1 MGTFNFSNMQQ
12 QEDKMRNVP
21 EEFRGA
27 VESAASEPVGSYGN
41 DKDEINTTTG
51 FLDETGTWNNGTG
64 QDLQKY
70 NPTQKQFNNSIAG
83 QMFNSNAYKK
93 YFYSREDVLQ
103 EAKTISAATH
113 IPENAILSN
122 AENLKNARDIY
133 NYQQRAMDPQAVF
146 KAYPELGELA
156 QKSDTDAAIALHNL
170 KNVRQ
175 TQGIIEA
182 AKTGWELDSLM
193 SERGR
198 IGYAA
203 MNGKELTEENLKRLE
218 EIKKQ
223 QEQAKELPAIFEDP
237 MGAVVGGTV
246 QSGKMML
253 RNALSGQKMGVYGA
267 GFGALAGAL
276 IGGGSTLGAGT
287 GAGAAAGAK
296 IGYSVGSR
304 IGMAQDM
311 YDEIAGNNYLDYKG
325 YKDKSGKQ
333 LLTDNQARTY
343 AAAAA
348 AVETGIEFTNA
359 NKILGIVKGG
369 AGAQSL
375 KNIIASAKDSTEL
388 QSLLAAYVRNGMKNI
403 GEVTLSESAEEGVQ
417 EMSNRIITN
426 FAASNNPGGDIPTY
440 SAKDVI
446 MGGLE
451 ASWQA
456 LPTSL
461 GFGASAHAASTVSYA
476 RRMAAAME
484 LKSEEDRANLRTANG
499 ISMLRSLADDIK
511 SNELFKKS
519 PEIYRD
525 ILGSQLKGTELENV
539 NIDVELVLNQE
550 GGYELLKTVADK
562 AGMSEEQF
570 NNVVETKADI
580 KIDTATYVEKLL
592 PSDIGA
598 KLEEYITFDDIG
610 ECLARNRQ
618 YASRMRR
625 EMDKIL
631 AFEERQREDA
641 LNTFLDKNFPD
652 KEQREVAESVIRR
665 FPDKPAE
672 GVKEIRKALQEKI
685 DAPLREII
693 EQLKA
698 GAGKGVSIV
707 AVDADGKPTSWEYSD
722 HGRGV
727 RVSNNA
733 PWYRKWFKEH
743 GRAPSEREYRDLAY
757 DIYIGD
763 NYYGLEGWEN
773 DSPEE
778 EQWYAENKAAIE
790 ATEQAIARLNT
801 IAPRLEKI
809 DPGELTITKGLSE
822 EAFEVYKELRGQ
834 LERAESKE
842 ARQAAQMNAILFA
855 RLADRMAE
863 WHRQAGQTKYTAKDF
878 ARSVGVEFG
887 GKAAGQKF
895 NQAISNPNI
904 SLDTKVPFIEIEDV
918 FKGQKWWEARDK
930 FPKEIINELIT
941 AVSQD
946 VHEPVINE
954 STGFKV
960 VVSKKGSV
968 EHTLSSET
976 STTKKGTDE
985 AKGRG
990 EKYNNPRHDIDHYN
1004 LVPALIK
1011 IIKKS
1016 VFVEEHPDKHG
1027 KALSVYR
1034 LYCPIKVGD
1043 RKIIAKLT
1051 LKKVKT
1057 FYRLVDGT
1065 FSDILAY
1072 DTSIVKKIEDEG
1084 PRPQKV
1090 ADESVSHEGSYLT
1103 SSSISIR
1110 DMLTDVNDNEAKPFI
1125 NEDGTGNFSIIDK
1138 NGTHD
1143 FSGMSGTQYTDTFN
1157 QKAYHGSGAVF
1168 DKFDLGYL
1176 GKGTGNIMHGWGLYF
1191 AKNKR
1196 IAETYK
1202 KEVSK
1207 KDGTQASLYEV
1218 EVPDN
1223 KHLLD
1228 EQKTFGE
1235 QPKSVQKNFVEAIK
1249 NLDDEQMKLFWSK
1262 LLNFKFGAFDKDY
1275 RVRQEIKSLNNLANT
1290 TIEELPDTGAPK
1302 FIQNMRRR
1310 NLLSRGYTEEQI
1322 ERLITDADYRKQEQE
1337 KIRAKAESLKSE
1349 EEKAEAEDNAGKE
1362 KIIQQAQADPLAE
1375 LSNYAN
1381 RQHFTGEKNYQALA
1395 YALGNKDYEW
1405 RLASEYLNRYGV
1417 KGITYDG
1424 GEEGRCF
1431 VVFDDK
1437 AVDIIE
1443 RYNQSAGE
1451 RAMTANA
1458 EKLKEAKA
1466 MVAKAE
1472 AAEEKPDMKDIYQKT
1487 GWHLGADGKWRFE
1500 IPDNLDEIDAAK
1512 FPEEGYAIP
1521 LGEIYNNPKLYEA
1534 YPWLADVMVQS
1545 EPMEEQTLGVAAGEG
1560 YIAINSN
1567 MLGDGIKQ
1575 EITINGIKYK
1585 RVVSKDGTKAGK
1597 FFSHGDEFVEYALN
1611 HGIKGSAFDKK
1622 AAVNSLKELIQEKE
1636 SVIEKLRSKNNNG
1649 QFNKGILDRQKEL
1662 NKLRGAAEFVGRA
1675 DISFNEIK
1683 KADRDV
1689 EAAHK
1694 NLAETLIHEIQHVI
1708 QHFEGFASGGSVRKV
1723 NEQMEHQLLKY
1734 DEEIKRIH
1742 PKAWEY
1748 QKALLEYD
1756 IADWAHDVEE
1766 VSDEEFQERKD
1777 KIAELEEQ
1785 IPEDKVKRIKKIYE
1799 LRADLQWK
1807 AENEDAT
1814 PFANYN
1820 DLHGEQEARAASMKA
1835 RLYTMGASQER
1846 IDNEVLNGVDSA
1858 SAIIVFAGQSYS
1870 MDAGQKGL
1878 YKIKG
1883 QTAFK
1888 ANGKKVIALFKAADQ
1903 STFMHEMAHVY
1914 LHDML
1919 ELAKL
1924 PNAPKQL
1931 LDDVKT
1937 LSEWA
1942 SWRPETFDKEYKG
1955 TALER
1960 EFRKMHEQI
1969 ADATKYGYLVLDGKE
1984 VTLEQ
1989 LKLQWAQERFARGF
2003 ENYLREGK
2011 APTES
2016 VKTIF
2021 RRFKEWLGTIYKA
2034 FVQIGGAPSKEVRA
2048 VMDRMIASEEE
2059 IDIAMS
2065 KKGVDSFTDA
2075 GGMEYLEGNAK
2086 QIYMRMVERAKAEAK
2101 EKVLKIA
2108 LKDVKE
2114 DYRKQEKE
2122 FFAQE
2127 EAEYR
2132 EKLQAEPVFAVQE
2145 HIKNNPDLSTSA
2157 VCETLGM
2164 SVEDYVAK
2172 LKEYGGSIDAAVK
2185 AHMREFKKSI
2195 DNSGFDAQ
2203 YFREKAEALVEESKY
2218 RKLAS
2223 TMELNIFEQL
2233 AKAQK
2238 KINAQSVKNMTLTN
2252 DEKGVMGTVDK
2263 LNKQSQKIE
2272 KLEAEKK
2279 EEAAKHREEKKEL
2292 REKLEAEKKEGI
2304 AKHREE
2310 KEQIIANVRGLR
2322 DAALKH
2328 YQEFVDYVER
2338 KLETM
2343 PIEDANNYQMWRRKS
2358 AQAQHNS
2365 ERAIVSGK
2373 WELAVKYKRAQVI
2386 YDMFADRAVRNDKKI
2401 KKIEEQ
2407 LTKRRQTIIKNKNI
2421 SANERYA
2428 YNHMLYVFGFVD
2440 ADAPM
2445 PPKYQEENGFMG
2457 VLQKSDAPREVDGLF
2472 LECPFFTPEGFLNLP
2487 EWLVSAAMG
2496 TQQREQG
2503 HKDLS
2508 NEQVK
2513 MLAQVMN
2520 IIYKRG
2526 VDDMK
2531 LHTIESV
2538 DGKSLTVDDVI
2549 AEIEGQVNQRIVA
2562 KTIKD
2567 TTGATKKTWD
2577 EEAARAIND
2586 SNQFLIKPEVILK
2599 KLGDVSLKY
2608 IYEPLKLAADKELR
2622 MAHDMQKKMETL
2634 FKRYTPEELD
2644 EIRNKQRYKF
2654 GTSVLTKEQVIMIAL
2669 NWGTEINAKRVMDG
2683 YHVGEHDVRKVLAEL
2698 TERDWNLVNDIW
2710 SLYDEHWDEVRE
2722 IEARIT
2728 GAVLEKQPN
2737 RAFTIIGSDE
2747 KSYTL
2752 EGGYF
2757 PIKYDPSE
2765 MRTQEQKADAAAMQQ
2780 TAMSNISMS
2789 LGKGFLK
2796 ERSTAKIERRLDL
2809 RFDVISRSVADVIH
2823 LVAFREPVRD
2833 VRRIVLRDD
2842 FKNIVTRFL
2851 GDAEYKELKKWTADC
2866 WAEEPV
2872 AHSDIE
2878 KAIAKLRNAQTIGV
2892 MGYRV
2897 VTAALNIANAP
2908 IVAHYMGTVDMLH
2921 ALKKFYSAP
2930 RQYADFIFQR
2940 SVFMAERAETMDASI
2955 SDAIKEPHFM
2965 DGVPVVGKAKKYLR
2979 ENAFKM
2985 LTWTDLMLAMP
2996 LWQHEYEK
3004 AYNKELEAGHTP
3016 QQAQMAGISA
3026 GDAAVRWCFGSSR
3039 TVDKARVQRKGGE
3052 FMKQLTMFYS
3062 YMSTVYNAMNY
3073 QQWEARMGYKKAV
3086 QWADANKSKELLKA
3100 IAKMGGWLFAWHLMP
3115 AIITAIFKAA
3125 TSGDDD
3131 DLKPEKLLKSIG
3143 KETLSTM
3150 VGGIPALRDIV
3161 PYLLATVF
3169 DDKQFAPQL
3178 PLYRTAE
3185 QTNRV
3190 IQSIVNDKKSF
3201 TDVLRESGKLLSQT
3215 TGAPST
3221 LVDALTTSITYLE
3234 TGFDASVADY
3244 LRALILDK
3252 KLKKDKK

>member
-51 FLDETGTWNNGTG
+51 FLDETGTWNNGMG

-122 AENLKNARDIY
+122 ADNLKNARDIY

-175 TQGIIEA
+175 TQGIVEA
-182 AKTGWELDSLM
+182 AKTGWELDSLT

-203 MNGKELTEENLKRLE
+203 LNGKELSEADLKRLE

-223 QEQAKELPAIFEDP
+223 QENAKELPTLFEDP
-237 MGAVVGGTV
+237 LGAVVGGTV

-253 RNALSGQKMGVYGA
+253 RNMLSGQKMGVYGA
-267 GFGALAGAL
+267 GFGAIAGGL
-276 IGGGSTLGAGT
+276 IGGGATLGAGT
-287 GAGAAAGAK
+287 AAGMAAGAK
-296 IGYSVGSR
+296 IGWSIGSR

-311 YDEIAGNNYLDYKG
+311 YDEIAGNNYLDYKN
-325 YKDKSGKQ
+325 YKDKHGKQ
-333 LLTDNQARTY
+333 LLTDNQARAY

-359 NKILGIVKGG
+359 DKILGIVKGG

-375 KNIIASAKDSTEL
+375 KNIIANAKDSTEL

-403 GEVTLSESAEEGVQ
+403 GEVTLTESAEEGVQ
-417 EMSNRIITN
+417 EMSNRVITN
-426 FAASNNPGGDIPTY
+426 IAASNNPGGDIPTY
-440 SAKDVI
+440 SPKDI
-446 MGGLE
+446 IAGGLE

-476 RRMAAAME
+476 RRMAAALE
-484 LKSEEDRANLRTANG
+484 IKSEEDKANLRTANG
-499 ISMLRSLADDIK
+499 LSLLRSLGEDLK
-511 SNELFKKS
+511 TNELFKKS

-525 ILGSQLKGTELENV
+525 ILKSQLKGTDLETV
-539 NIDVELVLNQE
+539 HIDTEMVLNQE
-550 GGYELLKTVADK
+550 GGYELLKEVADK
-562 AGMSEEQF
+562 AGVSEEQF
-570 NNVVETKADI
+570 NNIVETKADMH
-580 KIDTATYVEKLL
+580 IDVADYAEKVLKYDL
-592 PSDIGA
+592 GA

-610 ECLARNRQ
+610 ESLARNRQ

-631 AFEERQREDA
+631 AFEERRREDA
-641 LNTFLDKNFPD
+641 LNAYLDNNFPEQ
-652 KEQREVAESVIRR
+652 EQREIAEAVIRR
-665 FPDKPAE
+665 FPDNPKE
-672 GVKEIRKALQEKI
+672 GVKVIRQSLQDKI
-685 DAPLREII
+685 DTPLKEII
-693 EQLKA
+693 EQLKE
-698 GAGKGVSIV
+698 GAGKGVSIH
-707 AVDADGKPTSWEYSD
+707 AVDENGNLTSWENSD
-722 HGRGV
+722 HGKGV

-733 PWYRKWFKEH
+733 PWYQKWYKEYGH
-743 GRAPSEREYRDLAY
+743 KPSEKEYRELAR
-757 DIYIGD
+757 DIYTGH
-763 NYYGLEGWEN
+763 NPYGLEGWEN
-773 DSPEE
+773 RSAEE
-778 EQWYAENKAAIE
+778 NQWYEDNKAAME
-790 ATEQAIARLNT
+790 ATEQAIARLDALT
-801 IAPRLEKI
+801 PALEKI
-809 DPGELTITKGLSE
+809 DPGELTITEGLSE
-822 EAFEVYKELRGQ
+822 EAFEVYREMRKKLFEGAGGEKLKKKAR
-834 LERAESKE
+834 EK
-842 ARQAAQMNAILFA
+842 ARQEAQMNAILFA
-855 RLADRMAE
+855 RMADRMAE

-887 GKAAGQKF
+887 GKAGGERY
-895 NQAISNPNI
+895 NQPVTNPKL
-904 SLDTKVPFIEIEDV
+904 SLTSGVP
-918 FKGQKWWEARDK
+918 
-930 FPKEIINELIT
+930 IINIKRRFSGKTFRDIRNNFFKDYPELVKSILT
-941 AVSQD
+941 DPDNKQ
-946 VHEPVINE
+946 VHKPYINE
-954 STGFKV
+954 VSGAGV
-960 VVSKKGSV
+960 IVSKDSIK
-968 EHTLSSET
+968 HILSDET
-976 STTKKGTDE
+976 STTIKNSVERALRQDVDRYELLNSIPELIEKG
-985 AKGRG
+985 
-990 EKYNNPRHDIDHYN
+990 
-1004 LVPALIK
+1004 VM
-1011 IIKKS
+1011 
-1016 VFVEEHPDKHG
+1016 VEEHEDIHG
-1027 KALSVYR
+1027 KAERIYR
-1034 LYCPIKVGD
+1034 IFAPVSINNEPYFV
-1043 RKIIAKLT
+1043 AKLT
-1051 LKKVKT
+1051 LKREKKFYKLIDGDIVKNKL
-1057 FYRLVDGT
+1057 YDASIAIKKELGQQPQDSAAKAGPHAGSSESSSNV
-1065 FSDILAY
+1065 ILA
-1072 DTSIVKKIEDEG
+1072 DLLEGVKDNNGVPYI
-1084 PRPQKV
+1084 
-1090 ADESVSHEGSYLT
+1090 
-1103 SSSISIR
+1103 SS
-1110 DMLTDVNDNEAKPFI
+1110 DGELNVNYELNTE
-1125 NEDGTGNFSIIDK
+1125 
-1138 NGTHD
+1138 
-1143 FSGMSGTQYTDTFN
+1143 TFN
-1157 QKAYHGSGAVF
+1157 QKAYHEKQSNAKIIYPSDFSPYMNNQSYRCTNSSEVMSDYGYAMFGDNAAWVDGYGENLYSVFHDDLEDINNLKKKIAEAWDEDVEMETIPADLEVLAREKTGEQIAEDFDPMDIVDGAGAWDLPELASWAFERGIFEGVPGVKTRDGAVVW
-1168 DKFDLGYL
+1168 DDS
-1176 GKGTGNIMHGWGLYF
+1176 IIH
-1191 AKNKR
+1191 
-1196 IAETYK
+1196 
-1202 KEVSK
+1202 
-1207 KDGTQASLYEV
+1207 KD
-1218 EVPDN
+1218 
-1223 KHLLD
+1223 
-1228 EQKTFGE
+1228 
-1235 QPKSVQKNFVEAIK
+1235 
-1249 NLDDEQMKLFWSK
+1249 
-1262 LLNFKFGAFDKDY
+1262 DKDAD
-1275 RVRQEIKSLNNLANT
+1275 VWGK
-1290 TIEELPDTGAPK
+1290 
-1302 FIQNMRRR
+1302 
-1310 NLLSRGYTEEQI
+1310 
-1322 ERLITDADYRKQEQE
+1322 DA
-1337 KIRAKAESLKSE
+1337 
-1349 EEKAEAEDNAGKE
+1349 
-1362 KIIQQAQADPLAE
+1362 
-1375 LSNYAN
+1375 
-1381 RQHFTGEKNYQALA
+1381 EKNRVGAE
-1395 YALGNKDYEW
+1395 N
-1405 RLASEYLNRYGV
+1405 
-1417 KGITYDG
+1417 
-1424 GEEGRCF
+1424 
-1431 VVFDDK
+1431 
-1437 AVDIIE
+1437 
-1443 RYNQSAGE
+1443 YNQSAGE
-1451 RAMTANA
+1451 RAMTANI

-1472 AAEEKPDMKDIYQKT
+1472 AAEEKPDMKDVYQKT

-1545 EPMEEQTLGVAAGEG
+1545 EPMEEQTLGVATGEG

-1748 QKALLEYD
+1748 QKALLDYD
-1756 IADWAHDVEE
+1756 IADWDHAMGEI
-1766 VSDEEFQERKD
+1766 SDEEFQERKD
-1777 KIAELEEQ
+1777 EVARLEEQ
-1785 IPEDKVKRIKKIYE
+1785 IPKDKVKRIKKIYE

-1835 RLYTMGASQER
+1835 RLYTMGASQKR

-1888 ANGKKVIALFKAADQ
+1888 ANGKKVISLFNAADQ

-1942 SWRPETFDKEYKG
+1942 SWRPETFDKEYKD

-2059 IDIAMS
+2059 IDIAMT
-2065 KKGVDSFTDA
+2065 KKGVDDFTEK
-2075 GGMEYLEGNAK
+2075 GGMDYLADNAK
-2086 QIYMRMVERAKAEAK
+2086 QIYNRMVERAKEDAK

-2114 DYRKQEKE
+2114 DYRQQEKE
-2122 FFAQE
+2122 FFEQE
-2127 EAEYR
+2127 EKDYR
-2132 EKLQAEPVFAVQE
+2132 EKLEREPVFVIQE
-2145 HIKNNPDLSTSA
+2145 HIKNNPDMSTSA
-2157 VCETLGM
+2157 ICQTLGM
-2164 SVEDYVAK
+2164 NVDDYVAK
-2172 LKEYGGSIDAAVK
+2172 LKEYGGSIDAAVQ
-2185 AHMREFKKSI
+2185 AHMKEFKKNI

-2203 YFREKAEALVEESKY
+2203 YFREKAEEIVQESRY
-2218 RKLAS
+2218 RKLAA
-2223 TMELNIFEQL
+2223 TMELNAFEKI
-2233 AKAQK
+2233 ARAQRS
-2238 KINAQSVKNMTLTN
+2238 INKQAVSNMTLTN

-2263 LNKQSQKIE
+2263 LTAQSKKIE
-2272 KLEAEKK
+2272 QLK
-2279 EEAAKHREEKKEL
+2279 
-2292 REKLEAEKKEGI
+2292 AEKKEGI
-2304 AKHREE
+2304 AKERQA

-2328 YQEFVDYVER
+2328 YQEFGEYVEK
-2338 KLETM
+2338 KLEVM
-2343 PIEDANNYQMWRRKS
+2343 PIEEANNYQMWRRKS

-2508 NEQVK
+2508 NEQMK

-2526 VDDMK
+2526 VDDMSLRNIK
-2531 LHTIESV
+2531 SV
-2538 DGKSLTVDDVI
+2538 DGKELTVDAAI
-2549 AEIEGQVNQRIVA
+2549 AEIEGQVRQRIVER
-2562 KTIKD
+2562 TIRD
-2567 TTGATKKTWD
+2567 VTGAGSRTFR
-2577 EEAARAIND
+2577 EEAEHSINEA
-2586 SNQFLIKPEVILK
+2586 NQFLVKPEIILK
-2599 KLGDVSLKY
+2599 KLGSVAVKY

-2622 MAHDMQKKMETL
+2622 MAGEMQKKLEGL
-2634 FKRYTPEELD
+2634 FARYTPEELYAMRH
-2644 EIRNKQRYKF
+2644 EEKYKF
-2654 GTSVLTKEQVIMIAL
+2654 GTSLLTKEKVIMLAL

-2683 YHVGEHDVRKVLAEL
+2683 FHVGEYDVKKVLANL
-2698 TERDWNLVNDIW
+2698 TEKDWNLVNDIW
-2710 SLYDEHWDEVRE
+2710 SLYDDHWDEVRE
-2722 IEARIT
+2722 IEARMT

-2737 RAFTIIGSDE
+2737 RAFTVIGEDQ

-2757 PIKYDPSE
+2757 PIKYDPRDQ
-2765 MRTQEQKADAAAMQQ
+2765 RTQEQKADAAAMQQ
-2780 TAMSNISMS
+2780 SAMSNLSMS

-2796 ERSTAKIERRLDL
+2796 DRTSAKVERRLDL
-2809 RFDVISRSVADVIH
+2809 RFEIISDSLSDVIH

-2842 FKNIVTRFL
+2842 FRNLVNGFL
-2851 GDAEYKELKKWTADC
+2851 GEAEYKQLKKWTADC

-2872 AHSDIE
+2872 AQSKFETIS
-2878 KAIAKLRNAQTIGV
+2878 AKLRNAQT
-2892 MGYRV
+2892 MGTMGFRV
-2897 VTAALNIANAP
+2897 STALLNLANAP

-2921 ALKKFYSAP
+2921 AVKKFYSAP
-2930 RQYADFIFQR
+2930 RQYTDFIFQR
-2940 SVFMAERAETMDASI
+2940 SVFMAERAETMDANI
-2955 SDAIKEPHFM
+2955 HDAIKGPHFM
-2965 DGVPVVGKAKKYLR
+2965 DNVPGVGKTGKVLR
-2979 ENAFKM
+2979 ENAFK
-2985 LTWTDLMLAMP
+2985 LITWTDLMLALP

-3004 AYNKELEAGHTP
+3004 AYNKALEDGHSPQLAQDAGV
-3016 QQAQMAGISA
+3016 AA
-3026 GDAAVRWCFGSSR
+3026 GDAAVRYCFGSGR
-3039 TVDKARVQRKGGE
+3039 NIDKAAVQRNRSE
-3052 FMKQLTMFYS
+3052 YMKQLTMYYS

-3073 QQWEARMGYKKAV
+3073 EMWEARMGYKKAMT
-3086 QWADANKSKELLKA
+3086 WADTNKSKELLKFV
-3100 IAKMGGWLFAWHLMP
+3100 AKTGTTLLAWQLLP
-3115 AIITAIFKAA
+3115 AVITVLLKAA
-3125 TSGDDD
+3125 TGGDDD
-3131 DLKPEKLLKSIG
+3131 DWKADKLLKSVG
-3143 KETLSTM
+3143 KETLSTL
-3150 VGGIPALRDIV
+3150 VGGIPVLRDAV
-3161 PYLLATVF
+3161 PYLLAKAF
-3169 DDKQFAPQL
+3169 DERQFAPKIPVQN
-3178 PLYRTAE
+3178 TIE

-3190 IQSIVNDKKSF
+3190 IQSITNDKKSF
-3201 TDVLRESGKLLSQT
+3201 GDVMRESGKLLSQT

>member
-27 VESAASEPVGSYGN
+27 VEKAASEPVGSYSNN
-41 DKDEINTTTG
+41 DDNEIDTNTG
-51 FLDETGTWNNGTG
+51 FLDETGTWNNGKG

-70 NPTQKQFNNSIAG
+70 NPTQKQFNNSAAG

-122 AENLKNARDIY
+122 ADNLKNARDIY

-175 TQGIIEA
+175 TQGIVEA
-182 AKTGWELDSLM
+182 AKTGWELDSLT

-203 MNGKELTEENLKRLE
+203 LNGKELSEADLKRLE

-223 QEQAKELPAIFEDP
+223 QEQAKELPTIFEDP
-237 MGAVVGGTV
+237 LGAVVGGTV

-253 RNALSGQKMGVYGA
+253 RNMLSGQKMGVYGA
-267 GFGALAGAL
+267 GFGAIAGGL
-276 IGGGSTLGAGT
+276 IGGGATLGAGT
-287 GAGAAAGAK
+287 AAGMAAGAK
-296 IGYSVGSR
+296 IGWSIGSR

-311 YDEIAGNNYLDYKG
+311 YDEIAGNNYLDYKN
-325 YKDKSGKQ
+325 YKDKHGKQ
-333 LLTDNQARTY
+333 LLTDNQARAY

-359 NKILGIVKGG
+359 DKILGIVKGG

-417 EMSNRIITN
+417 EMSNRVITN
-426 FAASNNPGGDIPTY
+426 IAASNNPGGDIPTY
-440 SAKDVI
+440 SAEDVI

-461 GFGASAHAASTVSYA
+461 GFGASAHAGSTIGYA

-484 LKSEEDRANLRTANG
+484 IKSEEDKANLRTANG
-499 ISMLRSLADDIK
+499 LSLLRSLGEDLET
-511 SNELFKKS
+511 NELFKKS
-519 PEIYRD
+519 PEIYHD
-525 ILGSQLKGTELENV
+525 VLKSQLKGTDLETV
-539 NIDVELVLNQE
+539 HIDTEMVLNQE
-550 GGYELLKTVADK
+550 GGYELLKDVADK
-562 AGMSEEQF
+562 AGVSEEQF
-570 NNVVETKADI
+570 NNIVETKADLR
-580 KIDTATYVEKLL
+580 IDVADYAEKVLKH
-592 PSDIGA
+592 DIGA

-641 LNTFLDKNFPD
+641 LNTFLDQNFPD
-652 KEQREVAESVIRR
+652 AAQREVAEAVIRR
-665 FPDKPAE
+665 FPDNPKE
-672 GVKEIRKALQEKI
+672 GVKVIRQSLQDKI
-685 DAPLREII
+685 DTPLKEII
-693 EQLKA
+693 EQLKE
-698 GAGKGVSIV
+698 GAGKGVSIH
-707 AVDADGKPTSWEYSD
+707 AVDENGNLTSWENSD
-722 HGRGV
+722 HGKGV

-733 PWYRKWFKEH
+733 PWYQKWYKEYGH
-743 GRAPSEREYRDLAY
+743 KPSEKEYRELAR
-757 DIYIGD
+757 DIYTGH
-763 NYYGLEGWEN
+763 NPYGLEGWEN
-773 DSPEE
+773 RSAEE
-778 EQWYAENKAAIE
+778 NQWYEDNKAAME
-790 ATEQAIARLNT
+790 ATEQAIARLDALT
-801 IAPRLEKI
+801 PALEKI
-809 DPGELTITKGLSE
+809 DPGELTITEGLSE
-822 EAFEVYKELRGQ
+822 EAFEVYREMRKKLFEGAGGEKLKKKAR
-834 LERAESKE
+834 EK
-842 ARQAAQMNAILFA
+842 ARQEAQMNAILFA
-855 RLADRMAE
+855 RMADRMAE
-863 WHRQAGQTKYTAKDF
+863 WHQKAGQTKYTAKNF

-887 GKAAGQKF
+887 GKAGGERY
-895 NQAISNPNI
+895 NQPVTNPGL
-904 SLDTKVPFIEIEDV
+904 SLTSSVP
-918 FKGQKWWEARDK
+918 
-930 FPKEIINELIT
+930 IINIKRRFSGKTFRDIRNNFFKDYPELVKSILT
-941 AVSQD
+941 DPDNKQ
-946 VHEPVINE
+946 VHKPYINE
-954 STGFKV
+954 VSGAGV
-960 VVSKKGSV
+960 IVSKDSIK
-968 EHTLSSET
+968 HILSDET
-976 STTKKGTDE
+976 STTIKNPDERALRQDVDRYELLNSIPELIEKG
-985 AKGRG
+985 
-990 EKYNNPRHDIDHYN
+990 
-1004 LVPALIK
+1004 VM
-1011 IIKKS
+1011 
-1016 VFVEEHPDKHG
+1016 VEEHEDIHG
-1027 KALSVYR
+1027 KAERIYR
-1034 LYCPIKVGD
+1034 IFAPVSIDNEPYFV
-1043 RKIIAKLT
+1043 AKLT
-1051 LKKVKT
+1051 LKREKKFYKLLDGDIVKNKL
-1057 FYRLVDGT
+1057 YDASIAIKKEPGQQPQDSAAKAGPHAGSSESSSNV
-1065 FSDILAY
+1065 ILA
-1072 DTSIVKKIEDEG
+1072 
-1084 PRPQKV
+1084 
-1090 ADESVSHEGSYLT
+1090 
-1103 SSSISIR
+1103 
-1110 DMLTDVNDNEAKPFI
+1110 DMLEGVKDNNGVPYIGSDGELNVNYELNTE
-1125 NEDGTGNFSIIDK
+1125 
-1138 NGTHD
+1138 
-1143 FSGMSGTQYTDTFN
+1143 TFN
-1157 QKAYHGSGAVF
+1157 QKAYREKQSDAKIIYPSDFSPYMNNQSYRCTNSSKVMSDYGYAMFGDNAAWVDGYGENLYSVFHDDLEDINNLKKKIAEAWDEDVEMETIPADLEVLARERTGEQIAEDFDPTDIVDGAGAWDIPELASWAFERGVFEDIPGVKTRDGAVVW
-1168 DKFDLGYL
+1168 DDSIIH
-1176 GKGTGNIMHGWGLYF
+1176 KG
-1191 AKNKR
+1191 
-1196 IAETYK
+1196 
-1202 KEVSK
+1202 
-1207 KDGTQASLYEV
+1207 
-1218 EVPDN
+1218 
-1223 KHLLD
+1223 
-1228 EQKTFGE
+1228 
-1235 QPKSVQKNFVEAIK
+1235 
-1249 NLDDEQMKLFWSK
+1249 
-1262 LLNFKFGAFDKDY
+1262 DKDAD
-1275 RVRQEIKSLNNLANT
+1275 VWGE
-1290 TIEELPDTGAPK
+1290 
-1302 FIQNMRRR
+1302 
-1310 NLLSRGYTEEQI
+1310 
-1322 ERLITDADYRKQEQE
+1322 DA
-1337 KIRAKAESLKSE
+1337 
-1349 EEKAEAEDNAGKE
+1349 
-1362 KIIQQAQADPLAE
+1362 
-1375 LSNYAN
+1375 
-1381 RQHFTGEKNYQALA
+1381 EKNRVGAE
-1395 YALGNKDYEW
+1395 N
-1405 RLASEYLNRYGV
+1405 
-1417 KGITYDG
+1417 
-1424 GEEGRCF
+1424 
-1431 VVFDDK
+1431 
-1437 AVDIIE
+1437 
-1443 RYNQSAGE
+1443 YNQSAGE
-1451 RAMTANA
+1451 RAMTAN
-1458 EKLKEAKA
+1458 
-1466 MVAKAE
+1466 V
-1472 AAEEKPDMKDIYQKT
+1472 
-1487 GWHLGADGKWRFE
+1487 
-1500 IPDNLDEIDAAK
+1500 
-1512 FPEEGYAIP
+1512 
-1521 LGEIYNNPKLYEA
+1521 
-1534 YPWLADVMVQS
+1534 
-1545 EPMEEQTLGVAAGEG
+1545 
-1560 YIAINSN
+1560 
-1567 MLGDGIKQ
+1567 
-1575 EITINGIKYK
+1575 
-1585 RVVSKDGTKAGK
+1585 
-1597 FFSHGDEFVEYALN
+1597 
-1611 HGIKGSAFDKK
+1611 
-1622 AAVNSLKELIQEKE
+1622 
-1636 SVIEKLRSKNNNG
+1636 
-1649 QFNKGILDRQKEL
+1649 
-1662 NKLRGAAEFVGRA
+1662 
-1675 DISFNEIK
+1675 
-1683 KADRDV
+1683 
-1689 EAAHK
+1689 
-1694 NLAETLIHEIQHVI
+1694 
-1708 QHFEGFASGGSVRKV
+1708 
-1723 NEQMEHQLLKY
+1723 
-1734 DEEIKRIH
+1734 
-1742 PKAWEY
+1742 
-1748 QKALLEYD
+1748 
-1756 IADWAHDVEE
+1756 
-1766 VSDEEFQERKD
+1766 
-1777 KIAELEEQ
+1777 
-1785 IPEDKVKRIKKIYE
+1785 
-1799 LRADLQWK
+1799 
-1807 AENEDAT
+1807 
-1814 PFANYN
+1814 
-1820 DLHGEQEARAASMKA
+1820 
-1835 RLYTMGASQER
+1835 
-1846 IDNEVLNGVDSA
+1846 
-1858 SAIIVFAGQSYS
+1858 
-1870 MDAGQKGL
+1870 DAGQKGL

-1888 ANGKKVIALFKAADQ
+1888 ANGKKVIYLFKAADQ
-1903 STFMHEMAHVY
+1903 STFMHEMAHIY

-1931 LDDVKT
+1931 LDDMKT

-1969 ADATKYGYLVLDGKE
+1969 ADAQKFGYLKIDGRD

-2011 APTES
+2011 APAEAVRT
-2016 VKTIF
+2016 VF
-2021 RRFKEWLGTIYKA
+2021 QRFKKWLSDIYRA
-2034 FVQIGGAPSKEVRA
+2034 FVQIGGTPSKEVRA
-2048 VMDRMIASEEE
+2048 VMDRMIASEDE
-2059 IDIAMS
+2059 IDIAMT
-2065 KKGVDSFTDA
+2065 KKGVDDFTEK
-2075 GGMEYLEGNAK
+2075 GGMDYLADNAK
-2086 QIYMRMVERAKAEAK
+2086 QVYNRMVERAKEDAK

-2114 DYRKQEKE
+2114 DYRQQEKE
-2122 FFAQE
+2122 FFEQE
-2127 EAEYR
+2127 EKDYR
-2132 EKLQAEPVFAVQE
+2132 EKLEREPVFVIQE
-2145 HIKNNPDLSTSA
+2145 HIKNNPDMSTSA
-2157 VCETLGM
+2157 ICRTLGM

-2172 LKEYGGSIDAAVK
+2172 LKEYGGSIDAAVQ
-2185 AHMREFKKSI
+2185 AHMKEFKKNI

-2203 YFREKAEALVEESKY
+2203 YFREKAEEIVQESKY
-2218 RKLAS
+2218 RKLVA
-2223 TMELNIFEQL
+2223 TMELNAFE
-2233 AKAQK
+2233 KIVRAQRS
-2238 KINAQSVKNMTLTN
+2238 INKQAVSSMTLTK

-2263 LNKQSQKIE
+2263 LTAQSKKIE
-2272 KLEAEKK
+2272 QLK
-2279 EEAAKHREEKKEL
+2279 
-2292 REKLEAEKKEGI
+2292 AEKKEGI
-2304 AKHREE
+2304 AKERQA

-2328 YQEFVDYVER
+2328 YQEFGEYVEK
-2338 KLETM
+2338 KLEVM
-2343 PIEDANNYQMWRRKS
+2343 PIEEANNYQMWRRKS
-2358 AQAQHNS
+2358 AEAQHNS

-2549 AEIEGQVNQRIVA
+2549 AEIEGQVNQHIVA

-2599 KLGDVSLKY
+2599 KLGSVSLKY

-2683 YHVGEHDVRKVLAEL
+2683 YHVSEYDVRKVLAEL
-2698 TERDWNLVNDIW
+2698 TEKDWNLINDVW
-2710 SLYDEHWDEVRE
+2710 KLYDEHWDEVRE

-2796 ERSTAKIERRLDL
+2796 ERSNAKIERRLDL

-2833 VRRIVLRDD
+2833 VRHIVLRDD

-2851 GDAEYKELKKWTADC
+2851 GDAEYKQLKKWTADC
-2866 WAEEPV
+2866 WAEEPL
-2872 AHSDIE
+2872 AQSKFE
-2878 KAIAKLRNAQTIGV
+2878 TFAAKLRNAQT
-2892 MGYRV
+2892 MGMMGFRV

-2940 SVFMAERAETMDASI
+2940 SVFMAERAETMDANI
-2955 SDAIKEPHFM
+2955 RDAIKGPHFM
-2965 DGVPVVGKAKKYLR
+2965 DGVPVVGKAKELLR

-2985 LTWTDLMLAMP
+2985 LTWTDLVLAMP

-3016 QQAQMAGISA
+3016 QQAQMTGISA
-3026 GDAAVRWCFGSSR
+3026 GDAAVRWCFGSGR
-3039 TVDKARVQRKGGE
+3039 TVDKAAVQRQSGE
-3052 FMKQLTMFYS
+3052 FMKQLTMYYS

-3073 QQWEARMGYKKAV
+3073 QQWEARMGYKKAM

-3100 IAKMGGWLFAWHLMP
+3100 VTKMGGWLFAWQLMP
-3115 AIITAIFKAA
+3115 AIITALFKAA

-3131 DLKPEKLLKSIG
+3131 DLKAEKLLKSIG
-3143 KETLSTM
+3143 KETLSTL
-3150 VGGIPALRDIV
+3150 VGGIPVLRDAV
-3161 PYLLATVF
+3161 PYLLAKAF
-3169 DDKQFAPQL
+3169 DEKQFAPKIPVQN
-3178 PLYRTAE
+3178 TIE

-3201 TDVLRESGKLLSQT
+3201 TDVLRESGKLISQT

>member
-51 FLDETGTWNNGTG
+51 FLDETGTWNNGMG

-122 AENLKNARDIY
+122 ADNLKNARDIY

-175 TQGIIEA
+175 TQGIVEA
-182 AKTGWELDSLM
+182 AKTGWELDSLT

-203 MNGKELTEENLKRLE
+203 LNGKELSEADLKRLE

-223 QEQAKELPAIFEDP
+223 QENAKELPTLFEDP
-237 MGAVVGGTV
+237 AGAIVGGTV

-253 RNALSGQKMGVYGA
+253 RNMLNGQKMGVYGA
-267 GFGALAGAL
+267 GFGAIAGGL
-276 IGGGSTLGAGT
+276 IGGGATL
-287 GAGAAAGAK
+287 GAGAAAGMAAGAK
-296 IGYSVGSR
+296 IGWSIGSR

-311 YDEIAGNNYLDYKG
+311 YDEIAGNNYLDYKN
-325 YKDKSGKQ
+325 YKDKHGKQ
-333 LLTDNQARTY
+333 LLTDNQARAY

-359 NKILGIVKGG
+359 DKILGIVKGG
-369 AGAQSL
+369 AGAQNL
-375 KNIIASAKDSTEL
+375 KNIIANAKDSTEL

-403 GEVTLSESAEEGVQ
+403 GEVTLTESAEEGVQ
-417 EMSNRIITN
+417 EMSNRVITN
-426 FAASNNPGGDIPTY
+426 IAASNNPGGDIPTY
-440 SAKDVI
+440 SAEDVI

-484 LKSEEDRANLRTANG
+484 IKSEEDKANLRTANG
-499 ISMLRSLADDIK
+499 LSLLRSLGEDLET
-511 SNELFKKS
+511 NELFKKS
-519 PEIYRD
+519 PEIYHD
-525 ILGSQLKGTELENV
+525 VLKSQLKGTDLETV
-539 NIDVELVLNQE
+539 HIDTEMVLNQE
-550 GGYELLKTVADK
+550 GGYELLKEVADK
-562 AGMSEEQF
+562 AGVSEEQF
-570 NNVVETKADI
+570 NNIVETKADMH
-580 KIDTATYVEKLL
+580 IDVADYAEKVLKYDL
-592 PSDIGA
+592 GA

-610 ECLARNRQ
+610 ESLARNRQ

-641 LNTFLDKNFPD
+641 LNTYLDNNFPEQ
-652 KEQREVAESVIRR
+652 EQREIAEAVIRR
-665 FPDKPAE
+665 FPDNPKE
-672 GVKEIRKALQEKI
+672 GVKVIRQSLQDKI
-685 DAPLREII
+685 DTPLKEII
-693 EQLKA
+693 EQLKE
-698 GAGKGVSIV
+698 GAGKGVSIH
-707 AVDADGKPTSWEYSD
+707 AVDENGNLTSWENSD
-722 HGRGV
+722 HGKGV

-733 PWYRKWFKEH
+733 PWYQKWYKEYGH
-743 GRAPSEREYRDLAY
+743 KPSEKEYRELAR
-757 DIYIGD
+757 DIYTGH
-763 NYYGLEGWEN
+763 NPYGLEGWEN
-773 DSPEE
+773 RSAEE
-778 EQWYAENKAAIE
+778 NQWYEENKATME
-790 ATEQAIARLNT
+790 ATEQAIARLDALT
-801 IAPRLEKI
+801 PALEKI
-809 DPGELTITKGLSE
+809 DPGELTITEGLSE
-822 EAFEVYKELRGQ
+822 EAFEVYREMRKKLFEGAGGEKLKKKAR
-834 LERAESKE
+834 EK
-842 ARQAAQMNAILFA
+842 ARQEAQMNAILFA
-855 RLADRMAE
+855 RMADRMAE
-863 WHRQAGQTKYTAKDF
+863 WHQKAGQTKYTAKNF

-887 GKAAGQKF
+887 EKAGEGF
-895 NQAISNPNI
+895 NQAAMRQENKRYVLNENGNVDWGS
-904 SLDTKVPFIEIEDV
+904 
-918 FKGQKWWEARDK
+918 
-930 FPKEIINELIT
+930 INELT
-941 AVSQD
+941 AD
-946 VHEPVINE
+946 DGTTIKKAPVRMQIGYQVGEGDAGAGYIHIKNRHN
-954 STGFKV
+954 GFLKN
-960 VVSKKGSV
+960 KGYKSI
-968 EHTLSSET
+968 SEAVYDILDNADFIVK
-976 STTKKGTDE
+976 STTGD
-985 AKGRG
+985 GRD
-990 EKYNNPRHDIDHYN
+990 R
-1004 LVPALIK
+1004 VALIK
-1011 IIKKS
+1011 DLTPHTSVLLALDYTEENGEGYYTIVSVMPQSKKQ
-1016 VFVEEHPDKHG
+1016 VKAEKE
-1027 KALSVYR
+1027 KALS
-1034 LYCPIKVGD
+1034 
-1043 RKIIAKLT
+1043 
-1051 LKKVKT
+1051 
-1057 FYRLVDGT
+1057 FDGSVRPSSAT
-1065 FSDILAY
+1065 GSGAFFTPTETKAGIEGGSFAGKDNASTVSLADAEQYVNEYTY
-1072 DTSIVKKIEDEG
+1072 D
-1084 PRPQKV
+1084 
-1090 ADESVSHEGSYLT
+1090 
-1103 SSSISIR
+1103 
-1110 DMLTDVNDNEAKPFI
+1110 
-1125 NEDGTGNFSIIDK
+1125 
-1138 NGTHD
+1138 
-1143 FSGMSGTQYTDTFN
+1143 
-1157 QKAYHGSGAVF
+1157 QKAYHGTPYDFERF
-1168 DKFDLGYL
+1168 DI
-1176 GKGTGNIMHGWGLYF
+1176 GK
-1191 AKNKR
+1191 
-1196 IAETYK
+1196 
-1202 KEVSK
+1202 
-1207 KDGTQASLYEV
+1207 
-1218 EVPDN
+1218 
-1223 KHLLD
+1223 
-1228 EQKTFGE
+1228 
-1235 QPKSVQKNFVEAIK
+1235 
-1249 NLDDEQMKLFWSK
+1249 
-1262 LLNFKFGAFDKDY
+1262 
-1275 RVRQEIKSLNNLANT
+1275 
-1290 TIEELPDTGAPK
+1290 
-1302 FIQNMRRR
+1302 
-1310 NLLSRGYTEEQI
+1310 
-1322 ERLITDADYRKQEQE
+1322 
-1337 KIRAKAESLKSE
+1337 
-1349 EEKAEAEDNAGKE
+1349 
-1362 KIIQQAQADPLAE
+1362 
-1375 LSNYAN
+1375 
-1381 RQHFTGEKNYQALA
+1381 
-1395 YALGNKDYEW
+1395 
-1405 RLASEYLNRYGV
+1405 
-1417 KGITYDG
+1417 
-1424 GEEGRCF
+1424 
-1431 VVFDDK
+1431 
-1437 AVDIIE
+1437 IE

-1451 RAMTANA
+1451 RAMTANV

-1472 AAEEKPDMKDIYQKT
+1472 AAEEKPDMKDVYQKT

-1756 IADWAHDVEE
+1756 IADWDHAMGEI
-1766 VSDEEFQERKD
+1766 SDEEFQERKD

-1870 MDAGQKGL
+1870 MDAGQNGL

-1888 ANGKKVIALFKAADQ
+1888 ANGKKVISLFKAADQ

-1942 SWRPETFDKEYKG
+1942 SWRPETFEKEYKG

-2003 ENYLREGK
+2003 ENYLRESK

-2059 IDIAMS
+2059 IDIAMT
-2065 KKGVDSFTDA
+2065 KKGVDDFTEK
-2075 GGMEYLEGNAK
+2075 GGMDYLADNAK
-2086 QIYMRMVERAKAEAK
+2086 QIYNRMVERAKEDAK

-2114 DYRKQEKE
+2114 DYRQQEKE
-2122 FFAQE
+2122 FFEQE
-2127 EAEYR
+2127 GKDYR
-2132 EKLQAEPVFAVQE
+2132 EKLEREPVFVIQE
-2145 HIKNNPDLSTSA
+2145 HIKNNPDMSTSA
-2157 VCETLGM
+2157 ICQTLGM
-2164 SVEDYVAK
+2164 SVDDYVAK
-2172 LKEYGGSIDAAVK
+2172 LKEYGGSIDAAVQ
-2185 AHMREFKKSI
+2185 AHMKEFKKNI

-2203 YFREKAEALVEESKY
+2203 YFREKAEEIVQESRY
-2218 RKLAS
+2218 RKLVA
-2223 TMELNIFEQL
+2223 TMELNAFE
-2233 AKAQK
+2233 
-2238 KINAQSVKNMTLTN
+2238 KIVRVQRSINKQAVSSMTLTK

-2263 LNKQSQKIE
+2263 LTAQSKKIE
-2272 KLEAEKK
+2272 QLK
-2279 EEAAKHREEKKEL
+2279 
-2292 REKLEAEKKEGI
+2292 AEKKEGI
-2304 AKHREE
+2304 AKERQA

-2328 YQEFVDYVER
+2328 YQEFGEYVEK
-2338 KLETM
+2338 KLEVM
-2343 PIEDANNYQMWRRKS
+2343 PIEEANNYQMWRRKS

-2526 VDDMK
+2526 VDDMSLRNIK
-2531 LHTIESV
+2531 SV
-2538 DGKSLTVDDVI
+2538 DGKELTVDAAI
-2549 AEIEGQVNQRIVA
+2549 AEIEGQVRQRIVER
-2562 KTIKD
+2562 TIRD
-2567 TTGATKKTWD
+2567 VTGAGSRTFR
-2577 EEAARAIND
+2577 EEAEHSINEA
-2586 SNQFLIKPEVILK
+2586 NQFLVKPEIILK
-2599 KLGDVSLKY
+2599 KLGSVAVKY

-2622 MAHDMQKKMETL
+2622 MAREMQKKLEGL
-2634 FKRYTPEELD
+2634 FARYTPEELYAMRH
-2644 EIRNKQRYKF
+2644 EEKYKF
-2654 GTSVLTKEQVIMIAL
+2654 GTSLLTKEKVIMLAL

-2683 YHVGEHDVRKVLAEL
+2683 FQVSEYDVKKVLANL
-2698 TERDWNLVNDIW
+2698 TEKDWNLVNDIW
-2710 SLYDEHWDEVRE
+2710 SLYDDHWDEVRE
-2722 IEARIT
+2722 IEARMT

-2737 RAFTIIGSDE
+2737 RAFTVIGEDQ

-2757 PIKYDPSE
+2757 PIKYDPRDQ
-2765 MRTQEQKADAAAMQQ
+2765 RTQEQKADAAAMQQ
-2780 TAMSNISMS
+2780 SAMSNLSMS

-2796 ERSTAKIERRLDL
+2796 DRTSAKVERRLDL
-2809 RFDVISRSVADVIH
+2809 RFEIISGSLSDVIH

-2842 FKNIVTRFL
+2842 FRNLVNGFL
-2851 GDAEYKELKKWTADC
+2851 GEAEYKQLKKWTADC

-2872 AHSDIE
+2872 AQSKFETIS
-2878 KAIAKLRNAQTIGV
+2878 AKLRNAQT
-2892 MGYRV
+2892 MGTMGFRV
-2897 VTAALNIANAP
+2897 STALLNLANAP
-2908 IVAHYMGTVDMLH
+2908 IVAHYMGTIDMLH
-2921 ALKKFYSAP
+2921 AVKKFYYAP
-2930 RQYADFIFQR
+2930 RQYTDFIFQR
-2940 SVFMAERAETMDASI
+2940 SVFMAERAETMDANI
-2955 SDAIKEPHFM
+2955 HDAIKGPHFM
-2965 DGVPVVGKAKKYLR
+2965 DNVPGVGKTGKVLR
-2979 ENAFKM
+2979 ENAFK
-2985 LTWTDLMLAMP
+2985 LITWTDLMLALP

-3004 AYNKELEAGHTP
+3004 AYNKALEDGHSPQLAQDAGV
-3016 QQAQMAGISA
+3016 AA
-3026 GDAAVRWCFGSSR
+3026 GDAAVRYCFGSGR
-3039 TVDKARVQRKGGE
+3039 NIDKAAVQRNRSE
-3052 FMKQLTMFYS
+3052 YMKQLTMYYS

-3073 QQWEARMGYKKAV
+3073 EMWEARMGYKKAMT
-3086 QWADANKSKELLKA
+3086 WADTNKSKELLKFV
-3100 IAKMGGWLFAWHLMP
+3100 AKTGTTLLAWQFLP
-3115 AIITAIFKAA
+3115 AVITVLLKAA
-3125 TSGDDD
+3125 TGGDDD
-3131 DLKPEKLLKSIG
+3131 DWKADKLLKSVG
-3143 KETLSTM
+3143 KETLSTL
-3150 VGGIPALRDIV
+3150 VGGIPVLRDAV
-3161 PYLLATVF
+3161 PYLLAKAF
-3169 DDKQFAPQL
+3169 DERQFAPKIPVQN
-3178 PLYRTAE
+3178 TIE

-3190 IQSIVNDKKSF
+3190 IQSITNDKKSF
-3201 TDVLRESGKLLSQT
+3201 GDVMRESGKLLSQT

>member
-27 VESAASEPVGSYGN
+27 VEKAASEPVGSYSNN
-41 DKDEINTTTG
+41 DDNEIDTNTG
-51 FLDETGTWNNGTG
+51 FLDETGTWNNGRG

-70 NPTQKQFNNSIAG
+70 NPTQKQFNNSAAG

-175 TQGIIEA
+175 TQGIVEA
-182 AKTGWELDSLM
+182 AKTGWELDSLT

-203 MNGKELTEENLKRLE
+203 LNGKELSEADLKRLE

-223 QEQAKELPAIFEDP
+223 QEQAKELPTIFEDP
-237 MGAVVGGTV
+237 LGAVVGGTV

-253 RNALSGQKMGVYGA
+253 RNMLSGQKMGVYGA
-267 GFGALAGAL
+267 GFGAIAGGL
-276 IGGGSTLGAGT
+276 IGGGATLGAGT
-287 GAGAAAGAK
+287 AAGMAAGAK
-296 IGYSVGSR
+296 IGWSIGSR

-311 YDEIAGNNYLDYKG
+311 YDEIAGNNYIDYKN
-325 YKDKSGKQ
+325 YKDKHGKQ
-333 LLTDNQARTY
+333 LLTDNQARAY

-359 NKILGIVKGG
+359 DKILGIVKGG
-369 AGAQSL
+369 AGAQNL
-375 KNIIASAKDSTEL
+375 KNIIANAKDSTEL

-417 EMSNRIITN
+417 EMSNRVITN
-426 FAASNNPGGDIPTY
+426 IAASNNPGGDIPTY
-440 SAKDVI
+440 SAEDVI

-484 LKSEEDRANLRTANG
+484 IKSEEDKANLRTANG
-499 ISMLRSLADDIK
+499 LSLLRSLGEDLET
-511 SNELFKKS
+511 NELFKKS

-525 ILGSQLKGTELENV
+525 ILKSQLKGTDLETV
-539 NIDVELVLNQE
+539 HIDTEMVLNQE
-550 GGYELLKTVADK
+550 GGYELLKEVADK
-562 AGMSEEQF
+562 AGVSEEQF
-570 NNVVETKADI
+570 NNIVETKADMH
-580 KIDTATYVEKLL
+580 IDVADYAEKVLKYDL
-592 PSDIGA
+592 GA
-598 KLEEYITFDDIG
+598 KLEDYITFDDIG
-610 ECLARNRQ
+610 ESLARNRQ

-641 LNTFLDKNFPD
+641 LNTYLDNNFPEQ
-652 KEQREVAESVIRR
+652 EQREIAEAVIRR
-665 FPDKPAE
+665 FPDNPKE
-672 GVKEIRKALQEKI
+672 GVKVIRQSLQDKI
-685 DAPLREII
+685 DTPLKEII
-693 EQLKA
+693 EQLKE
-698 GAGKGVSIV
+698 GAGKGVSIH
-707 AVDADGKPTSWEYSD
+707 AVDENGNLTSWENSD
-722 HGRGV
+722 HGKGV

-733 PWYRKWFKEH
+733 PWYRKWFKEY
-743 GRAPSEREYRDLAY
+743 GRKPSEKEYRDLAR
-757 DIYIGD
+757 DIYTGH
-763 NYYGLEGWEN
+763 NPYGLENWEN
-773 DSPEE
+773 RSAEE
-778 EQWYAENKAAIE
+778 NQWYEENKAAME
-790 ATEQAIARLNT
+790 ATEQAIARLDALT
-801 IAPRLEKI
+801 PALEKI
-809 DPGELTITKGLSE
+809 DPGELTITEGLSE
-822 EAFEVYKELRGQ
+822 EAFEVYREMRKKLFEGAGGEKLKKKAR
-834 LERAESKE
+834 EK
-842 ARQAAQMNAILFA
+842 ARQEAQMNAILFA
-855 RLADRMAE
+855 RMADRMAE
-863 WHRQAGQTKYTAKDF
+863 WHQKAGQTKYTAKNF

-887 GKAAGQKF
+887 EKAGEGF
-895 NQAISNPNI
+895 NQSAMRQENKRYVLNENGNVDWGS
-904 SLDTKVPFIEIEDV
+904 
-918 FKGQKWWEARDK
+918 
-930 FPKEIINELIT
+930 INELT
-941 AVSQD
+941 AD
-946 VHEPVINE
+946 DGTTIKKAPVRMQIGYQVGEGDAGAGYIHIKNRHN
-954 STGFKV
+954 GFLKN
-960 VVSKKGSV
+960 KGYKSI
-968 EHTLSSET
+968 SEAVYDILDNADFIVK
-976 STTKKGTDE
+976 STTGD
-985 AKGRG
+985 GRD
-990 EKYNNPRHDIDHYN
+990 R
-1004 LVPALIK
+1004 VALIK
-1011 IIKKS
+1011 DLTPHTSVLLALDYTEENGEGYYTIVSVMPQSKKQ
-1016 VFVEEHPDKHG
+1016 VKAEKE
-1027 KALSVYR
+1027 KALS
-1034 LYCPIKVGD
+1034 
-1043 RKIIAKLT
+1043 
-1051 LKKVKT
+1051 
-1057 FYRLVDGT
+1057 FDGSVRPSSAT
-1065 FSDILAY
+1065 GSGAFFTPTETKAGIEGGSFAGKDNASTVSLADAEQYVNEYTY
-1072 DTSIVKKIEDEG
+1072 D
-1084 PRPQKV
+1084 
-1090 ADESVSHEGSYLT
+1090 
-1103 SSSISIR
+1103 
-1110 DMLTDVNDNEAKPFI
+1110 
-1125 NEDGTGNFSIIDK
+1125 
-1138 NGTHD
+1138 
-1143 FSGMSGTQYTDTFN
+1143 

-1176 GKGTGNIMHGWGLYF
+1176 GNGTGNIMHGWGLYF
-1191 AKNKR
+1191 AKNKS

-1235 QPKSVQKNFVEAIK
+1235 QPKSVQKNFTEAIK
-1249 NLDDEQMKLFWSK
+1249 NLDDEQMKLFWGK

-1302 FIQNMRRR
+1302 FIQSMRRR

-1349 EEKAEAEDNAGKE
+1349 EEKAKAEDNAGKE

-1451 RAMTANA
+1451 RAMTANV

-1472 AAEEKPDMKDIYQKT
+1472 AAEEQPDMKDVYQKT

-1545 EPMEEQTLGVAAGEG
+1545 EPMEEQTLGVATGEG

-1567 MLGDGIKQ
+1567 MLGDGIEQ
-1575 EITINGIKYK
+1575 EMIINGIKYK

-1675 DISFNEIK
+1675 DISFKEIK

-1723 NEQMEHQLLKY
+1723 NEQMERQLLKY

-1766 VSDEEFQERKD
+1766 VSDEEFQERKN
-1777 KIAELEEQ
+1777 KVAELEEQ

-1807 AENEDAT
+1807 AKNEDAT

-1820 DLHGEQEARAASMKA
+1820 NLHGEQEARLASMKA

-1883 QTAFK
+1883 QTAFR
-1888 ANGKKVIALFKAADQ
+1888 ATGEKVISLFEAADQ

-1919 ELAKL
+1919 ALAKL
-1924 PNAPKQL
+1924 PSAPQQL

-1955 TALER
+1955 TAVER
-1960 EFRKMHEQI
+1960 EFKKLHEQI
-1969 ADATKYGYLVLDGKE
+1969 ADAQKFGYLKINGRD
-1984 VTLEQ
+1984 VTIEQ

-2011 APTES
+2011 APAEAVRT
-2016 VKTIF
+2016 VF
-2021 RRFKEWLGTIYKA
+2021 QRFKRWLSDIYRA

-2048 VMDRMIASEEE
+2048 VMDRMIASEDE
-2059 IDIAMS
+2059 IDIAMT
-2065 KKGVDSFTDA
+2065 KKGVDDFTEK
-2075 GGMEYLEGNAK
+2075 GGMDYLADNAK
-2086 QIYMRMVERAKAEAK
+2086 QIYNRMVERAKEDAK

-2114 DYRKQEKE
+2114 DYRQQEKE
-2122 FFAQE
+2122 FFEQE
-2127 EAEYR
+2127 ERDYR
-2132 EKLQAEPVFAVQE
+2132 EKLEREPVFVIQE

-2157 VCETLGM
+2157 ICQTLGM
-2164 SVEDYVAK
+2164 SVDDYVAK
-2172 LKEYGGSIDAAVK
+2172 LKEYGGSIDAAVQ
-2185 AHMREFKKSI
+2185 AHMKEFKKNI

-2203 YFREKAEALVEESKY
+2203 YFREKAEEIVQESRY
-2218 RKLAS
+2218 RKLAA
-2223 TMELNIFEQL
+2223 TMELNAFE
-2233 AKAQK
+2233 KIVRAQRS
-2238 KINAQSVKNMTLTN
+2238 INKQAVSSMTLTK

-2263 LNKQSQKIE
+2263 LTAQSKKIE
-2272 KLEAEKK
+2272 QLK
-2279 EEAAKHREEKKEL
+2279 
-2292 REKLEAEKKEGI
+2292 AEKKEGI
-2304 AKHREE
+2304 AKERQA

-2328 YQEFVDYVER
+2328 YQEFGEYVEK
-2338 KLETM
+2338 KLEVM
-2343 PIEDANNYQMWRRKS
+2343 PIEEANNYQMWRRKS

-2526 VDDMK
+2526 VDDMSLRNIK
-2531 LHTIESV
+2531 SV
-2538 DGKSLTVDDVI
+2538 DGKELTVDAAI
-2549 AEIEGQVNQRIVA
+2549 AEIEGQVRQRIVER
-2562 KTIKD
+2562 TIRD
-2567 TTGATKKTWD
+2567 VTGAGNRTFR
-2577 EEAARAIND
+2577 EEAENSINEA
-2586 SNQFLIKPEVILK
+2586 NQFLVKPEIILK
-2599 KLGDVSLKY
+2599 KLGSVAVKY

-2622 MAHDMQKKMETL
+2622 MAGEMQKKLEGL
-2634 FKRYTPEELD
+2634 FARYTPEELYAMRH
-2644 EIRNKQRYKF
+2644 EEKYKF
-2654 GTSVLTKEQVIMIAL
+2654 GTSLLTKEKVIMLAL

-2683 YHVGEHDVRKVLAEL
+2683 FHVGEYDVKKVLANL
-2698 TERDWNLVNDIW
+2698 TEKDWNLVNDIW
-2710 SLYDEHWDEVRE
+2710 SLYDDHWDEVRE
-2722 IEARIT
+2722 IEARMT

-2737 RAFTIIGSDE
+2737 RAFTVIGEDQ

-2757 PIKYDPSE
+2757 PIKYDPRDQ
-2765 MRTQEQKADAAAMQQ
+2765 RTQEQKADAAAMQQ
-2780 TAMSNISMS
+2780 SAMSNLSMS

-2796 ERSTAKIERRLDL
+2796 DRTSAKVERRLDL
-2809 RFDVISRSVADVIH
+2809 RFEIISGSLSDVIH

-2842 FKNIVTRFL
+2842 FRNLVNGFL
-2851 GDAEYKELKKWTADC
+2851 GEAEYKQLKKWTADC

-2872 AHSDIE
+2872 AQSKFETIS
-2878 KAIAKLRNAQTIGV
+2878 AKLRNAQT
-2892 MGYRV
+2892 MGTMGFRV
-2897 VTAALNIANAP
+2897 STALLNLANAP

-2921 ALKKFYSAP
+2921 AVKKFYSAP
-2930 RQYADFIFQR
+2930 RQYTDFIFQR
-2940 SVFMAERAETMDASI
+2940 SVFMAERAETMDANI
-2955 SDAIKEPHFM
+2955 HDAIKGPHFM
-2965 DGVPVVGKAKKYLR
+2965 DNVLGVGKAGKVLR
-2979 ENAFKM
+2979 ENAFK
-2985 LTWTDLMLAMP
+2985 LITWTDLMLALP

-3004 AYNKELEAGHTP
+3004 AYNKALEDGHSPQLAQNAGV
-3016 QQAQMAGISA
+3016 AA
-3026 GDAAVRWCFGSSR
+3026 GDAAVRYCFGSGR
-3039 TVDKARVQRKGGE
+3039 NIDKAAVQRNRSE
-3052 FMKQLTMFYS
+3052 YMKQLTMYYS

-3073 QQWEARMGYKKAV
+3073 EMWEARMGYKKAMT
-3086 QWADANKSKELLKA
+3086 WADTNKSKELLKFV
-3100 IAKMGGWLFAWHLMP
+3100 AKTGTTLLAWQLLP
-3115 AIITAIFKAA
+3115 AVITVLLKAA
-3125 TSGDDD
+3125 TGGDDD
-3131 DLKPEKLLKSIG
+3131 DWKADKLLKSVG
-3143 KETLSTM
+3143 KETLSTL
-3150 VGGIPALRDIV
+3150 VGGIPVLRDAV
-3161 PYLLATVF
+3161 PYLLAKAF
-3169 DDKQFAPQL
+3169 DERQFAPKIPVQN
-3178 PLYRTAE
+3178 TIE

-3190 IQSIVNDKKSF
+3190 IQSITNDKKSF
-3201 TDVLRESGKLLSQT
+3201 GDVMRESGKLLSRT

>member
-1 MGTFNFSNMQQ
+1 MM
-12 QEDKMRNVP
+12 
-21 EEFRGA
+21 
-27 VESAASEPVGSYGN
+27 
-41 DKDEINTTTG
+41 
-51 FLDETGTWNNGTG
+51 DETTLNFLKEQMASPYATVRESTWGFHSDPQPNYGVVDESLARDRAKDQAKINAANGIVP
-64 QDLQKY
+64 LSESS
-70 NPTQKQFNNSIAG
+70 NSFTDKIK
-83 QMFNSNAYKK
+83 NTNAYKK
-93 YFYSREDVLQ
+93 YWYNREDVLQ
-103 EAKTISAATH
+103 EVKSISSATH
-113 IPENAILSN
+113 IPENAILSS
-122 AENLKNARDIY
+122 AENLDRARDVY
-133 NYQQRAMDPQAVF
+133 NLQKKLKEPEKIFDY
-146 KAYPELGELA
+146 YPELGELA
-156 QKSDTDAAIALHNL
+156 KKSDTDAAIALHNL

-182 AKTGWELDSLM
+182 AKTGWELDRLM

-198 IGYAA
+198 LGYSA
-203 MNGKELTEENLKRLE
+203 MNGRTLTEADLKRLE
-218 EIKKQ
+218 EIEAAQKNS
-223 QEQAKELPAIFEDP
+223 KELPGLFDDPFGAI
-237 MGAVVGGTV
+237 VGGTV

-253 RNALSGQKMGVYGA
+253 RNMLSGQKMGVYGA
-267 GFGALAGAL
+267 GFGAIAGGL
-276 IGGGSTLGAGT
+276 IGGGATLGAGT
-287 GAGAAAGAK
+287 AAGMAAGAK
-296 IGYSVGSR
+296 IGWSIGSR

-311 YDEIAGNNYLDYKG
+311 YDEIAGNNYLDYKN
-325 YKDKSGKQ
+325 YKDKHGKQ
-333 LLTDNQARTY
+333 LLTDNQARAY

-359 NKILGIVKGG
+359 DKILGIVKGG

-375 KNIIASAKDSTEL
+375 KNIIANAKDSTEL

-403 GEVTLSESAEEGVQ
+403 GEVTLTESAEEGVQ
-417 EMSNRIITN
+417 EMSNRVITN
-426 FAASNNPGGDIPTY
+426 IAASNNPGGDIPTY

-499 ISMLRSLADDIK
+499 ISMLRSLAEDLK

-570 NNVVETKADI
+570 NNIVETKADI

-592 PSDIGA
+592 PGDIGA
-598 KLEEYITFDDIG
+598 KLEDYITFGDIG
-610 ECLARNRQ
+610 ESLARNRM

-625 EMDKIL
+625 EMDRVL
-631 AFEERQREDA
+631 NFEERQREDA
-641 LNTFLDKNFPD
+641 MNNFLDQNFPD
-652 KEQREVAESVIRR
+652 AAQREVAEAVIRR
-665 FPDKPAE
+665 FPDNPKE
-672 GVKEIRKALQEKI
+672 GVKVIRQSLQDKI
-685 DAPLREII
+685 DAPLKEII

-698 GAGKGVSIV
+698 GAGKGVSV
-707 AVDADGKPTSWEYSD
+707 YAVDDNGNLTSWENSD
-722 HGRGV
+722 HGKGV

-733 PWYRKWFKEH
+733 PWYQKWFKEY
-743 GRAPSEREYRDLAY
+743 GRKPSEKQYRELAY
-757 DIYIGD
+757 DIYTGH
-763 NYYGLEGWEN
+763 NPYGLEDWEN
-773 DSPEE
+773 SSAEE
-778 EQWYAENKAAIE
+778 NQWYENNKASIE
-790 ATEQAIARLNT
+790 ATEQAIARLDELT
-801 IAPRLEKI
+801 PRLEKI
-809 DPGELTITKGLSE
+809 DPGELTITEGLSE
-822 EAFEVYKELRGQ
+822 EAFEVYQEMRKTLFNGAGGEKLRKRAR
-834 LERAESKE
+834 ERA
-842 ARQAAQMNAILFA
+842 RQEAQMNAILFA
-855 RLADRMAE
+855 RMADRMAE
-863 WHRQAGQTKYTAKDF
+863 WHQKAGQTKYTAKNF

-887 GKAAGQKF
+887 EKAGEGF
-895 NQAISNPNI
+895 NQAAMRQENKRYVLNENGNVDWGS
-904 SLDTKVPFIEIEDV
+904 
-918 FKGQKWWEARDK
+918 
-930 FPKEIINELIT
+930 INELT
-941 AVSQD
+941 AD
-946 VHEPVINE
+946 DGTTIKKAPVRMQIGYQVGEGDAGAGYIHIKNRHN
-954 STGFKV
+954 GFLKN
-960 VVSKKGSV
+960 KGYKSI
-968 EHTLSSET
+968 SEAVYDILDNADFIVK
-976 STTKKGTDE
+976 STTGD
-985 AKGRG
+985 GRD
-990 EKYNNPRHDIDHYN
+990 R
-1004 LVPALIK
+1004 VALIK
-1011 IIKKS
+1011 DLTPHTSVLLALDYTEENGEGYYTIVSVMPQSKKQ
-1016 VFVEEHPDKHG
+1016 VKAEKE
-1027 KALSVYR
+1027 KALS
-1034 LYCPIKVGD
+1034 
-1043 RKIIAKLT
+1043 
-1051 LKKVKT
+1051 
-1057 FYRLVDGT
+1057 FDGSVRPSSAT
-1065 FSDILAY
+1065 GSGAFFTPTETKAGIEGGSFAGKDNASTVSLADAEQYVNEYTY
-1072 DTSIVKKIEDEG
+1072 D
-1084 PRPQKV
+1084 
-1090 ADESVSHEGSYLT
+1090 
-1103 SSSISIR
+1103 
-1110 DMLTDVNDNEAKPFI
+1110 
-1125 NEDGTGNFSIIDK
+1125 
-1138 NGTHD
+1138 
-1143 FSGMSGTQYTDTFN
+1143 

-1176 GKGTGNIMHGWGLYF
+1176 GNGTGNIMHGWGLYF

-1223 KHLLD
+1223 KYLLD

-1322 ERLITDADYRKQEQE
+1322 ERLITDVDYRKQEQE

-1443 RYNQSAGE
+1443 RYNQSTGE
-1451 RAMTANA
+1451 RAMTAN
-1458 EKLKEAKA
+1458 
-1466 MVAKAE
+1466 
-1472 AAEEKPDMKDIYQKT
+1472 
-1487 GWHLGADGKWRFE
+1487 
-1500 IPDNLDEIDAAK
+1500 
-1512 FPEEGYAIP
+1512 
-1521 LGEIYNNPKLYEA
+1521 
-1534 YPWLADVMVQS
+1534 
-1545 EPMEEQTLGVAAGEG
+1545 
-1560 YIAINSN
+1560 
-1567 MLGDGIKQ
+1567 
-1575 EITINGIKYK
+1575 
-1585 RVVSKDGTKAGK
+1585 
-1597 FFSHGDEFVEYALN
+1597 
-1611 HGIKGSAFDKK
+1611 
-1622 AAVNSLKELIQEKE
+1622 
-1636 SVIEKLRSKNNNG
+1636 IEKL
-1649 QFNKGILDRQKEL
+1649 
-1662 NKLRGAAEFVGRA
+1662 
-1675 DISFNEIK
+1675 NE
-1683 KADRDV
+1683 A
-1689 EAAHK
+1689 
-1694 NLAETLIHEIQHVI
+1694 
-1708 QHFEGFASGGSVRKV
+1708 
-1723 NEQMEHQLLKY
+1723 
-1734 DEEIKRIH
+1734 KRM
-1742 PKAWEY
+1742 
-1748 QKALLEYD
+1748 
-1756 IADWAHDVEE
+1756 
-1766 VSDEEFQERKD
+1766 
-1777 KIAELEEQ
+1777 
-1785 IPEDKVKRIKKIYE
+1785 
-1799 LRADLQWK
+1799 
-1807 AENEDAT
+1807 AT
-1814 PFANYN
+1814 
-1820 DLHGEQEARAASMKA
+1820 
-1835 RLYTMGASQER
+1835 
-1846 IDNEVLNGVDSA
+1846 
-1858 SAIIVFAGQSYS
+1858 
-1870 MDAGQKGL
+1870 GQKGL
-1878 YKIKG
+1878 YNIKG
-1883 QTAFK
+1883 QTTFHAT
-1888 ANGKKVIALFKAADQ
+1888 GEKVISLFEAADQ

-1924 PNAPKQL
+1924 PSAPQQL
-1931 LDDVKT
+1931 LKDVKT
-1937 LSEWA
+1937 LNNWMK
-1942 SWRPETFDKEYKG
+1942 WRPETFGKEYKG
-1955 TALER
+1955 TAVER
-1960 EFRKMHEQI
+1960 EFKKLHEQI
-1969 ADATKYGYLVLDGKE
+1969 TDAQKFGYLKINGKD
-1984 VTLEQ
+1984 VTVEQ
-1989 LKLQWAQERFARGF
+1989 LKMQWAQERFARGF
-2003 ENYLREGK
+2003 ENYLRRGY
-2011 APTES
+2011 APAEA
-2016 VKTIF
+2016 VRTIF
-2021 RRFKEWLGTIYKA
+2021 ERFKEWLSAIYRA

-2048 VMDRMIASEEE
+2048 VMDRMIATEDE
-2059 IDIAMS
+2059 IDIVMS
-2065 KKGVDSFTDA
+2065 KRGVDNFTRN
-2075 GGMEYLEGNAK
+2075 GGMDYLADNAK
-2086 QIYMRMVERAKAEAK
+2086 QVYDNMVRRAKEDAK
-2101 EKVLKIA
+2101 ERVLKIA

-2114 DYRKQEKE
+2114 DYRQQERE
-2122 FFAQE
+2122 FLARE
-2127 EAEYR
+2127 ENEYR
-2132 EKLQAEPVFAVQE
+2132 EKLEQEPVFVVQKHCE
-2145 HIKNNPDLSTSA
+2145 NHPGLSTSS
-2157 VCETLGM
+2157 VCQTVGNISTKEYH
-2164 SVEDYVAK
+2164 DK

-2185 AHMREFKKSI
+2185 KHMKEFKKNI
-2195 DNSGFDAQ
+2195 DSSGFDEQ
-2203 YFREKAEALVEESKY
+2203 YFREKAEEVVQTSKY
-2218 RKLAS
+2218 REKIA
-2223 TMELNIFEQL
+2223 TMELQIFEEI

-2238 KINAQSVKNMTLTN
+2238 RINAQIVRSTSLTK
-2252 DEKGVMGTVDK
+2252 DEKGIMGTVDK
-2263 LNKQSQKIE
+2263 LTAQGKKIE
-2272 KLEAEKK
+2272 KLKTEKK
-2279 EEAAKHREEKKEL
+2279 E
-2292 REKLEAEKKEGI
+2292 
-2304 AKHREE
+2304 
-2310 KEQIIANVRGLR
+2310 IISNVRGLR
-2322 DAALKH
+2322 DAAFRH
-2328 YQEFVDYVER
+2328 YDEFKKYVEK
-2338 KLETM
+2338 KLEVM
-2343 PIEDANNYQMWRRKS
+2343 PIDEANNYRMWRGKS
-2358 AQAQHNS
+2358 AHAQYNS
-2365 ERAIVSGK
+2365 DNAMAKGK

-2401 KKIEEQ
+2401 KKLEEQ
-2407 LTKRRQTIIKNKNI
+2407 LTKRQQSIIKNKNI

-2440 ADAPM
+2440 DDAPM

-2457 VLQKSDAPREVDGLF
+2457 VLQKSDAPREIDGLF

-2526 VDDMK
+2526 VDDMSLRNIK
-2531 LHTIESV
+2531 SV
-2538 DGKSLTVDDVI
+2538 DGKELTVDAAI

-2586 SNQFLIKPEVILK
+2586 ANQFLIKPEVILK
-2599 KLGDVSLKY
+2599 KLGSVSLKY

-2622 MAHDMQKKMETL
+2622 MAHDMQQKMDAL
-2634 FKRYTPEELD
+2634 FKRYTPEELS
-2644 EIRNKQRYKF
+2644 EIRNKQKYKF

-2683 YHVGEHDVRKVLAEL
+2683 YHVSEYDVRKVLAEL
-2698 TERDWNLVNDIW
+2698 TEKDWNLVNDVW
-2710 SLYDEHWDEVRE
+2710 KLYDEHWDEVRE

-2737 RAFTIIGSDE
+2737 REFTIIGNDE

>member
-1 MGTFNFSNMQQ
+1 MIENIKDIRAYHEDEGLKNFSGAQR
-12 QEDKMRNVP
+12 KMIAQNQADIAAGKVAA
-21 EEFRGA
+21 ETKSGFWDGVKNFFSGGDVDTGA
-27 VESAASEPVGSYGN
+27 
-41 DKDEINTTTG
+41 G
-51 FLDETGTWNNGTG
+51 FLDETGTWNSGTT
-64 QDLQKY
+64 QEMQKY
-70 NPTQKQFNNSIAG
+70 NPTERSAEQLAKDRAFAPIPA
-83 QMFNSNAYKK
+83 SNAYKK

-122 AENLKNARDIY
+122 ADNLKNARDVY

-175 TQGIIEA
+175 TQGIVEA
-182 AKTGWELDSLM
+182 AKTGWELDSLT

-203 MNGKELTEENLKRLE
+203 LNGKELTEADLKRLE

-223 QEQAKELPAIFEDP
+223 QENAKELPSLFEDP
-237 MGAVVGGTV
+237 AGAIVGGTV

-253 RNALSGQKMGVYGA
+253 RNMLNGQKMGVYGA
-267 GFGALAGAL
+267 GFGAIAGGL
-276 IGGGSTLGAGT
+276 IGGGATLGAGT
-287 GAGAAAGAK
+287 AAGMAAGAK
-296 IGYSVGSR
+296 IGWSIGSR

-311 YDEIAGNNYLDYKG
+311 YDEIAGNNYLDYKN
-325 YKDKSGKQ
+325 YKDKHGKQ
-333 LLTDNQARTY
+333 LLTDNQARAY

-375 KNIIASAKDSTEL
+375 KNIIANAKDSTEL

-417 EMSNRIITN
+417 EMSNRVITN
-426 FAASNNPGGDIPTY
+426 IAASNNPGGDIPTY
-440 SAKDVI
+440 SPKDI
-446 MGGLE
+446 IAGGLE

-476 RRMAAAME
+476 RRMAAALE
-484 LKSEEDRANLRTANG
+484 IKSEEDKANLRTANG
-499 ISMLRSLADDIK
+499 LSLLRNLSEDLK
-511 SNELFKKS
+511 TNELFKKS

-525 ILGSQLKGTELENV
+525 ILKSQLKGTDLETIH
-539 NIDVELVLNQE
+539 IDTEMVLNQE
-550 GGYELLKTVADK
+550 GGYELLKEVADK
-562 AGMSEEQF
+562 AGVSEEQF
-570 NNVVETKADI
+570 NNIVETKADMH
-580 KIDTATYVEKLL
+580 IDVADYAEKVLKYDL
-592 PSDIGA
+592 GA

-610 ECLARNRQ
+610 ESLARNRQ

-641 LNTFLDKNFPD
+641 LNTYLDNNFPEQ
-652 KEQREVAESVIRR
+652 EQREIAEAVIRR
-665 FPDKPAE
+665 FPDNPKE
-672 GVKEIRKALQEKI
+672 GVKVIRQSLQDKI
-685 DAPLREII
+685 DTPLKEII
-693 EQLKA
+693 EQLKE
-698 GAGKGVSIV
+698 GAGKGVSIH
-707 AVDADGKPTSWEYSD
+707 AVDENGNLTSWENSD
-722 HGRGV
+722 HGKGV

-733 PWYRKWFKEH
+733 PWYRKWFKEY
-743 GRAPSEREYRDLAY
+743 GRKPSEKEYRDLAR
-757 DIYIGD
+757 DIYTGH
-763 NYYGLEGWEN
+763 NPYGLENWEN
-773 DSPEE
+773 RSAEE
-778 EQWYAENKAAIE
+778 NQWYEENKATME
-790 ATEQAIARLNT
+790 ATEQAIARLDALT
-801 IAPRLEKI
+801 PALEKI
-809 DPGELTITKGLSE
+809 DPGELTITEGLSE
-822 EAFEVYKELRGQ
+822 EAFEVYREMRKKLFEGAGGEKLKKKAR
-834 LERAESKE
+834 EK
-842 ARQAAQMNAILFA
+842 ARQEAQMNAILFA
-855 RLADRMAE
+855 RMADRMAE
-863 WHRQAGQTKYTAKDF
+863 WHQKAGQTKYTAKNF

-887 GKAAGQKF
+887 EKAGEGF
-895 NQAISNPNI
+895 NQAAMRQENKRYVLNENGNVDWGS
-904 SLDTKVPFIEIEDV
+904 
-918 FKGQKWWEARDK
+918 
-930 FPKEIINELIT
+930 INELT
-941 AVSQD
+941 AD
-946 VHEPVINE
+946 DGTTIKKAPVRMQIGYQVGEGDAGAGYIHIKNRHN
-954 STGFKV
+954 GFLKN
-960 VVSKKGSV
+960 KGYKSI
-968 EHTLSSET
+968 SEAVYDILDNADFIVK
-976 STTKKGTDE
+976 STTGD
-985 AKGRG
+985 GRD
-990 EKYNNPRHDIDHYN
+990 R
-1004 LVPALIK
+1004 VALIK
-1011 IIKKS
+1011 DLTPHTSVLLALDYTEENGEGYYTIVSVMPQSKKQ
-1016 VFVEEHPDKHG
+1016 VKAEKE
-1027 KALSVYR
+1027 KALS
-1034 LYCPIKVGD
+1034 
-1043 RKIIAKLT
+1043 
-1051 LKKVKT
+1051 
-1057 FYRLVDGT
+1057 FDGSVRPSSAT
-1065 FSDILAY
+1065 GSGAFFTPTETKAGIEGGSFAGKDNASTVSLADAEQYVNEYTY
-1072 DTSIVKKIEDEG
+1072 D
-1084 PRPQKV
+1084 
-1090 ADESVSHEGSYLT
+1090 
-1103 SSSISIR
+1103 
-1110 DMLTDVNDNEAKPFI
+1110 
-1125 NEDGTGNFSIIDK
+1125 
-1138 NGTHD
+1138 
-1143 FSGMSGTQYTDTFN
+1143 

-1176 GKGTGNIMHGWGLYF
+1176 GNGTGNIMHGWGLYF

-1223 KHLLD
+1223 KYLLD

-1322 ERLITDADYRKQEQE
+1322 ERLITDVDYRKQEQE

-1451 RAMTANA
+1451 RAMTAN
-1458 EKLKEAKA
+1458 
-1466 MVAKAE
+1466 
-1472 AAEEKPDMKDIYQKT
+1472 
-1487 GWHLGADGKWRFE
+1487 
-1500 IPDNLDEIDAAK
+1500 
-1512 FPEEGYAIP
+1512 
-1521 LGEIYNNPKLYEA
+1521 
-1534 YPWLADVMVQS
+1534 
-1545 EPMEEQTLGVAAGEG
+1545 
-1560 YIAINSN
+1560 
-1567 MLGDGIKQ
+1567 
-1575 EITINGIKYK
+1575 
-1585 RVVSKDGTKAGK
+1585 
-1597 FFSHGDEFVEYALN
+1597 
-1611 HGIKGSAFDKK
+1611 
-1622 AAVNSLKELIQEKE
+1622 
-1636 SVIEKLRSKNNNG
+1636 IEKL
-1649 QFNKGILDRQKEL
+1649 
-1662 NKLRGAAEFVGRA
+1662 
-1675 DISFNEIK
+1675 NE
-1683 KADRDV
+1683 A
-1689 EAAHK
+1689 
-1694 NLAETLIHEIQHVI
+1694 
-1708 QHFEGFASGGSVRKV
+1708 
-1723 NEQMEHQLLKY
+1723 
-1734 DEEIKRIH
+1734 KRM
-1742 PKAWEY
+1742 
-1748 QKALLEYD
+1748 
-1756 IADWAHDVEE
+1756 V
-1766 VSDEEFQERKD
+1766 
-1777 KIAELEEQ
+1777 
-1785 IPEDKVKRIKKIYE
+1785 
-1799 LRADLQWK
+1799 
-1807 AENEDAT
+1807 
-1814 PFANYN
+1814 
-1820 DLHGEQEARAASMKA
+1820 QEA
-1835 RLYTMGASQER
+1835 
-1846 IDNEVLNGVDSA
+1846 EVAEEDPD
-1858 SAIIVFAGQSYS
+1858 

-1883 QTAFK
+1883 QTAFR
-1888 ANGKKVIALFKAADQ
+1888 ATGEKVISLFEAADQ

-1919 ELAKL
+1919 ALAKL
-1924 PNAPKQL
+1924 PNAPQQL
-1931 LDDVKT
+1931 LKDIETINK
-1937 LSEWA
+1937 WA
-1942 SWRPETFDKEYKG
+1942 AWDEQQYLKEYKG
-1955 TALER
+1955 TAMER
-1960 EFRKMHEQI
+1960 EFKKLNEQMYTAVKNGSVEI
-1969 ADATKYGYLVLDGKE
+1969 DGK
-1984 VTLEQ
+1984 TLT
-1989 LKLQWAQERFARGF
+1989 LKQMQRLWMQERFARGF

-2011 APTES
+2011 APAEAVRT
-2016 VKTIF
+2016 VF
-2021 RRFKEWLGTIYKA
+2021 QRFKKWLSDIYRA
-2034 FVQIGGAPSKEVRA
+2034 FSQIGGAPSKEVRA
-2048 VMDRMIASEEE
+2048 VMDRMIASEDE
-2059 IDIAMS
+2059 IDIAMT
-2065 KKGVDSFTDA
+2065 KKGVDDFTEK
-2075 GGMEYLEGNAK
+2075 GGMDYLADNAK
-2086 QIYMRMVERAKAEAK
+2086 QIYNRMVERAKEDAK

-2108 LKDVKE
+2108 LKNVKE
-2114 DYRKQEKE
+2114 DYRQQEKE
-2122 FFAQE
+2122 FFEQE
-2127 EAEYR
+2127 EKDYR
-2132 EKLQAEPVFAVQE
+2132 EKLEREPVFVIQE
-2145 HIKNNPDLSTSA
+2145 HIKNNPDMSTSA
-2157 VCETLGM
+2157 ICQTLGM
-2164 SVEDYVAK
+2164 SVDDYVAK
-2172 LKEYGGSIDAAVK
+2172 LKEYGGSIDAAVQ
-2185 AHMREFKKSI
+2185 AHMKEFKKNI

-2203 YFREKAEALVEESKY
+2203 YFREKAEEIVQESRY
-2218 RKLAS
+2218 RKLAA
-2223 TMELNIFEQL
+2223 TMELNAFE
-2233 AKAQK
+2233 
-2238 KINAQSVKNMTLTN
+2238 KIVRVQRSINKQAVSSMTLTK

-2263 LNKQSQKIE
+2263 LTAQSKKIE
-2272 KLEAEKK
+2272 QLK
-2279 EEAAKHREEKKEL
+2279 
-2292 REKLEAEKKEGI
+2292 AEKKEGI
-2304 AKHREE
+2304 AKERQA

-2328 YQEFVDYVER
+2328 YQQFSEYVEK
-2338 KLETM
+2338 KLEVM
-2343 PIEDANNYQMWRRKS
+2343 PIEEANNYQMWRRKS
-2358 AQAQHNS
+2358 AEAQHNS

-2508 NEQVK
+2508 NEQMK

-2526 VDDMK
+2526 VDDMSLRNIK
-2531 LHTIESV
+2531 SV
-2538 DGKSLTVDDVI
+2538 DGKELTVDAAI

-2586 SNQFLIKPEVILK
+2586 ANQFLIKPEVILK
-2599 KLGDVSLKY
+2599 KLGSVSLKY

-2622 MAHDMQKKMETL
+2622 MAHDMQQKMDAL
-2634 FKRYTPEELD
+2634 FKRYTPEELS
-2644 EIRNKQRYKF
+2644 EIRNKQKYKF

-2683 YHVGEHDVRKVLAEL
+2683 YHVSEYDVRKVLAEL
-2698 TERDWNLVNDIW
+2698 TEKDWNLVNDVW
-2710 SLYDEHWDEVRE
+2710 KLYDEHWDEVRE

-2737 RAFTIIGSDE
+2737 REFTIIGNDE

-2796 ERSTAKIERRLDL
+2796 ERSNAKIERCLDL

-2897 VTAALNIANAP
+2897 VTSALNIANTS
-2908 IVAHYMGTVDMLH
+2908 IVAHYMGTADMIY

-3115 AIITAIFKAA
+3115 AIITALFKAA

>member
-21 EEFRGA
+21 EEFRSA
-27 VESAASEPVGSYGN
+27 VEQAKTEPVGSFDN
-41 DKDEINTTTG
+41 NKTG
-51 FLDETGTWNNGTG
+51 FWDGVKNFFSGADIDTNAGFIDETGTWNSGKG
-64 QDLQKY
+64 QEMQKY
-70 NPTQKQFNNSIAG
+70 NPTEKQFNNSLAG
-83 QMFNSNAYKK
+83 QVWNSNAYKK

-175 TQGIIEA
+175 TQGIVEA
-182 AKTGWELDSLM
+182 AKTGWELDSLT

-203 MNGKELTEENLKRLE
+203 LNGKELSEADLKRLE

-223 QEQAKELPAIFEDP
+223 QEQAKELPTIFEDP

-253 RNALSGQKMGVYGA
+253 RNMLNGQKMGVYGA
-267 GFGALAGAL
+267 GFGAIAGGL
-276 IGGGSTLGAGT
+276 IGGGATLGAGT
-287 GAGAAAGAK
+287 APGMAAGAK
-296 IGYSVGSR
+296 IGWSIGSR

-311 YDEIAGNNYLDYKG
+311 YDEIAGNNYLDYKN
-325 YKDKSGKQ
+325 YKDKHGKQ
-333 LLTDNQARTY
+333 LLTDNQARAY

-403 GEVTLSESAEEGVQ
+403 GEVTLTESAEEGVQ
-417 EMSNRIITN
+417 EMSNRVITN
-426 FAASNNPGGDIPTY
+426 IAASNNPGGDIPTY
-440 SAKDVI
+440 SAEDVI

-484 LKSEEDRANLRTANG
+484 LKSEEDKANLRTANG
-499 ISMLRSLADDIK
+499 LSLLRNLSEDLK
-511 SNELFKKS
+511 TNELFKKS

-525 ILGSQLKGTELENV
+525 ILKSQLKGTDLETIH
-539 NIDVELVLNQE
+539 IDTEMVLNQE
-550 GGYELLKTVADK
+550 GGYELLKEVADK
-562 AGMSEEQF
+562 AGVSEEQF
-570 NNVVETKADI
+570 NNIVETKADMH
-580 KIDTATYVEKLL
+580 IDVADYAKKVLKYDL
-592 PSDIGA
+592 GA

-610 ECLARNRQ
+610 ESLARNRQ

-641 LNTFLDKNFPD
+641 LNTYLDNNFPEQ
-652 KEQREVAESVIRR
+652 EQREIAEAVIRR
-665 FPDKPAE
+665 FPDNPKE
-672 GVKEIRKALQEKI
+672 GVKVIRQSLQDKI
-685 DAPLREII
+685 DTPLKEII
-693 EQLKA
+693 EQLKE
-698 GAGKGVSIV
+698 GAGKGVSIH
-707 AVDADGKPTSWEYSD
+707 AVDENGNLTSWENSD
-722 HGRGV
+722 HGKSV

-733 PWYRKWFKEH
+733 PWYQKWYKEYGH
-743 GRAPSEREYRDLAY
+743 KPSEKEYRELAR
-757 DIYIGD
+757 DIYTGH
-763 NYYGLEGWEN
+763 NPYGLEGWEN
-773 DSPEE
+773 RSAEE
-778 EQWYAENKAAIE
+778 NQWYEDNKAAME
-790 ATEQAIARLNT
+790 ATEQAIARLDALT
-801 IAPRLEKI
+801 PALEKI
-809 DPGELTITKGLSE
+809 DPGELTITEGLSE
-822 EAFEVYKELRGQ
+822 EAFEVYREMRKKLFEGAGGEKLKKKAR
-834 LERAESKE
+834 EK
-842 ARQAAQMNAILFA
+842 ARQEAQMNAILFA
-855 RLADRMAE
+855 RMADRMAE

-878 ARSVGVEFG
+878 ARSVGVEFRE
-887 GKAAGQKF
+887 KAGEGF
-895 NQAISNPNI
+895 NQAAMRQENKRYVLNENGNVDWGS
-904 SLDTKVPFIEIEDV
+904 
-918 FKGQKWWEARDK
+918 
-930 FPKEIINELIT
+930 INELT
-941 AVSQD
+941 AD
-946 VHEPVINE
+946 DGTTIKKAPVRMQIGYQVGEGDAGAGYIHIKNRHNGFLKNKGYKSISE
-954 STGFKV
+954 AVYDILDNADFVVKSMTG
-960 VVSKKGSV
+960 
-968 EHTLSSET
+968 
-976 STTKKGTDE
+976 D
-985 AKGRG
+985 GRD
-990 EKYNNPRHDIDHYN
+990 R
-1004 LVPALIK
+1004 VALIK
-1011 IIKKS
+1011 DLTPHTSVLLALDYTEENGEGYYTIVSVMPQSKKQ
-1016 VFVEEHPDKHG
+1016 VKAEKE
-1027 KALSVYR
+1027 KALS
-1034 LYCPIKVGD
+1034 
-1043 RKIIAKLT
+1043 
-1051 LKKVKT
+1051 
-1057 FYRLVDGT
+1057 FDGSVRPSSAT
-1065 FSDILAY
+1065 GSGAFFTPTETKAGIEGGSFAGKDNASTVSLADAEQYVNEYTY
-1072 DTSIVKKIEDEG
+1072 D
-1084 PRPQKV
+1084 
-1090 ADESVSHEGSYLT
+1090 
-1103 SSSISIR
+1103 
-1110 DMLTDVNDNEAKPFI
+1110 
-1125 NEDGTGNFSIIDK
+1125 
-1138 NGTHD
+1138 
-1143 FSGMSGTQYTDTFN
+1143 
-1157 QKAYHGSGAVF
+1157 QKAYHGTPYDFERF
-1168 DKFDLGYL
+1168 DI
-1176 GKGTGNIMHGWGLYF
+1176 GKIGDDVGDQVHGWGLYF
-1191 AKNKR
+1191 AQDRQISENYKEVLGAASGEVSIGGKVYTMDDEGDWYTGRSDWSFGEQVEYGEPLSYALDAMDVEKNKTDAIKSLQER
-1196 IAETYK
+1196 IDGVAKKTASTEKYIADLKAAIKILEEGDAEYK
-1202 KEVSK
+1202 NPSR
-1207 KDGTQASLYEV
+1207 LLEV
-1218 EVPDN
+1218 EIPESDVM
-1223 KHLLD
+1223 LD
-1228 EQKTFGE
+1228 EQKKYYD
-1235 QPKSVQKNFVEAIK
+1235 QPEKVQQALNDMFEALFSSGPFSDNIYAEHKAYINDLENFD
-1249 NLDDEQMKLFWSK
+1249 NLSGRGVYE
-1262 LLNFKFGAFDKDY
+1262 
-1275 RVRQEIKSLNNLANT
+1275 
-1290 TIEELPDTGAPK
+1290 
-1302 FIQNMRRR
+1302 
-1310 NLLSRGYTEEQI
+1310 LLSAGLGSDKE
-1322 ERLITDADYRKQEQE
+1322 A
-1337 KIRAKAESLKSE
+1337 SLKL
-1349 EEKAEAEDNAGKE
+1349 KE
-1362 KIIQQAQADPLAE
+1362 
-1375 LSNYAN
+1375 
-1381 RQHFTGEKNYQALA
+1381 
-1395 YALGNKDYEW
+1395 
-1405 RLASEYLNRYGV
+1405 YGIE
-1417 KGITYDG
+1417 GITYVGQKD
-1424 GEEGRCF
+1424 GRCF

-1451 RAMTANA
+1451 HAMTANI

-1472 AAEEKPDMKDIYQKT
+1472 AAEEKPDMKDVYQKT

-1560 YIAINSN
+1560 YITINSN

-1662 NKLRGAAEFVGRA
+1662 NKIREAAEFVGRA

-1723 NEQMEHQLLKY
+1723 NEQMNRQLLKY

-1756 IADWAHDVEE
+1756 IADWDHAMGEI
-1766 VSDEEFQERKD
+1766 SDEEFQERKD
-1777 KIAELEEQ
+1777 EVARLEEQ

-1883 QTAFK
+1883 QTAFR
-1888 ANGKKVIALFKAADQ
+1888 ATGEKVISLFEAADQ

-1919 ELAKL
+1919 ALAKL
-1924 PNAPKQL
+1924 PSAPQQL

-1937 LSEWA
+1937 LNDWV

-1955 TALER
+1955 TAVER
-1960 EFRKMHEQI
+1960 EFKKLHEQI
-1969 ADATKYGYLVLDGKE
+1969 ADAQKFGYLKIDGRD

-2011 APTES
+2011 APAEAVRT
-2016 VKTIF
+2016 VF
-2021 RRFKEWLGTIYKA
+2021 QRFKKWLSDIYRA

-2048 VMDRMIASEEE
+2048 VMDRMIATEDE

-2065 KKGVDSFTDA
+2065 KRGVDNFTRK
-2075 GGMEYLEGNAK
+2075 GGMDYLADNAK
-2086 QIYMRMVERAKAEAK
+2086 QVYNRMVERAKEDAK

-2114 DYRKQEKE
+2114 DYRQQEKE
-2122 FFAQE
+2122 FFEQE
-2127 EAEYR
+2127 EKDYR
-2132 EKLQAEPVFAVQE
+2132 EKLEREPVFVIQE
-2145 HIKNNPDLSTSA
+2145 HIKNNPDMSTSA
-2157 VCETLGM
+2157 ICQTLGM
-2164 SVEDYVAK
+2164 SVDDYVAK
-2172 LKEYGGSIDAAVK
+2172 LKEYGGSIDAAVQ
-2185 AHMREFKKSI
+2185 AHMKEFKKNI

-2203 YFREKAEALVEESKY
+2203 YFREKAEEIVQESKY
-2218 RKLAS
+2218 RKLAA
-2223 TMELNIFEQL
+2223 TMELNAFE
-2233 AKAQK
+2233 KIVRAQRS
-2238 KINAQSVKNMTLTN
+2238 INKQAVQNMTLTN

-2263 LNKQSQKIE
+2263 LTAQSKKIE
-2272 KLEAEKK
+2272 QLK
-2279 EEAAKHREEKKEL
+2279 
-2292 REKLEAEKKEGI
+2292 AEKKEGI
-2304 AKHREE
+2304 AKERQA

-2343 PIEDANNYQMWRRKS
+2343 PIGDANNYQMWRRKS
-2358 AQAQHNS
+2358 AEAQHNS
-2365 ERAIVSGK
+2365 ERAIVTGK

-2407 LTKRRQTIIKNKNI
+2407 LTKRRQSIIKNKNI

-2445 PPKYQEENGFMG
+2445 PPRYQEENGFMG

-2526 VDDMK
+2526 IDDMK
-2531 LHTIESV
+2531 LLSIEK
-2538 DGKSLTVDDVI
+2538 GLTADAVI

-2586 SNQFLIKPEVILK
+2586 ANQFLIKPEVILK
-2599 KLGDVSLKY
+2599 KLGSVSLKY

-2622 MAHDMQKKMETL
+2622 MAHDMQQKMDAL
-2634 FKRYTPEELD
+2634 FKRYTPEELS
-2644 EIRNKQRYKF
+2644 EIRNKQKYKF

-2683 YHVGEHDVRKVLAEL
+2683 YHVSEYDVRKVLAEL
-2698 TERDWNLVNDIW
+2698 TEKDWNLVNDVW
-2710 SLYDEHWDEVRE
+2710 KLYDEHWDEVRE

-2737 RAFTIIGSDE
+2737 REFTIIGNDE

-2851 GDAEYKELKKWTADC
+2851 GDAEYKQLKKWTADC
-2866 WAEEPV
+2866 WAEEPL
-2872 AHSDIE
+2872 AQSKFE
-2878 KAIAKLRNAQTIGV
+2878 TFAAKLRNAQT
-2892 MGYRV
+2892 MGMMGFRV

-2940 SVFMAERAETMDASI
+2940 SVFMAERAETMDANI
-2955 SDAIKEPHFM
+2955 RDAIKGPHFM
-2965 DGVPVVGKAKKYLR
+2965 DGVPVVGKTKELLR

-3004 AYNKELEAGHTP
+3004 AYNKELEAGHMP

-3026 GDAAVRWCFGSSR
+3026 GDAAVRWCFGSGR
-3039 TVDKARVQRKGGE
+3039 TVDKAAVQRQSGE
-3052 FMKQLTMFYS
+3052 FMKQLTMYYS
-3062 YMSTVYNAMNY
+3062 YMSTVYNALNY
-3073 QQWEARMGYKKAV
+3073 ELWSAKMGYKQAMT
-3086 QWADANKSKELLKA
+3086 WADANKNKELLKA
-3100 IAKMGGWLFAWHLMP
+3100 VVKAGSALLAWQLLP
-3115 AIITAIFKAA
+3115 AAITALFRAG

-3131 DLKPEKLLKSIG
+3131 DLEPEKLLKSIAS
-3143 KETLSTM
+3143 ETLSTL
-3150 VGGIPALRDIV
+3150 VGGIPVLRDAV
-3161 PYLLATVF
+3161 PYLLAKAF
-3169 DDKQFAPQL
+3169 DEKQFAPRIPIQN
-3178 PLYRTAE
+3178 TIE

-3190 IQSIVNDKKSF
+3190 IQSITNDKKTF
-3201 TDVLRESGKLLSQT
+3201 GDVMRESGKLLSQT

>member
-1 MGTFNFSNMQQ
+1 MIENIKDIRAYHEDEGLKNFSGAQR
-12 QEDKMRNVP
+12 KMIAQNQADIAAGKVAA
-21 EEFRGA
+21 ETKSGFWDGVKNFFSGGDVDTGA
-27 VESAASEPVGSYGN
+27 
-41 DKDEINTTTG
+41 G
-51 FLDETGTWNNGTG
+51 FLDETGTWNNGKG

-70 NPTQKQFNNSIAG
+70 NPTQKQFNNSAAG

-122 AENLKNARDIY
+122 ADNLKNARDIY

-175 TQGIIEA
+175 TQGIVEA
-182 AKTGWELDSLM
+182 AKTGWELDSLT

-203 MNGKELTEENLKRLE
+203 LNGKELSEADLKRLE

-223 QEQAKELPAIFEDP
+223 QENAKELPTLFEDP
-237 MGAVVGGTV
+237 AGAIVGGTV

-253 RNALSGQKMGVYGA
+253 RNMLNGQKMGVYGA
-267 GFGALAGAL
+267 GFGAIAGGL
-276 IGGGSTLGAGT
+276 IGGGATLGAGAAP
-287 GAGAAAGAK
+287 GMAAGAK
-296 IGYSVGSR
+296 IGWSIGSR

-311 YDEIAGNNYLDYKG
+311 YDEIAGNNYLDYKN
-325 YKDKSGKQ
+325 YKDKHGKQ
-333 LLTDNQARTY
+333 LLTDNQARAY

-417 EMSNRIITN
+417 EMSNRVITN
-426 FAASNNPGGDIPTY
+426 IAASNNPGGDIPTY
-440 SAKDVI
+440 SPKDI
-446 MGGLE
+446 IAGGLE

-456 LPTSL
+456 LPTSF
-461 GFGASAHAASTVSYA
+461 GFGASAHAASNVSYA

-484 LKSEEDRANLRTANG
+484 LKSEEDKANLRTANG
-499 ISMLRSLADDIK
+499 LSLLRNLSEDLK
-511 SNELFKKS
+511 TNELFKKS

-525 ILGSQLKGTELENV
+525 ILKSQLKGTDLETV
-539 NIDVELVLNQE
+539 HIDTEMVLNQE
-550 GGYELLKTVADK
+550 GGYELLKEVADK
-562 AGMSEEQF
+562 AGVSEEQF
-570 NNVVETKADI
+570 NNIVETKADMH
-580 KIDTATYVEKLL
+580 IDVADYAEKVLKYDL
-592 PSDIGA
+592 GA

-610 ECLARNRQ
+610 ESLARNRQ

-641 LNTFLDKNFPD
+641 LNTYLDNNFPEQ
-652 KEQREVAESVIRR
+652 EQREIAEAVIRR
-665 FPDKPAE
+665 FPDNPKE
-672 GVKEIRKALQEKI
+672 GVKVIRQSLQDKI
-685 DAPLREII
+685 DTPLKEII
-693 EQLKA
+693 EQLKE
-698 GAGKGVSIV
+698 GAGKGVSIH
-707 AVDADGKPTSWEYSD
+707 AVDENGNLTSWENSD
-722 HGRGV
+722 HGKGV

-733 PWYRKWFKEH
+733 PWYQKWYKEYGH
-743 GRAPSEREYRDLAY
+743 KPSEKEYRELAR
-757 DIYIGD
+757 DIYTGH
-763 NYYGLEGWEN
+763 NPYGLEGWEN
-773 DSPEE
+773 RSAEE
-778 EQWYAENKAAIE
+778 NQWYEDNKAAME
-790 ATEQAIARLNT
+790 ATEQAIARLDALT
-801 IAPRLEKI
+801 PALEKI
-809 DPGELTITKGLSE
+809 DPGELTITEGLSE
-822 EAFEVYKELRGQ
+822 EAFEVYREMRKKLFEGAGGEKLKKKAR
-834 LERAESKE
+834 EK
-842 ARQAAQMNAILFA
+842 ARQEAQMNAILFA
-855 RLADRMAE
+855 RMADRMAE
-863 WHRQAGQTKYTAKDF
+863 WHQKAGQTKYTAKNF

-887 GKAAGQKF
+887 EKAGEGF
-895 NQAISNPNI
+895 NQAAMRQENKRYVLNENGNVDWGS
-904 SLDTKVPFIEIEDV
+904 
-918 FKGQKWWEARDK
+918 
-930 FPKEIINELIT
+930 INELT
-941 AVSQD
+941 AD
-946 VHEPVINE
+946 DGTTIKKAPVRMQIGYQVGEGDAGAGYIHIKNRHN
-954 STGFKV
+954 GFLKNKGYKSISEAVYDILDNADFV
-960 VVSKKGSV
+960 VK
-968 EHTLSSET
+968 
-976 STTKKGTDE
+976 STTGD
-985 AKGRG
+985 GRD
-990 EKYNNPRHDIDHYN
+990 R
-1004 LVPALIK
+1004 VALIK
-1011 IIKKS
+1011 DLTPHTSVLLALDYTEENGEGYYTIVSVMPQSKKQ
-1016 VFVEEHPDKHG
+1016 VKAEKE
-1027 KALSVYR
+1027 KALS
-1034 LYCPIKVGD
+1034 
-1043 RKIIAKLT
+1043 
-1051 LKKVKT
+1051 
-1057 FYRLVDGT
+1057 FDG
-1065 FSDILAY
+1065 S
-1072 DTSIVKKIEDEG
+1072 V
-1084 PRPQKV
+1084 RP
-1090 ADESVSHEGSYLT
+1090 
-1103 SSSISIR
+1103 SSA
-1110 DMLTDVNDNEAKPFI
+1110 T
-1125 NEDGTGNFSIIDK
+1125 
-1138 NGTHD
+1138 
-1143 FSGMSGTQYTDTFN
+1143 
-1157 QKAYHGSGAVF
+1157 GSGAF
-1168 DKFDLGYL
+1168 FTPTETKAGIEGGSFA
-1176 GKGTGNIMHGWGLYF
+1176 GK
-1191 AKNKR
+1191 
-1196 IAETYK
+1196 
-1202 KEVSK
+1202 
-1207 KDGTQASLYEV
+1207 
-1218 EVPDN
+1218 
-1223 KHLLD
+1223 
-1228 EQKTFGE
+1228 
-1235 QPKSVQKNFVEAIK
+1235 
-1249 NLDDEQMKLFWSK
+1249 
-1262 LLNFKFGAFDKDY
+1262 
-1275 RVRQEIKSLNNLANT
+1275 
-1290 TIEELPDTGAPK
+1290 
-1302 FIQNMRRR
+1302 
-1310 NLLSRGYTEEQI
+1310 
-1322 ERLITDADYRKQEQE
+1322 
-1337 KIRAKAESLKSE
+1337 
-1349 EEKAEAEDNAGKE
+1349 DNASTVSL
-1362 KIIQQAQADPLAE
+1362 ADAE
-1375 LSNYAN
+1375 QYVN
-1381 RQHFTGEKNYQALA
+1381 
-1395 YALGNKDYEW
+1395 
-1405 RLASEYLNRYGV
+1405 EY
-1417 KGITYDG
+1417 T
-1424 GEEGRCF
+1424 
-1431 VVFDDK
+1431 
-1437 AVDIIE
+1437 
-1443 RYNQSAGE
+1443 YNQSAGE
-1451 RAMTANA
+1451 RAMTANV

-1500 IPDNLDEIDAAK
+1500 IPDNLDKINIAELRDN
-1512 FPEEGYAIP
+1512 ETVT
-1521 LGEIYNNPKLYEA
+1521 LGRIYDNPALYEA
-1534 YPWLADVMVQS
+1534 YPWLANLEVTTEFMDYNTGGYAIGKRKIVLNRGLTGVNPLKAR
-1545 EPMEEQTLGVAAGEG
+1545 EREEMLWAAR
-1560 YIAINSN
+1560 
-1567 MLGDGIKQ
+1567 GDSYAKSSVIK
-1575 EITINGIKYK
+1575 
-1585 RVVSKDGTKAGK
+1585 
-1597 FFSHGDEFVEYALN
+1597 
-1611 HGIKGSAFDKK
+1611 AFDDIAKG
-1622 AAVNSLKELIQEKE
+1622 VLPED
-1636 SVIEKLRSKNNNG
+1636 SVIEKIATKLENSYFGVDDLPDPLSNEEFNSQKSYSLEEKKRKLKE
-1649 QFNKGILDRQKEL
+1649 QFQSVLEGARPIESQK
-1662 NKLRGAAEFVGRA
+1662 
-1675 DISFNEIK
+1675 
-1683 KADRDV
+1683 
-1689 EAAHK
+1689 
-1694 NLAETLIHEIQHVI
+1694 ETLIHEIQHVI

-1777 KIAELEEQ
+1777 EVARLEEQ

-1888 ANGKKVIALFKAADQ
+1888 ANGKKVISLFKAADQ

-1942 SWRPETFDKEYKG
+1942 SWRPETFDKEYKD

-1969 ADATKYGYLVLDGKE
+1969 ADATQYGYLVLDGKE

-2011 APTES
+2011 APAEAVRT
-2016 VKTIF
+2016 VF
-2021 RRFKEWLGTIYKA
+2021 QRFKKWLTDIYRA

-2059 IDIAMS
+2059 IDIAMT
-2065 KKGVDSFTDA
+2065 KKGVDDFTEK
-2075 GGMEYLEGNAK
+2075 GGMDYLADNAK
-2086 QIYMRMVERAKAEAK
+2086 QIYNRMVERVKEDAK

-2114 DYRKQEKE
+2114 DYRQQEKE
-2122 FFAQE
+2122 FFEQE
-2127 EAEYR
+2127 EKDYR
-2132 EKLQAEPVFAVQE
+2132 EKLEREPVFVIQE
-2145 HIKNNPDLSTSA
+2145 HIKNNPDMSTSA
-2157 VCETLGM
+2157 ICQTLGM
-2164 SVEDYVAK
+2164 SVDDYVAK
-2172 LKEYGGSIDAAVK
+2172 LKEYGGSIDAAVQ
-2185 AHMREFKKSI
+2185 AHMKEFKKNI

-2203 YFREKAEALVEESKY
+2203 YFREKAEEIVQESRY
-2218 RKLAS
+2218 RKLAA
-2223 TMELNIFEQL
+2223 TMELNAFE
-2233 AKAQK
+2233 KIVRAQRS
-2238 KINAQSVKNMTLTN
+2238 INKQAVSSMTLTK

-2263 LNKQSQKIE
+2263 LTAQSKKIE
-2272 KLEAEKK
+2272 QLK
-2279 EEAAKHREEKKEL
+2279 
-2292 REKLEAEKKEGI
+2292 AEKKEGI
-2304 AKHREE
+2304 AKERQA

-2328 YQEFVDYVER
+2328 YQEFGEYVEK
-2338 KLETM
+2338 KLEVM
-2343 PIEDANNYQMWRRKS
+2343 PIEEANNYQMWRRKS
-2358 AQAQHNS
+2358 AQAQYNS

-2526 VDDMK
+2526 VDDMSLRNIK
-2531 LHTIESV
+2531 SV
-2538 DGKSLTVDDVI
+2538 DGKELTVDAAI
-2549 AEIEGQVNQRIVA
+2549 AEIEGQVRQRIVER
-2562 KTIKD
+2562 TIRD
-2567 TTGATKKTWD
+2567 VTGAGSRTFR
-2577 EEAARAIND
+2577 EEAEHSINEA
-2586 SNQFLIKPEVILK
+2586 NQFLVKPEIILK
-2599 KLGDVSLKY
+2599 KLGSVAVKY

-2622 MAHDMQKKMETL
+2622 MAGEMQKKLEGL
-2634 FKRYTPEELD
+2634 FARYTPEELYAMRH
-2644 EIRNKQRYKF
+2644 EEKYKF
-2654 GTSVLTKEQVIMIAL
+2654 GTSLLTKEKVIMLAL

-2683 YHVGEHDVRKVLAEL
+2683 FHVGEYDVKKVLANL
-2698 TERDWNLVNDIW
+2698 TEKDWNLVNDIW
-2710 SLYDEHWDEVRE
+2710 SLYDDHWDEVRE
-2722 IEARIT
+2722 IEARMT

-2737 RAFTIIGSDE
+2737 RAFTVIGEDQ

-2757 PIKYDPSE
+2757 PIKYDPRDQ
-2765 MRTQEQKADAAAMQQ
+2765 RTQEQKADAAAMQQ
-2780 TAMSNISMS
+2780 SAMSNLSMS

-2796 ERSTAKIERRLDL
+2796 DRTSAKVERRLDL
-2809 RFDVISRSVADVIH
+2809 RFEIISGSLSDVIH

-2842 FKNIVTRFL
+2842 FRNLVNGFL
-2851 GDAEYKELKKWTADC
+2851 GEAEYKQLKKWTADC

-2872 AHSDIE
+2872 AQSKFETIS
-2878 KAIAKLRNAQTIGV
+2878 AKLRNAQT
-2892 MGYRV
+2892 MGTMGFRV
-2897 VTAALNIANAP
+2897 STALLNLANAP
-2908 IVAHYMGTVDMLH
+2908 IVAHYMGTIDMLH
-2921 ALKKFYSAP
+2921 AVKKFYSAP
-2930 RQYADFIFQR
+2930 RQYTDFIFQR
-2940 SVFMAERAETMDASI
+2940 SVFMAERAETMDANI
-2955 SDAIKEPHFM
+2955 HDAIKGPHFM
-2965 DGVPVVGKAKKYLR
+2965 DNVPGVGKTGKVLR
-2979 ENAFKM
+2979 ENAFK
-2985 LTWTDLMLAMP
+2985 LITWTDLMLALP

-3004 AYNKELEAGHTP
+3004 AYNKALEDGHSPQLAQDAGV
-3016 QQAQMAGISA
+3016 AA
-3026 GDAAVRWCFGSSR
+3026 GDAAVRYCFGSGR
-3039 TVDKARVQRKGGE
+3039 NIDKAAVQRNRSE
-3052 FMKQLTMFYS
+3052 YMKQLTMYYS

-3073 QQWEARMGYKKAV
+3073 EMWEARMDYKKAMT
-3086 QWADANKSKELLKA
+3086 WADTNKSKELLKFV
-3100 IAKMGGWLFAWHLMP
+3100 AKTGTTLLAWQLLP
-3115 AIITAIFKAA
+3115 AVITVLLKAA
-3125 TSGDDD
+3125 TGGDDD
-3131 DLKPEKLLKSIG
+3131 DWKADKLLKSVG
-3143 KETLSTM
+3143 KETLSTL
-3150 VGGIPALRDIV
+3150 VGGIPVLRDAV
-3161 PYLLATVF
+3161 PYFLAKAF
-3169 DDKQFAPQL
+3169 DERQFAPKIPVQN
-3178 PLYRTAE
+3178 TIE

-3190 IQSIVNDKKSF
+3190 IQSITNDKKSF
-3201 TDVLRESGKLLSQT
+3201 GDVMRESGKLLSQT

>member
-27 VESAASEPVGSYGN
+27 VEKAASEPVGSYSNN
-41 DKDEINTTTG
+41 DDNEIDTNTG
-51 FLDETGTWNNGTG
+51 FLDETGTWNSGTT
-64 QDLQKY
+64 QEMQKY
-70 NPTQKQFNNSIAG
+70 NPTERSAEQLAKDRALAPIPA
-83 QMFNSNAYKK
+83 SNAYKK

-175 TQGIIEA
+175 TQGIVEA
-182 AKTGWELDSLM
+182 AKTGWELDSLT

-203 MNGKELTEENLKRLE
+203 LNGKELSEADLKRLE

-223 QEQAKELPAIFEDP
+223 QENAKELPTLFEDP
-237 MGAVVGGTV
+237 AGAIVGGTV

-253 RNALSGQKMGVYGA
+253 RNMLNGQKMGVYGA
-267 GFGALAGAL
+267 GFGAIAGGL
-276 IGGGSTLGAGT
+276 IGGGATLGAGAAP
-287 GAGAAAGAK
+287 GMAAGAK
-296 IGYSVGSR
+296 IGWSIGSR

-311 YDEIAGNNYLDYKG
+311 YDEIAGNNYLDYKN
-325 YKDKSGKQ
+325 YKDKHGKQ
-333 LLTDNQARTY
+333 LLTDNQARAY

-417 EMSNRIITN
+417 EMSNRVITN
-426 FAASNNPGGDIPTY
+426 IAASNNPGGDIPTY
-440 SAKDVI
+440 SAEDVI

-484 LKSEEDRANLRTANG
+484 LKSEEDKANLRTANG
-499 ISMLRSLADDIK
+499 LSLLRNLSEDLK
-511 SNELFKKS
+511 TNELFKKS
-519 PEIYRD
+519 PEIYHD
-525 ILGSQLKGTELENV
+525 VLKSQLKGTDLETV
-539 NIDVELVLNQE
+539 HIDTEMVLNQE
-550 GGYELLKTVADK
+550 GGYELLKEVADK
-562 AGMSEEQF
+562 AGVSEEQF
-570 NNVVETKADI
+570 NNIVETKADMH
-580 KIDTATYVEKLL
+580 IDVADYAEKVLKYDL
-592 PSDIGA
+592 GA

-610 ECLARNRQ
+610 ESLARNRQ

-641 LNTFLDKNFPD
+641 LNTYLDNNFPEQ
-652 KEQREVAESVIRR
+652 EQREIAEAVIRR
-665 FPDKPAE
+665 FPDNPKE
-672 GVKEIRKALQEKI
+672 GVKVIRQSLQDKI
-685 DAPLREII
+685 DTPLKEII
-693 EQLKA
+693 EQLKE
-698 GAGKGVSIV
+698 GAGKGVSIH
-707 AVDADGKPTSWEYSD
+707 AVDENGNLTSWENSD
-722 HGRGV
+722 HGKGV

-733 PWYRKWFKEH
+733 PWYQKWYKEYGH
-743 GRAPSEREYRDLAY
+743 KPSEKEYRELAR
-757 DIYIGD
+757 DIYTGH
-763 NYYGLEGWEN
+763 NPYGLEGWEN
-773 DSPEE
+773 RSAEE
-778 EQWYAENKAAIE
+778 NQWYEDNKAAME
-790 ATEQAIARLNT
+790 ATEQAIARLDALT
-801 IAPRLEKI
+801 PALEKI
-809 DPGELTITKGLSE
+809 DPGELTITEGLSE
-822 EAFEVYKELRGQ
+822 EAFEVYREMRKKLFEGAGGEKLKKKAR
-834 LERAESKE
+834 EK
-842 ARQAAQMNAILFA
+842 ARQEAQMNAILFA
-855 RLADRMAE
+855 RMADRMAE
-863 WHRQAGQTKYTAKDF
+863 WHQKAGQTKYTAKNF

-887 GKAAGQKF
+887 EKAGEGF
-895 NQAISNPNI
+895 NQAAMRQENKRYVLNENGNVDWGS
-904 SLDTKVPFIEIEDV
+904 
-918 FKGQKWWEARDK
+918 
-930 FPKEIINELIT
+930 INELT
-941 AVSQD
+941 AD
-946 VHEPVINE
+946 DGTTIKKAPVRMQIGYQVGEGDAGAGYIHIKNRHN
-954 STGFKV
+954 GFLKN
-960 VVSKKGSV
+960 KGYKSI
-968 EHTLSSET
+968 SEAVYDILDNADFIVK
-976 STTKKGTDE
+976 STTGD
-985 AKGRG
+985 GRD
-990 EKYNNPRHDIDHYN
+990 R
-1004 LVPALIK
+1004 VALIK
-1011 IIKKS
+1011 DLTPHTSVLLALDYTEENGEGYYTIVSVMPQSKKQ
-1016 VFVEEHPDKHG
+1016 VKAEKE
-1027 KALSVYR
+1027 KALS
-1034 LYCPIKVGD
+1034 
-1043 RKIIAKLT
+1043 
-1051 LKKVKT
+1051 
-1057 FYRLVDGT
+1057 FDGSVRPSSAT
-1065 FSDILAY
+1065 GSGAFFTPTETKAGIEGGSFAGKDNASTVSLADAEQYVNEYTY
-1072 DTSIVKKIEDEG
+1072 D
-1084 PRPQKV
+1084 
-1090 ADESVSHEGSYLT
+1090 
-1103 SSSISIR
+1103 
-1110 DMLTDVNDNEAKPFI
+1110 
-1125 NEDGTGNFSIIDK
+1125 
-1138 NGTHD
+1138 
-1143 FSGMSGTQYTDTFN
+1143 
-1157 QKAYHGSGAVF
+1157 QKAYHGTPYDFERF
-1168 DKFDLGYL
+1168 DI
-1176 GKGTGNIMHGWGLYF
+1176 GKIGDGVGDQVHGWGLYF
-1191 AKNKR
+1191 AQDRQISENYKEVLGATSGEVSIGGKVYTMDEEGDWYTGRSDWSFGEQVEYGEPLSYALDAMDVEKNKTDAIKSLQER
-1196 IAETYK
+1196 IDGVAKKTASTEKYIADLKAAIKILEEGDAEYK
-1202 KEVSK
+1202 NPSR
-1207 KDGTQASLYEV
+1207 LLEV
-1218 EVPDN
+1218 EIPESDVM
-1223 KHLLD
+1223 LD
-1228 EQKTFGE
+1228 EQKKYYD
-1235 QPKSVQKNFVEAIK
+1235 QPEKVQQALNDMFE
-1249 NLDDEQMKLFWSK
+1249 KLFSSGPFSDNIYAEHK
-1262 LLNFKFGAFDKDY
+1262 AYINDLENFD
-1275 RVRQEIKSLNNLANT
+1275 NLSGKG
-1290 TIEELPDTGAPK
+1290 IYE
-1302 FIQNMRRR
+1302 
-1310 NLLSRGYTEEQI
+1310 LLSAGLGSDKE
-1322 ERLITDADYRKQEQE
+1322 A
-1337 KIRAKAESLKSE
+1337 SLKL
-1349 EEKAEAEDNAGKE
+1349 KE
-1362 KIIQQAQADPLAE
+1362 
-1375 LSNYAN
+1375 
-1381 RQHFTGEKNYQALA
+1381 
-1395 YALGNKDYEW
+1395 
-1405 RLASEYLNRYGV
+1405 YGIE
-1417 KGITYDG
+1417 GITYVGQKD
-1424 GEEGRCF
+1424 GRCF

-1451 RAMTANA
+1451 RAMTANV

-1472 AAEEKPDMKDIYQKT
+1472 AAEEKPDVKDIYQKT

-1545 EPMEEQTLGVAAGEG
+1545 EPMEEQTLGVATGEG

-1575 EITINGIKYK
+1575 EIIINGIKYK

-1611 HGIKGSAFDKK
+1611 HGIKGSVFDKK

-1662 NKLRGAAEFVGRA
+1662 NKIRGAAEFVGRA

-1756 IADWAHDVEE
+1756 IADWDHAMGEI
-1766 VSDEEFQERKD
+1766 SDEEFQERKD
-1777 KIAELEEQ
+1777 EVARLEEQ
-1785 IPEDKVKRIKKIYE
+1785 IPKDKVKRIKKIYE

-1883 QTAFK
+1883 QTAFR
-1888 ANGKKVIALFKAADQ
+1888 ATGEKVISLFEAADQ

-1924 PNAPKQL
+1924 PSAPKQL

-1937 LSEWA
+1937 LNDWA

-1955 TALER
+1955 TAVER
-1960 EFRKMHEQI
+1960 EFKKLHEQI
-1969 ADATKYGYLVLDGKE
+1969 ADAQKFGYLKIDGRD

-2011 APTES
+2011 APAEAVRT
-2016 VKTIF
+2016 VF
-2021 RRFKEWLGTIYKA
+2021 QRFKKWLSDIYRA

-2048 VMDRMIASEEE
+2048 VMDRMIASEDE
-2059 IDIAMS
+2059 IDIAMT
-2065 KKGVDSFTDA
+2065 KKGVDDFTEK
-2075 GGMEYLEGNAK
+2075 GGMDYLADNAK
-2086 QIYMRMVERAKAEAK
+2086 QVYNRMVERAKEDAK

-2114 DYRKQEKE
+2114 DYRQQEKE
-2122 FFAQE
+2122 FFEQE
-2127 EAEYR
+2127 EKDYR
-2132 EKLQAEPVFAVQE
+2132 EKLEREPVFVIQE
-2145 HIKNNPDLSTSA
+2145 HIKNNPDMSTSA
-2157 VCETLGM
+2157 ICQTLGM
-2164 SVEDYVAK
+2164 SVDDYVAK
-2172 LKEYGGSIDAAVK
+2172 LKEYGGSIDAAVQ
-2185 AHMREFKKSI
+2185 AHMKEFKKNI

-2203 YFREKAEALVEESKY
+2203 YFREKAEEIVQESRY
-2218 RKLAS
+2218 RKLAA
-2223 TMELNIFEQL
+2223 TMEFNAFE
-2233 AKAQK
+2233 
-2238 KINAQSVKNMTLTN
+2238 KIVRVQRSINKQAVSSMTLTK

-2263 LNKQSQKIE
+2263 LTAQSKKIE
-2272 KLEAEKK
+2272 QLK
-2279 EEAAKHREEKKEL
+2279 
-2292 REKLEAEKKEGI
+2292 AEKKEGI
-2304 AKHREE
+2304 AKERQA

-2328 YQEFVDYVER
+2328 YQEFGEYVEK
-2338 KLETM
+2338 KLEVM
-2343 PIEDANNYQMWRRKS
+2343 PIEEANNYQMWRRKS

-2526 VDDMK
+2526 VDDMSLRNIK
-2531 LHTIESV
+2531 SV
-2538 DGKSLTVDDVI
+2538 DGKELTVDAAI
-2549 AEIEGQVNQRIVA
+2549 AEIEGQVRQRIVER
-2562 KTIKD
+2562 TIRD
-2567 TTGATKKTWD
+2567 VTGAGSRTFR
-2577 EEAARAIND
+2577 EEAEHSINEA
-2586 SNQFLIKPEVILK
+2586 NQFLVKPEIILK
-2599 KLGDVSLKY
+2599 KLGSVAVKY

-2622 MAHDMQKKMETL
+2622 MAGEMQKKLEGL
-2634 FKRYTPEELD
+2634 FARYTPEELYAMRH
-2644 EIRNKQRYKF
+2644 EEKYKF
-2654 GTSVLTKEQVIMIAL
+2654 GTSLLTKEKVIMLAL

-2683 YHVGEHDVRKVLAEL
+2683 FHVGEYDVKKVLANL
-2698 TERDWNLVNDIW
+2698 TEKDWNLVNDIW
-2710 SLYDEHWDEVRE
+2710 SLYDDHWDEVRE
-2722 IEARIT
+2722 IEARMT

-2737 RAFTIIGSDE
+2737 RAFTVIGEDQ

-2757 PIKYDPSE
+2757 PIKYDPRDQ
-2765 MRTQEQKADAAAMQQ
+2765 RTQEQKADAAAMQQ
-2780 TAMSNISMS
+2780 SAMSNISMS

-2851 GDAEYKELKKWTADC
+2851 GDAEYKQLKKWTADC
-2866 WAEEPV
+2866 WAEEPL
-2872 AHSDIE
+2872 AQSKFE
-2878 KAIAKLRNAQTIGV
+2878 TFAAKLRNAQT
-2892 MGYRV
+2892 MGMMGFRV

-2940 SVFMAERAETMDASI
+2940 SVFMAERAETMDANI
-2955 SDAIKEPHFM
+2955 RDAIKGPHFM
-2965 DGVPVVGKAKKYLR
+2965 DGVPVVGKTKELLR

-3026 GDAAVRWCFGSSR
+3026 GDAAVRWCFGSGR
-3039 TVDKARVQRKGGE
+3039 TVDKAAVQRQSGE
-3052 FMKQLTMFYS
+3052 FMKQLTMYYS
-3062 YMSTVYNAMNY
+3062 YMSTVYNALNY
-3073 QQWEARMGYKKAV
+3073 ELWSAKMGYKQAMT
-3086 QWADANKSKELLKA
+3086 WADANKNKELLKA
-3100 IAKMGGWLFAWHLMP
+3100 VVKAGSALLAWQLLP
-3115 AIITAIFKAA
+3115 AAITALFRAG

-3131 DLKPEKLLKSIG
+3131 DLEPEKLLKSIAS
-3143 KETLSTM
+3143 ETLSTL
-3150 VGGIPALRDIV
+3150 VGGIPVLRDAV
-3161 PYLLATVF
+3161 PYLLAKAF
-3169 DDKQFAPQL
+3169 DEKQFAPRIPIQN
-3178 PLYRTAE
+3178 TIE

-3190 IQSIVNDKKSF
+3190 IQSITNDKKTF
-3201 TDVLRESGKLLSQT
+3201 GDVMRESGKLLSQT

-3221 LVDALTTSITYLE
+3221 LVDALTTSVTYLE

>member
-27 VESAASEPVGSYGN
+27 VEKAASEPVGSYGN
-41 DKDEINTTTG
+41 NDDNEIDINTG
-51 FLDETGTWNNGTG
+51 FLDETGTWNSGTI
-64 QDLQKY
+64 QEMQKY
-70 NPTQKQFNNSIAG
+70 NPTERSAEQLAKDRAFAPIPA
-83 QMFNSNAYKK
+83 SNAYKK

-223 QEQAKELPAIFEDP
+223 QENAKELPSLFEDP
-237 MGAVVGGTV
+237 AGAIVGGTV

-253 RNALSGQKMGVYGA
+253 RNMLSGQKMGVYGA
-267 GFGALAGAL
+267 GFGAIVGGL
-276 IGGGSTLGAGT
+276 IGGGATLGAGT
-287 GAGAAAGAK
+287 APGMAAGAK
-296 IGYSVGSR
+296 IGWSIGSR

-311 YDEIAGNNYLDYKG
+311 YDEIAGNNYLDYKN
-325 YKDKSGKQ
+325 YKDKHGKQ
-333 LLTDNQARTY
+333 LLTDNQARAY

-359 NKILGIVKGG
+359 DKILGIVKGG

-375 KNIIASAKDSTEL
+375 KNIIANAKDSTEL

-403 GEVTLSESAEEGVQ
+403 GEVTLTESAEEGVQ
-417 EMSNRIITN
+417 EMSNRVITKI
-426 FAASNNPGGDIPTY
+426 AASNNPGGDIPMY
-440 SAKDVI
+440 SAEDVI

-484 LKSEEDRANLRTANG
+484 LKSEEDKANLRTANG
-499 ISMLRSLADDIK
+499 LSLLRSLGEDLK
-511 SNELFKKS
+511 TNELFKKS

-525 ILGSQLKGTELENV
+525 ILKSQLKGTDLETIH
-539 NIDVELVLNQE
+539 IDTEMVLNQE
-550 GGYELLKTVADK
+550 GGYELLKEVADK
-562 AGMSEEQF
+562 AGVSEEQF
-570 NNVVETKADI
+570 NNIVETKADMHI
-580 KIDTATYVEKLL
+580 NVADYAEKVLKYDL
-592 PSDIGA
+592 GA

-610 ECLARNRQ
+610 ESLARNRQ

-641 LNTFLDKNFPD
+641 LNTYLDNNFPEQ
-652 KEQREVAESVIRR
+652 EQREIAEAVIRR
-665 FPDKPAE
+665 FPDNPKE
-672 GVKEIRKALQEKI
+672 GVKVIRQSLQDKI
-685 DAPLREII
+685 DTPLKEII
-693 EQLKA
+693 EQLKE
-698 GAGKGVSIV
+698 GAGKGVSIH
-707 AVDADGKPTSWEYSD
+707 AVDENGNLTSWENSD
-722 HGRGV
+722 HGKGV

-733 PWYRKWFKEH
+733 PWYRKWFKEY
-743 GRAPSEREYRDLAY
+743 GRKPSEKEYRDLAR
-757 DIYIGD
+757 DIYTGH
-763 NYYGLEGWEN
+763 NPYGLEGWEN
-773 DSPEE
+773 RSAEE
-778 EQWYAENKAAIE
+778 NQWYEDNKAAME
-790 ATEQAIARLNT
+790 ATEQAIARLDALT
-801 IAPRLEKI
+801 PALEKI
-809 DPGELTITKGLSE
+809 DPGELTITEGLSE
-822 EAFEVYKELRGQ
+822 EAFEVYREMRKKLFEGAGGEKLKKKAR
-834 LERAESKE
+834 EK
-842 ARQAAQMNAILFA
+842 ARQEAQLNAILFA
-855 RLADRMAE
+855 RMADRMAE

-887 GKAAGQKF
+887 GRAGEGMGATLKQGFPRYDEMLNPQYVIPINETETEKVNKLADSIEQNGWQGPPLLVIRNNSGDYALTGSHRIAAAI
-895 NQAISNPNI
+895 QADEEIPA
-904 SLDTKVPFIEIEDV
+904 VVIEDNDATAELL
-918 FKGQKWWEARDK
+918 EARDDDERLAVAK
-930 FPKEIINELIT
+930 KLLDEDEISKDAYELLKYE
-941 AVSQD
+941 VEQ
-946 VHEPVINE
+946 NE
-954 STGFKV
+954 STV
-960 VVSKKGSV
+960 
-968 EHTLSSET
+968 L
-976 STTKKGTDE
+976 
-985 AKGRG
+985 
-990 EKYNNPRHDIDHYN
+990 
-1004 LVPALIK
+1004 
-1011 IIKKS
+1011 
-1016 VFVEEHPDKHG
+1016 
-1027 KALSVYR
+1027 
-1034 LYCPIKVGD
+1034 
-1043 RKIIAKLT
+1043 
-1051 LKKVKT
+1051 
-1057 FYRLVDGT
+1057 
-1065 FSDILAY
+1065 
-1072 DTSIVKKIEDEG
+1072 
-1084 PRPQKV
+1084 
-1090 ADESVSHEGSYLT
+1090 
-1103 SSSISIR
+1103 
-1110 DMLTDVNDNEAKPFI
+1110 
-1125 NEDGTGNFSIIDK
+1125 
-1138 NGTHD
+1138 
-1143 FSGMSGTQYTDTFN
+1143 N
-1157 QKAYHGSGAVF
+1157 QKAYHGSGSVF
-1168 DKFDLGYL
+1168 DKFD
-1176 GKGTGNIMHGWGLYF
+1176 
-1191 AKNKR
+1191 
-1196 IAETYK
+1196 
-1202 KEVSK
+1202 
-1207 KDGTQASLYEV
+1207 
-1218 EVPDN
+1218 
-1223 KHLLD
+1223 
-1228 EQKTFGE
+1228 FG
-1235 QPKSVQKNFVEAIK
+1235 
-1249 NLDDEQMKLFWSK
+1249 
-1262 LLNFKFGAFDKDY
+1262 
-1275 RVRQEIKSLNNLANT
+1275 
-1290 TIEELPDTGAPK
+1290 
-1302 FIQNMRRR
+1302 
-1310 NLLSRGYTEEQI
+1310 
-1322 ERLITDADYRKQEQE
+1322 
-1337 KIRAKAESLKSE
+1337 
-1349 EEKAEAEDNAGKE
+1349 
-1362 KIIQQAQADPLAE
+1362 
-1375 LSNYAN
+1375 
-1381 RQHFTGEKNYQALA
+1381 
-1395 YALGNKDYEW
+1395 
-1405 RLASEYLNRYGV
+1405 
-1417 KGITYDG
+1417 
-1424 GEEGRCF
+1424 
-1431 VVFDDK
+1431 
-1437 AVDIIE
+1437 
-1443 RYNQSAGE
+1443 YNQSVGE
-1451 RAMTANA
+1451 HAVTANI
-1458 EKLKEAKA
+1458 EKLNEAKR
-1466 MVAKAE
+1466 MVQEAE
-1472 AAEEKPDMKDIYQKT
+1472 AREEDPDMDVIYKKT

-1500 IPDNLDEIDAAK
+1500 IPDNLDKIDLK
-1512 FPEEGYAIP
+1512 ELTLEGESY
-1521 LGEIYNNPKLYEA
+1521 LKNIYDNPALYDA
-1534 YPWLADVMVQS
+1534 YPWLQYVKVTS
-1545 EPMEEQTLGVAAGEG
+1545 EDTQIGVRGYSMGEDK
-1560 YIAINSN
+1560 I
-1567 MLGDGIKQ
+1567 
-1575 EITINGIKYK
+1575 
-1585 RVVSKDGTKAGK
+1585 
-1597 FFSHGDEFVEYALN
+1597 ALN
-1611 HGIKGSAFDKK
+1611 KKLVGENPKDARKIMSEAAEDDSGK
-1622 AAVNSLKELIQEKE
+1622 AAVYRAFKSITEDGKLPDKAVIQQIAKNLPDKYFFDAEPLDVSLSDKAREYSQDEKI
-1636 SVIEKLRSKNNNG
+1636 SA
-1649 QFNKGILDRQKEL
+1649 L
-1662 NKLRGAAEFVGRA
+1662 NKQFRDVLKAMQPDEQ
-1675 DISFNEIK
+1675 IK
-1683 KADRDV
+1683 K
-1689 EAAHK
+1689 
-1694 NLAETLIHEIQHVI
+1694 TLIHEIQHII
-1708 QHFEGFASGGSVRKV
+1708 QNSEGFATGGNAQHVKQQMQEQYERYLADADKIYRNGGEYVKFIGEYDEAEWQHFLKQLSDEEFKKYEDKLAEYQEDIPEDKRKI
-1723 NEQMEHQLLKY
+1723 L
-1734 DEEIKRIH
+1734 EEIKR
-1742 PKAWEY
+1742 KRFTL
-1748 QKALLEYD
+1748 K
-1756 IADWAHDVEE
+1756 
-1766 VSDEEFQERKD
+1766 R
-1777 KIAELEEQ
+1777 Q
-1785 IPEDKVKRIKKIYE
+1785 I
-1799 LRADLQWK
+1799 
-1807 AENEDAT
+1807 NDA
-1814 PFANYN
+1814 FRDDRDNYLN
-1820 DLHGEQEARAASMKA
+1820 LHGEQEARLASDKA
-1835 RLYTMGASQER
+1835 DLYTKGASQNM
-1846 IDNEVLNGVDSA
+1846 IDDLVVNGIDA
-1858 SAIIVFAGQSYS
+1858 YNAIIVYGGTSFS

-1883 QTAFK
+1883 QTAFR
-1888 ANGKKVIALFKAADQ
+1888 ATGEKVISLFEAADQ

-1919 ELAKL
+1919 ALAKL
-1924 PNAPKQL
+1924 PSAPQQL

-1937 LSEWA
+1937 LNDWA

-1955 TALER
+1955 TAVER
-1960 EFRKMHEQI
+1960 EFKKLHEQI
-1969 ADATKYGYLVLDGKE
+1969 ADAQKFGYLKIDGRD

-2011 APTES
+2011 APAEAVRT
-2016 VKTIF
+2016 VF
-2021 RRFKEWLGTIYKA
+2021 QRFKKWLSDIYRA
-2034 FVQIGGAPSKEVRA
+2034 FVQIGSAPSKEVRA

-2059 IDIAMS
+2059 IDIAMT
-2065 KKGVDSFTDA
+2065 KKGVDDFTEK
-2075 GGMEYLEGNAK
+2075 GGMDYLADNAK
-2086 QIYMRMVERAKAEAK
+2086 QIYNRMVERAKEDAK

-2114 DYRKQEKE
+2114 DYRQQEKE
-2122 FFAQE
+2122 FFEQE
-2127 EAEYR
+2127 EKDYR
-2132 EKLQAEPVFAVQE
+2132 EKLEREPVFVIQE
-2145 HIKNNPDLSTSA
+2145 HIKNNPDMSTSA
-2157 VCETLGM
+2157 ICQTLGM
-2164 SVEDYVAK
+2164 SVDDYVAK
-2172 LKEYGGSIDAAVK
+2172 LKEYGGSIDAAVQ
-2185 AHMREFKKSI
+2185 AHMKEFKKNI

-2203 YFREKAEALVEESKY
+2203 YFREKAEEIVQESRY
-2218 RKLAS
+2218 RKLAA
-2223 TMELNIFEQL
+2223 TMELNAFEQI
-2233 AKAQK
+2233 AKAQRS
-2238 KINAQSVKNMTLTN
+2238 INQMAVKNMTLTD

-2263 LNKQSQKIE
+2263 LTAQSKKIE
-2272 KLEAEKK
+2272 HLKAEKK
-2279 EEAAKHREEKKEL
+2279 EEA
-2292 REKLEAEKKEGI
+2292 

-2343 PIEDANNYQMWRRKS
+2343 PIGDANNYQMWRRKS
-2358 AQAQHNS
+2358 AEAQHNS

-2526 VDDMK
+2526 IDDMK
-2531 LHTIESV
+2531 LLSIEK
-2538 DGKSLTVDDVI
+2538 GLTADAVI

-2586 SNQFLIKPEVILK
+2586 ANQFLIKPEVILK
-2599 KLGDVSLKY
+2599 KLGSVSLKY

-2622 MAHDMQKKMETL
+2622 MAHDMQQKMDAL
-2634 FKRYTPEELD
+2634 FKRYTPEELS
-2644 EIRNKQRYKF
+2644 EIRNKQKYKF

-2683 YHVGEHDVRKVLAEL
+2683 YHVSEYDVRKVLAEL
-2698 TERDWNLVNDIW
+2698 TEKDWNLVNDVW
-2710 SLYDEHWDEVRE
+2710 KLYDEHWDEVRE

-2737 RAFTIIGSDE
+2737 REFTIIGNDK

-2796 ERSTAKIERRLDL
+2796 ERSNAKIERRLDL

-2872 AHSDIE
+2872 AHYDIE

-2897 VTAALNIANAP
+2897 VTSALNIANTS
-2908 IVAHYMGTVDMLH
+2908 IVAHYMGTADMIY

-3115 AIITAIFKAA
+3115 AIITALFKAA

-3150 VGGIPALRDIV
+3150 VGGIPVIRDMV

-3178 PLYRTAE
+3178 PLYRTVE

-3201 TDVLRESGKLLSQT
+3201 TDVLRESGKLISQT

-3234 TGFDASVADY
+3234 TSFDADVSEY

-3252 KLKKDKK
+3252 KLKNKK

>member
-1 MGTFNFSNMQQ
+1 MMDEKTLNFLKEQMASPYATVRESTWGFHSDPQPNYGVVDESLARDRAKDQAKINAANGIVPLSESSNSFT
-12 QEDKMRNVP
+12 DKI
-21 EEFRGA
+21 
-27 VESAASEPVGSYGN
+27 
-41 DKDEINTTTG
+41 KNT
-51 FLDETGTWNNGTG
+51 
-64 QDLQKY
+64 
-70 NPTQKQFNNSIAG
+70 
-83 QMFNSNAYKK
+83 NAYKK
-93 YFYSREDVLQ
+93 YWYNREDVLQ
-103 EAKTISAATH
+103 EVKSISSATH
-113 IPENAILSN
+113 IPENAILSS
-122 AENLKNARDIY
+122 AENLDRARDVY
-133 NYQQRAMDPQAVF
+133 NLQKKLKEPEKIFDY
-146 KAYPELGELA
+146 YPELSELA
-156 QKSDTDAAIALHNL
+156 KKSDTDAAIALHNL

-182 AKTGWELDSLM
+182 MKVSYEADELFL
-193 SERGR
+193 ERGR
-198 IGYAA
+198 LGHSA
-203 MNGKELTEENLKRLE
+203 MLGKSFTEADLKRLE
-218 EIKKQ
+218 EIEAAQKNS
-223 QEQAKELPAIFEDP
+223 KELPGMFDDPFGAI
-237 MGAVVGGTV
+237 VGGMV

-253 RNALSGQKMGVYGA
+253 RNALNGQKMGVYGA

-343 AAAAA
+343 AAVAAA
-348 AVETGIEFTNA
+348 LETGIEFSNA
-359 NKILGIVKGG
+359 DRILGAIKGG
-369 AGAQSL
+369 AGAQSI
-375 KNIIASAKDSTEL
+375 KEIIASAKDSTEL
-388 QSLLAAYVRNGMKNI
+388 QSMLAAYLRNGAKNI
-403 GEVTLSESAEEGVQ
+403 GEVTISESLEEGVQ
-417 EMSNRIITN
+417 DVSNRIVTN
-426 FAASNNPGGDIPTY
+426 IAAYNNPDGDIPMY

-446 MGGLE
+446 IGGLE
-451 ASWQA
+451 TSWQA
-456 LPTSL
+456 LATSF
-461 GFGASAHAASTVSYA
+461 GFGAGAHAGSTIGYA
-476 RRMAAAME
+476 RRMAAAMQ
-484 LKSEEDRANLRTANG
+484 LRSEEEKANLRTASG
-499 ISMLRSLADDIK
+499 LSMLKSLAEDIK
-511 SNELFKKS
+511 VNELFKKA
-519 PEIYRD
+519 PEVYKEV
-525 ILGSQLKGTELENV
+525 LKNQLKGTSLETI
-539 NIDVELVLNQE
+539 NIDTEMVLNQE
-550 GGYELLKTVADK
+550 GGYELLKSVADK
-562 AGMSEEQF
+562 VGMSEEQF
-570 NNVVETKADI
+570 ANIVETKADL
-580 KIDTATYVEKLL
+580 KINTADYVEKNL
-592 PSDIGA
+592 PEDVNT
-598 KLEEYITFDDIG
+598 KLQEYITFDDIG

-625 EMDKIL
+625 EMDRIL

-698 GAGKGVSIV
+698 GAGKGVSII
-707 AVDADGKPTSWEYSD
+707 AVDADGKPTSWEHSD

-757 DIYIGD
+757 DIYTGD

-790 ATEQAIARLNT
+790 ATEQAIARLDVM
-801 IAPRLEKI
+801 APRLEKI

-822 EAFEVYKELRGQ
+822 EAFEVYKEMRGQ

-855 RLADRMAE
+855 RMADRMAE

-887 GKAAGQKF
+887 GKAAGQKL
-895 NQAISNPNI
+895 NQASMNTVHIGTETYVQRPTEEVLKSYYELVNQEPYI
-904 SLDTKVPFIEIEDV
+904 IVQVIEGDNFDSRKKNAGMIFNTLYKNNNGGHVVVKNKYNEDV
-918 FKGQKWWEARDK
+918 AIPRTAFKEMAGHAKKANLFEMVPYIEELLQKSSYLHTRLPDPKREKRMKPNVEEYRMYARK
-930 FPKEIINELIT
+930 VQINGTEYYAKIIIRKEK
-941 AVSQD
+941 SQKL
-946 VHEPVINE
+946 
-954 STGFKV
+954 F
-960 VVSKKGSV
+960 
-968 EHTLSSET
+968 L
-976 STTKKGTDE
+976 
-985 AKGRG
+985 
-990 EKYNNPRHDIDHYN
+990 HDIDITK
-1004 LVPALIK
+1004 IK
-1011 IIKKS
+1011 NEVSGSGNGGADYSSASK
-1016 VFVEEHPDKHG
+1016 PDK
-1027 KALSVYR
+1027 LTSVINSIPWW
-1034 LYCPIKVGD
+1034 LNE
-1043 RKIIAKLT
+1043 
-1051 LKKVKT
+1051 VKT
-1057 FYRLVDGT
+1057 KL
-1065 FSDILAY
+1065 IL
-1072 DTSIVKKIEDEG
+1072 TN
-1084 PRPQKV
+1084 KV
-1090 ADESVSHEGSYLT
+1090 QQD
-1103 SSSISIR
+1103 
-1110 DMLTDVNDNEAKPFI
+1110 DNMLE
-1125 NEDGTGNFSIIDK
+1125 
-1138 NGTHD
+1138 
-1143 FSGMSGTQYTDTFN
+1143 
-1157 QKAYHGSGAVF
+1157 QKAYHEKQSDAKIIYPSDFSPYLNNQSYRCTNSSKAMNGYGYAMFGDNAAWVDGYGENLYSVFHDDLEDIDNLKKKIAETWDKDVEMETIPADLEVLAREKTGEQIAEDFDPTDIVDGAGAWDIPELVSWAFERGVFEDVPGVKTHDGAVVWDDSIIHKGDKDADVWGKDAEKNKVQQDDNVLDQKAWHGSGAVF
-1168 DKFDLGYL
+1168 DRFDLGYL
-1176 GKGTGNIMHGWGLYF
+1176 GNGTGNIMHGWGLYF

-1249 NLDDEQMKLFWSK
+1249 NLDDEQMKLFWGK
-1262 LLNFKFGAFDKDY
+1262 LLDFKFGAFDKGY

-1337 KIRAKAESLKSE
+1337 NIRAKAESLQSE
-1349 EEKAEAEDNAGKE
+1349 AEKAEAEDNAGKE

-1443 RYNQSAGE
+1443 RYNQSAG
-1451 RAMTANA
+1451 
-1458 EKLKEAKA
+1458 
-1466 MVAKAE
+1466 
-1472 AAEEKPDMKDIYQKT
+1472 
-1487 GWHLGADGKWRFE
+1487 
-1500 IPDNLDEIDAAK
+1500 
-1512 FPEEGYAIP
+1512 
-1521 LGEIYNNPKLYEA
+1521 
-1534 YPWLADVMVQS
+1534 
-1545 EPMEEQTLGVAAGEG
+1545 
-1560 YIAINSN
+1560 
-1567 MLGDGIKQ
+1567 
-1575 EITINGIKYK
+1575 
-1585 RVVSKDGTKAGK
+1585 
-1597 FFSHGDEFVEYALN
+1597 
-1611 HGIKGSAFDKK
+1611 
-1622 AAVNSLKELIQEKE
+1622 
-1636 SVIEKLRSKNNNG
+1636 
-1649 QFNKGILDRQKEL
+1649 
-1662 NKLRGAAEFVGRA
+1662 
-1675 DISFNEIK
+1675 
-1683 KADRDV
+1683 
-1689 EAAHK
+1689 
-1694 NLAETLIHEIQHVI
+1694 
-1708 QHFEGFASGGSVRKV
+1708 
-1723 NEQMEHQLLKY
+1723 
-1734 DEEIKRIH
+1734 
-1742 PKAWEY
+1742 
-1748 QKALLEYD
+1748 
-1756 IADWAHDVEE
+1756 
-1766 VSDEEFQERKD
+1766 
-1777 KIAELEEQ
+1777 
-1785 IPEDKVKRIKKIYE
+1785 
-1799 LRADLQWK
+1799 
-1807 AENEDAT
+1807 
-1814 PFANYN
+1814 
-1820 DLHGEQEARAASMKA
+1820 
-1835 RLYTMGASQER
+1835 
-1846 IDNEVLNGVDSA
+1846 
-1858 SAIIVFAGQSYS
+1858 GQSYS

-1888 ANGKKVIALFKAADQ
+1888 ANGKKVISLFKAADQ

-1989 LKLQWAQERFARGF
+1989 MKLQWAQERFARGF

-2048 VMDRMIASEEE
+2048 VMNRMIASEEE

-2065 KKGVDSFTDA
+2065 KKGVDSFADA

-2132 EKLQAEPVFAVQE
+2132 EKLQAEPVFVIQE
-2145 HIKNNPDLSTSA
+2145 HINNNPDLSTSA

-2164 SVEDYVAK
+2164 SVEEYAAK
-2172 LKEYGGSIDAAVK
+2172 LKEYGGSLDAAVK
-2185 AHMREFKKSI
+2185 AHMREFRKSI

-2252 DEKGVMGTVDK
+2252 DEKGVMGTVEK

-2343 PIEDANNYQMWRRKS
+2343 PIGDANNYQMWRRKS
-2358 AQAQHNS
+2358 AEAQHNS
-2365 ERAIVSGK
+2365 ERAIATGK

-2407 LTKRRQTIIKNKNI
+2407 LTKRRQSIIKNKNI

-2445 PPKYQEENGFMG
+2445 PPRYQEENGFMG

-2472 LECPFFTPEGFLNLP
+2472 MECPFFTADGFLNLP

-2496 TQQREQG
+2496 TTKREQG

-2508 NEQVK
+2508 NEQMK

-2526 VDDMK
+2526 VDDMTLK
-2531 LHTIESV
+2531 TIRSV
-2538 DGKSLTVDDVI
+2538 DGKQMSVDDAI
-2549 AEIEGQVNQRIVA
+2549 AEITAQVRQHVVERTVRDA
-2562 KTIKD
+2562 
-2567 TTGATKKTWD
+2567 TGAGDMTKREKA
-2577 EEAARAIND
+2577 ERAIND
-2586 SNQFLIKPEVILK
+2586 ANQYLVKPEVILK
-2599 KLGDVSLKY
+2599 KMGGLAVKY
-2608 IYEPLKLAADKELR
+2608 IYEPLKIAADKELR
-2622 MAHDMQKKMETL
+2622 MAGDMQKKL
-2634 FKRYTPEELD
+2634 QKLYSGYSAEELYAM
-2644 EIRNKQRYKF
+2644 RNDAKYKF
-2654 GTSVLTKEQVIMIAL
+2654 GTSMITKEKVIMLAL

-2683 YHVGEHDVRKVLAEL
+2683 FHVSELDVRNVLANL
-2698 TERDWNLVNDIW
+2698 TEQDWNLVNDIW
-2710 SLYDEHWDEVRE
+2710 SLYDEHWDEVRD
-2722 IEARIT
+2722 IEARMT

-2737 RAFTIIGSDE
+2737 RAFTIIGNDQ

-2757 PIKYDPSE
+2757 PIKYDPRDQ
-2765 MRTQEQKADAAAMQQ
+2765 RTQEQKADAAAMQQ
-2780 TAMSNISMS
+2780 ASMSNVAMS

-2796 ERSTAKIERRLDL
+2796 DRTNAKVERRLDL
-2809 RFDVISRSVADVIH
+2809 RFEIISGSLADVIH
-2823 LVAFREPVRD
+2823 LVAFREPIRD

-2842 FKNIVTRFL
+2842 FRSLVNNYL
-2851 GDAEYKELKKWTADC
+2851 GEAEYKHLRQWTTDC
-2866 WAEEPV
+2866 WAEEPIAQSRFEV
-2872 AHSDIE
+2872 IA
-2878 KAIAKLRNAQTIGV
+2878 AKLRNAQTMGMMSFRV
-2892 MGYRV
+2892 M
-2897 VTAALNIANAP
+2897 TAALNIANAP

-2921 ALKKFYSAP
+2921 ALKRFYSAP
-2930 RQYADFIFQR
+2930 RKYIDFIFQR
-2940 SVFMAERAETMDASI
+2940 SVFMAERAETMDANI
-2955 SDAIKEPHFM
+2955 YDAIKGPHFM
-2965 DGVPVVGKAKKYLR
+2965 DSVPGAGKAGKLLR
-2979 ENAFKM
+2979 EHAFK
-2985 LTWTDLMLAMP
+2985 LITWTDLMLALP
-2996 LWQHEYEK
+2996 LWQQEYEK
-3004 AYNKELEAGHTP
+3004 AYSDAVENGRSP
-3016 QQAQMAGISA
+3016 QQAQDAGVSA
-3026 GDAAVRWCFGSSR
+3026 GDAAVRWCFGSGR
-3039 TVDKARVQRKGGE
+3039 TVDKAAVQRGRSE
-3052 FMKQLTMFYS
+3052 FMKQLTMYYS
-3062 YMSTVYNAMNY
+3062 YMSTVYNALNY
-3073 QQWEARMGYKKAV
+3073 ELWGAKMGYKQAMT
-3086 QWADANKSKELLKA
+3086 WADANKNKELLKA
-3100 IAKMGGWLFAWHLMP
+3100 VVKAGSALLAWQLLP
-3115 AIITAIFKAA
+3115 AIITALFRAG

-3131 DLKPEKLLKSIG
+3131 DLEAEKLLKSIAS
-3143 KETLSTM
+3143 ETLSTL
-3150 VGGIPALRDIV
+3150 VGGIPVLRDAV
-3161 PYLLATVF
+3161 PYLLAKAF
-3169 DDKQFAPQL
+3169 DEKQFAPRIPIQN
-3178 PLYRTAE
+3178 TIE

-3190 IQSIVNDKKSF
+3190 IQSITNDKKTF
-3201 TDVLRESGKLLSQT
+3201 GDVMRESGKLLSQT

-3221 LVDALTTSITYLE
+3221 LVDALTTSVTYLE
-3234 TGFDASVADY
+3234 TGFDADVSEY

-3252 KLKKDKK
+3252 KLKNKK

>member
-27 VESAASEPVGSYGN
+27 VEKAASEPVGSYSNN
-41 DKDEINTTTG
+41 DDNEIDTNTG
-51 FLDETGTWNNGTG
+51 FLDETGTWNNGRG

-70 NPTQKQFNNSIAG
+70 NPTQKQFNNSAAG

-175 TQGIIEA
+175 TQGIVEA
-182 AKTGWELDSLM
+182 AKTGWELDSLT

-203 MNGKELTEENLKRLE
+203 LNGKELSEADLKRLE

-223 QEQAKELPAIFEDP
+223 QEQAKELPTIFEDP

-253 RNALSGQKMGVYGA
+253 RNMLNGQKMGVYGA
-267 GFGALAGAL
+267 GFGAIAGGL
-276 IGGGSTLGAGT
+276 IGGGATLGAGT
-287 GAGAAAGAK
+287 APGMAAGAK
-296 IGYSVGSR
+296 IGWSIGSR

-311 YDEIAGNNYLDYKG
+311 YDEIAGNNYLDYKN
-325 YKDKSGKQ
+325 YKDKHGKQ
-333 LLTDNQARTY
+333 LLTDNQARAY
-343 AAAAA
+343 AVAAA

-403 GEVTLSESAEEGVQ
+403 GEVTLTESAEEGVQ
-417 EMSNRIITN
+417 EMSNRVITN
-426 FAASNNPGGDIPTY
+426 IAASNNPGGDIPTY
-440 SAKDVI
+440 SAEDVI

-476 RRMAAAME
+476 RRMAAALE
-484 LKSEEDRANLRTANG
+484 IKSEEDKANLRTANG
-499 ISMLRSLADDIK
+499 LSLLRNLSEDIK
-511 SNELFKKS
+511 TNELFKKS

-525 ILGSQLKGTELENV
+525 ILKSQLKGTDLETV
-539 NIDVELVLNQE
+539 HIDTEMVLNQE
-550 GGYELLKTVADK
+550 GGYELLKEVADK
-562 AGMSEEQF
+562 AGVSEEQF
-570 NNVVETKADI
+570 NNIVETKADMH
-580 KIDTATYVEKLL
+580 IDVADYAEKVLKYDL
-592 PSDIGA
+592 GA

-610 ECLARNRQ
+610 ESLARNRQ

-641 LNTFLDKNFPD
+641 LNAYLDNNFPEQ
-652 KEQREVAESVIRR
+652 EQREIAEAVIRR
-665 FPDKPAE
+665 FPDNPKE
-672 GVKEIRKALQEKI
+672 GVKVIRQSLQDKI
-685 DAPLREII
+685 DTPLKEII
-693 EQLKA
+693 EQLKE
-698 GAGKGVSIV
+698 GAGKGVSIH
-707 AVDADGKPTSWEYSD
+707 AVDENGNLTSWENSD
-722 HGRGV
+722 HGKGV

-733 PWYRKWFKEH
+733 PWYQKWYKEYGH
-743 GRAPSEREYRDLAY
+743 KPSEKEYRELAR
-757 DIYIGD
+757 DIYTGH
-763 NYYGLEGWEN
+763 NPYGLEGWEN
-773 DSPEE
+773 RSAEE
-778 EQWYAENKAAIE
+778 NQWYEDNKAAME
-790 ATEQAIARLNT
+790 ATEQAIARLDALT
-801 IAPRLEKI
+801 PAIEKI
-809 DPGELTITKGLSE
+809 DPGELTITEGLSE
-822 EAFEVYKELRGQ
+822 EAFEVYREMRKKLFEGAGGEKLKKKAR
-834 LERAESKE
+834 EK
-842 ARQAAQMNAILFA
+842 ARQEAQMNAILFA
-855 RLADRMAE
+855 RMADRMAE
-863 WHRQAGQTKYTAKDF
+863 WHQKAGQTKYTAKNF

-887 GKAAGQKF
+887 GKAAGQKL

-904 SLDTKVPFIEIEDV
+904 NLDTKVPFIEIEDV

-946 VHEPVINE
+946 IHEPVTNE

-1004 LVPALIK
+1004 LIPALIK

-1034 LYCPIKVGD
+1034 LYCPIKIGD

-1110 DMLTDVNDNEAKPFI
+1110 DMLTDVNDNEEKPFI

-1143 FSGMSGTQYTDTFN
+1143 FSGMSGTQYIDTFN
-1157 QKAYHGSGAVF
+1157 QKAYHGTPYDFKRF
-1168 DKFDLGYL
+1168 DI
-1176 GKGTGNIMHGWGLYF
+1176 GKIGDGVGDQVHGWGLYF
-1191 AKNKR
+1191 AQDRQISEDYKEVLGATSGEVSIGGKVYTMDDEGDWYTGRSDWSFGEQVEYGEPLSYALDAMDAEKNKTDAIKSLQER
-1196 IAETYK
+1196 IDGVAKKTASTEKYIAYLKAAIKILEEGDAEYK
-1202 KEVSK
+1202 NPSR
-1207 KDGTQASLYEV
+1207 LLEV
-1218 EVPDN
+1218 EIPESDVM
-1223 KHLLD
+1223 LD
-1228 EQKTFGE
+1228 EQKKYYD
-1235 QPKSVQKNFVEAIK
+1235 QPEKVQ
-1249 NLDDEQMKLFWSK
+1249 Q
-1262 LLNFKFGAFDKDY
+1262 
-1275 RVRQEIKSLNNLANT
+1275 SLNDMFEDLFSSGPFSDNIYAEHKAYINDLENFDNLSGRGVY
-1290 TIEELPDTGAPK
+1290 E
-1302 FIQNMRRR
+1302 
-1310 NLLSRGYTEEQI
+1310 LLSAGLGSDKE
-1322 ERLITDADYRKQEQE
+1322 A
-1337 KIRAKAESLKSE
+1337 SLKL
-1349 EEKAEAEDNAGKE
+1349 KE
-1362 KIIQQAQADPLAE
+1362 
-1375 LSNYAN
+1375 
-1381 RQHFTGEKNYQALA
+1381 
-1395 YALGNKDYEW
+1395 
-1405 RLASEYLNRYGV
+1405 YGV
-1417 KGITYDG
+1417 EGITYVGQKD
-1424 GEEGRCF
+1424 GRCF

-1451 RAMTANA
+1451 HAMTAN
-1458 EKLKEAKA
+1458 
-1466 MVAKAE
+1466 
-1472 AAEEKPDMKDIYQKT
+1472 
-1487 GWHLGADGKWRFE
+1487 
-1500 IPDNLDEIDAAK
+1500 
-1512 FPEEGYAIP
+1512 
-1521 LGEIYNNPKLYEA
+1521 
-1534 YPWLADVMVQS
+1534 
-1545 EPMEEQTLGVAAGEG
+1545 
-1560 YIAINSN
+1560 
-1567 MLGDGIKQ
+1567 
-1575 EITINGIKYK
+1575 
-1585 RVVSKDGTKAGK
+1585 
-1597 FFSHGDEFVEYALN
+1597 
-1611 HGIKGSAFDKK
+1611 
-1622 AAVNSLKELIQEKE
+1622 
-1636 SVIEKLRSKNNNG
+1636 
-1649 QFNKGILDRQKEL
+1649 
-1662 NKLRGAAEFVGRA
+1662 
-1675 DISFNEIK
+1675 
-1683 KADRDV
+1683 
-1689 EAAHK
+1689 
-1694 NLAETLIHEIQHVI
+1694 
-1708 QHFEGFASGGSVRKV
+1708 
-1723 NEQMEHQLLKY
+1723 
-1734 DEEIKRIH
+1734 
-1742 PKAWEY
+1742 
-1748 QKALLEYD
+1748 
-1756 IADWAHDVEE
+1756 
-1766 VSDEEFQERKD
+1766 
-1777 KIAELEEQ
+1777 
-1785 IPEDKVKRIKKIYE
+1785 
-1799 LRADLQWK
+1799 
-1807 AENEDAT
+1807 
-1814 PFANYN
+1814 
-1820 DLHGEQEARAASMKA
+1820 
-1835 RLYTMGASQER
+1835 
-1846 IDNEVLNGVDSA
+1846 
-1858 SAIIVFAGQSYS
+1858 

-1883 QTAFK
+1883 QTAFR
-1888 ANGKKVIALFKAADQ
+1888 ATGEKVISLFEAADQ

-1919 ELAKL
+1919 ALAKL
-1924 PNAPKQL
+1924 PSAPQQL

-1937 LSEWA
+1937 LNDWV

-1955 TALER
+1955 TAVER
-1960 EFRKMHEQI
+1960 EFKKLHEQI
-1969 ADATKYGYLVLDGKE
+1969 ADAQKFGYLKIDGRD

-1989 LKLQWAQERFARGF
+1989 LKIQWAQERFARGF

-2011 APTES
+2011 APAEAVRT
-2016 VKTIF
+2016 VF
-2021 RRFKEWLGTIYKA
+2021 QRFKKWLTDIYRA

-2048 VMDRMIASEEE
+2048 VMDRMIASEDE
-2059 IDIAMS
+2059 IDIAMT
-2065 KKGVDSFTDA
+2065 KKGVDDFTEK
-2075 GGMEYLEGNAK
+2075 GGMDYLADNAK
-2086 QIYMRMVERAKAEAK
+2086 QVYNRMVERAKEDAK

-2114 DYRKQEKE
+2114 DYRQQEKE
-2122 FFAQE
+2122 FFEQE
-2127 EAEYR
+2127 EKDYR
-2132 EKLQAEPVFAVQE
+2132 EKLEREPVFVIQE
-2145 HIKNNPDLSTSA
+2145 HIKNNPDMSTSA
-2157 VCETLGM
+2157 ICRTLGM

-2172 LKEYGGSIDAAVK
+2172 LKEYGGSIDAAVQ
-2185 AHMREFKKSI
+2185 AHMKEFKKNI

-2203 YFREKAEALVEESKY
+2203 YFREKAEEIVQESKY
-2218 RKLAS
+2218 RKLAA
-2223 TMELNIFEQL
+2223 TMELNAFE
-2233 AKAQK
+2233 
-2238 KINAQSVKNMTLTN
+2238 KIVRVQRSINKQAVSSMTLTK

-2263 LNKQSQKIE
+2263 LTAQSKKIE
-2272 KLEAEKK
+2272 QLKV
-2279 EEAAKHREEKKEL
+2279 
-2292 REKLEAEKKEGI
+2292 EKKEGI
-2304 AKHREE
+2304 AKERQA

-2328 YQEFVDYVER
+2328 YQEFGEYVEK
-2338 KLETM
+2338 KLEVM
-2343 PIEDANNYQMWRRKS
+2343 PIEEANNYQMWRRKS

-2386 YDMFADRAVRNDKKI
+2386 YDMFAGRAVRNDKKI

-2526 VDDMK
+2526 VDDMSLRNIK
-2531 LHTIESV
+2531 SV
-2538 DGKSLTVDDVI
+2538 DGKELTVDAAI
-2549 AEIEGQVNQRIVA
+2549 AEIEGQVRQRIVER
-2562 KTIKD
+2562 TIRD
-2567 TTGATKKTWD
+2567 VTGAGSRTFR
-2577 EEAARAIND
+2577 EEAEHSINEA
-2586 SNQFLIKPEVILK
+2586 NQFLVKPEIILK
-2599 KLGDVSLKY
+2599 KLGSVAVKY

-2622 MAHDMQKKMETL
+2622 MAGEMQKKLEGL
-2634 FKRYTPEELD
+2634 FARYTPEELYAMRH
-2644 EIRNKQRYKF
+2644 EEKYKF
-2654 GTSVLTKEQVIMIAL
+2654 GTSLLTKEKVIMLAL

-2683 YHVGEHDVRKVLAEL
+2683 FHVGEYDVKKVLANL
-2698 TERDWNLVNDIW
+2698 TEKDWNLVNDIW
-2710 SLYDEHWDEVRE
+2710 SLYDDHWDEVRE
-2722 IEARIT
+2722 IEARMT

-2737 RAFTIIGSDE
+2737 RAFTVIGEDQ

-2757 PIKYDPSE
+2757 PIKYDPRDQ
-2765 MRTQEQKADAAAMQQ
+2765 RTQEQKADAAAMQQ
-2780 TAMSNISMS
+2780 SAMSNLSMS

-2796 ERSTAKIERRLDL
+2796 DRTSAKVERRLDL
-2809 RFDVISRSVADVIH
+2809 RFEIISDSLSDVIH

-2842 FKNIVTRFL
+2842 FRNLVNGFL
-2851 GDAEYKELKKWTADC
+2851 GEAEYKQLKKWTADC

-2872 AHSDIE
+2872 AQSKFETIS
-2878 KAIAKLRNAQTIGV
+2878 AKLRNAQT
-2892 MGYRV
+2892 MGTMGFRV
-2897 VTAALNIANAP
+2897 STALLNLANAP

-2921 ALKKFYSAP
+2921 AVKKFYSAP
-2930 RQYADFIFQR
+2930 RQYTDFIFQR
-2940 SVFMAERAETMDASI
+2940 SVFMAERAETMDANI
-2955 SDAIKEPHFM
+2955 HDAIKGPHFM
-2965 DGVPVVGKAKKYLR
+2965 DNVPGVGKAGKVLR
-2979 ENAFKM
+2979 ENAFK
-2985 LTWTDLMLAMP
+2985 LITWTDLMLALP

-3004 AYNKELEAGHTP
+3004 AYNKALEDGHSPQLAQDAGV
-3016 QQAQMAGISA
+3016 AA
-3026 GDAAVRWCFGSSR
+3026 GDAAVRYCFGSGR
-3039 TVDKARVQRKGGE
+3039 NIDKAAVQRNRSE
-3052 FMKQLTMFYS
+3052 YMKQLTMYYS

-3073 QQWEARMGYKKAV
+3073 EMWEARMGYKKAMT
-3086 QWADANKSKELLKA
+3086 WADTNKSKELLKFV
-3100 IAKMGGWLFAWHLMP
+3100 AKTGTTLLAWQLLP
-3115 AIITAIFKAA
+3115 AAITALFRAG

-3131 DLKPEKLLKSIG
+3131 DLEPEKLLKSIAS
-3143 KETLSTM
+3143 ETLSTL
-3150 VGGIPALRDIV
+3150 VGGIPVLRDAV
-3161 PYLLATVF
+3161 PYLLAKAF
-3169 DDKQFAPQL
+3169 DERQFAPKIPVQN
-3178 PLYRTAE
+3178 TIE
-3185 QTNRV
+3185 QTKRV
-3190 IQSIVNDKKSF
+3190 IQSITNDKKSF
-3201 TDVLRESGKLLSQT
+3201 GDVMRESGKLLSQT

>member
-27 VESAASEPVGSYGN
+27 VEKAASEPVGSYGN
-41 DKDEINTTTG
+41 DNEIDTNTG
-51 FLDETGTWNNGTG
+51 FLDETGTWNSGTT
-64 QDLQKY
+64 QEMQKY
-70 NPTQKQFNNSIAG
+70 NPTERSAEQLAKDRALAPIPA
-83 QMFNSNAYKK
+83 SNAYKK

-156 QKSDTDAAIALHNL
+156 KKSDTDAAIALHNL

-203 MNGKELTEENLKRLE
+203 MNGKELTEENMKRLE

-223 QEQAKELPAIFEDP
+223 QENAKELPTLFEDP
-237 MGAVVGGTV
+237 AGAIVGGTV

-253 RNALSGQKMGVYGA
+253 RNMLSGQKMGVYGA
-267 GFGALAGAL
+267 GFGAIAGGL
-276 IGGGSTLGAGT
+276 IGGGATLGAGAAP
-287 GAGAAAGAK
+287 GMAAGAK
-296 IGYSVGSR
+296 IGWSIGSR

-311 YDEIAGNNYLDYKG
+311 YDEIAGNNYLDYKN
-325 YKDKSGKQ
+325 YKDKHGKQ
-333 LLTDNQARTY
+333 LLTDNQARAY
-343 AAAAA
+343 AVAAA

-359 NKILGIVKGG
+359 DKILGIVKGG

-403 GEVTLSESAEEGVQ
+403 GEVTLTESAEEGVQ
-417 EMSNRIITN
+417 EMSNRAITKI
-426 FAASNNPGGDIPTY
+426 AASNNPGGDIPTY
-440 SAKDVI
+440 SAEDVI

-484 LKSEEDRANLRTANG
+484 IKSEEERANLRTANG
-499 ISMLRSLADDIK
+499 ISMLRSLAEDLK

-539 NIDVELVLNQE
+539 FIDTELVLNQE
-550 GGYELLKTVADK
+550 GGYELLKSVADK

-570 NNVVETKADI
+570 NNVVETKADMKI
-580 KIDTATYVEKLL
+580 KTADYVEELL

-598 KLEEYITFDDIG
+598 KLEEYIAFDDIG
-610 ECLARNRQ
+610 ESLARNRM
-618 YASRMRR
+618 YANRMRR
-625 EMDKIL
+625 EMDRVL
-631 AFEERQREDA
+631 NFEERQREDA
-641 LNTFLDKNFPD
+641 MNTYLDQNFPD
-652 KEQREVAESVIRR
+652 AAQREVAEAVIRR
-665 FPDKPAE
+665 FPDNPKE
-672 GVKEIRKALQEKI
+672 GVKVIRQSLQDKI
-685 DAPLREII
+685 DAPLKEII

-698 GAGKGVSIV
+698 GAGKGVSV
-707 AVDADGKPTSWEYSD
+707 HAVDENGNLTSWENSD
-722 HGRGV
+722 HGKGV

-733 PWYRKWFKEH
+733 PWYQKWFKEY
-743 GRAPSEREYRDLAY
+743 GRKPSEKQYRELAY
-757 DIYIGD
+757 DIYTGN
-763 NYYGLEGWEN
+763 NYYGLEDWEN
-773 DSPEE
+773 TSAEE
-778 EQWYAENKAAIE
+778 SQWYKENKASIE
-790 ATEQAIARLNT
+790 ATKQAIARLDELT
-801 IAPRLEKI
+801 PRLEKI
-809 DPGELTITKGLSE
+809 DPGELTITEGLSE
-822 EAFEVYKELRGQ
+822 EAFEVYREMRKTLFNGAGGEKLRKRAR
-834 LERAESKE
+834 ERA
-842 ARQAAQMNAILFA
+842 RQEAQMNAILFA
-855 RLADRMAE
+855 RMADRMAE
-863 WHRQAGQTKYTAKDF
+863 WHRKAGQTKYTAKNF
-878 ARSVGVEFG
+878 ARSVGIEFG
-887 GKAAGQKF
+887 GKAGAGLHQSAMRQENKRYVL
-895 NQAISNPNI
+895 NENGNVDWGS
-904 SLDTKVPFIEIEDV
+904 
-918 FKGQKWWEARDK
+918 
-930 FPKEIINELIT
+930 INELT
-941 AVSQD
+941 AD
-946 VHEPVINE
+946 DGTTIKKAPVRMQIGYQVGEGDAGAGYIHIKNRHN
-954 STGFKV
+954 GFLKN
-960 VVSKKGSV
+960 KGYKSI
-968 EHTLSSET
+968 SEAVYDILDNADFIVK
-976 STTKKGTDE
+976 STTGD
-985 AKGRG
+985 GRD
-990 EKYNNPRHDIDHYN
+990 R
-1004 LVPALIK
+1004 VALIK
-1011 IIKKS
+1011 DLTPHTSVLLALDYTEENGEGYYTIVSVMPQSKKQ
-1016 VFVEEHPDKHG
+1016 VKAEKE
-1027 KALSVYR
+1027 KALS
-1034 LYCPIKVGD
+1034 
-1043 RKIIAKLT
+1043 
-1051 LKKVKT
+1051 
-1057 FYRLVDGT
+1057 FDGSVRPSSAT
-1065 FSDILAY
+1065 GSGAFFTPTETKAGIEGGSFAGKDNASTVSLADAEQYVNEYTY
-1072 DTSIVKKIEDEG
+1072 D
-1084 PRPQKV
+1084 
-1090 ADESVSHEGSYLT
+1090 
-1103 SSSISIR
+1103 
-1110 DMLTDVNDNEAKPFI
+1110 
-1125 NEDGTGNFSIIDK
+1125 
-1138 NGTHD
+1138 
-1143 FSGMSGTQYTDTFN
+1143 

-1176 GKGTGNIMHGWGLYF
+1176 GNGTGNIMHGWGLYF

-1223 KHLLD
+1223 KYLLD

-1322 ERLITDADYRKQEQE
+1322 ERLITDVDYRKQEQE

-1451 RAMTANA
+1451 RAMTAN
-1458 EKLKEAKA
+1458 
-1466 MVAKAE
+1466 
-1472 AAEEKPDMKDIYQKT
+1472 
-1487 GWHLGADGKWRFE
+1487 
-1500 IPDNLDEIDAAK
+1500 
-1512 FPEEGYAIP
+1512 
-1521 LGEIYNNPKLYEA
+1521 
-1534 YPWLADVMVQS
+1534 
-1545 EPMEEQTLGVAAGEG
+1545 
-1560 YIAINSN
+1560 
-1567 MLGDGIKQ
+1567 
-1575 EITINGIKYK
+1575 
-1585 RVVSKDGTKAGK
+1585 
-1597 FFSHGDEFVEYALN
+1597 
-1611 HGIKGSAFDKK
+1611 
-1622 AAVNSLKELIQEKE
+1622 
-1636 SVIEKLRSKNNNG
+1636 IEKL
-1649 QFNKGILDRQKEL
+1649 
-1662 NKLRGAAEFVGRA
+1662 
-1675 DISFNEIK
+1675 NE
-1683 KADRDV
+1683 A
-1689 EAAHK
+1689 
-1694 NLAETLIHEIQHVI
+1694 
-1708 QHFEGFASGGSVRKV
+1708 
-1723 NEQMEHQLLKY
+1723 
-1734 DEEIKRIH
+1734 KRM
-1742 PKAWEY
+1742 
-1748 QKALLEYD
+1748 
-1756 IADWAHDVEE
+1756 
-1766 VSDEEFQERKD
+1766 
-1777 KIAELEEQ
+1777 
-1785 IPEDKVKRIKKIYE
+1785 
-1799 LRADLQWK
+1799 
-1807 AENEDAT
+1807 AT
-1814 PFANYN
+1814 
-1820 DLHGEQEARAASMKA
+1820 
-1835 RLYTMGASQER
+1835 
-1846 IDNEVLNGVDSA
+1846 
-1858 SAIIVFAGQSYS
+1858 
-1870 MDAGQKGL
+1870 GQKGL
-1878 YKIKG
+1878 YNIKG
-1883 QTAFK
+1883 QTTFHAT
-1888 ANGKKVIALFKAADQ
+1888 GEKVISLFEAADQ

-1924 PNAPKQL
+1924 PSAPQQL
-1931 LDDVKT
+1931 LKDVKT
-1937 LSEWA
+1937 LNNWMK
-1942 SWRPETFDKEYKG
+1942 WQPETFGKEYKG
-1955 TALER
+1955 TAVER
-1960 EFRKMHEQI
+1960 EFKKLHEQI
-1969 ADATKYGYLVLDGKE
+1969 TDAQKFGYLKINGKD
-1984 VTLEQ
+1984 VTVEQ
-1989 LKLQWAQERFARGF
+1989 LKMQWAQERFARGF
-2003 ENYLREGK
+2003 ENYLRRGY
-2011 APTES
+2011 APAEA
-2016 VKTIF
+2016 VRTIF
-2021 RRFKEWLGTIYKA
+2021 ERFKEWLSAIYRA

-2048 VMDRMIASEEE
+2048 VMDRMIATEDE
-2059 IDIAMS
+2059 IDIVMS
-2065 KKGVDSFTDA
+2065 KRGVDNFTRN
-2075 GGMEYLEGNAK
+2075 GGMDYLADNAK
-2086 QIYMRMVERAKAEAK
+2086 QVYDNMVRRAKEDAK
-2101 EKVLKIA
+2101 ERVLKIA

-2114 DYRKQEKE
+2114 DYRQQERE
-2122 FFAQE
+2122 FLARE
-2127 EAEYR
+2127 ENEYR
-2132 EKLQAEPVFAVQE
+2132 EKLEQEPVFVVQKHCE
-2145 HIKNNPDLSTSA
+2145 NHPELSTSS
-2157 VCETLGM
+2157 VCQTVGNISTKEYH
-2164 SVEDYVAK
+2164 DK

-2185 AHMREFKKSI
+2185 KHMKEFKKNI
-2195 DNSGFDAQ
+2195 DSSGFDEQ
-2203 YFREKAEALVEESKY
+2203 YFREKAEEVVQTSKY
-2218 RKLAS
+2218 REKIA
-2223 TMELNIFEQL
+2223 TMELKIFEEIV
-2233 AKAQK
+2233 KAQK
-2238 KINAQSVKNMTLTN
+2238 RINAQIVRSTSLTK
-2252 DEKGVMGTVDK
+2252 DEKGIMGTVDK
-2263 LNKQSQKIE
+2263 LTAQGKKIE
-2272 KLEAEKK
+2272 KLKTEKK
-2279 EEAAKHREEKKEL
+2279 E
-2292 REKLEAEKKEGI
+2292 
-2304 AKHREE
+2304 
-2310 KEQIIANVRGLR
+2310 IISNVRGLR
-2322 DAALKH
+2322 DAAFRH
-2328 YQEFVDYVER
+2328 YDEFKKYVEK
-2338 KLETM
+2338 KLEVM
-2343 PIEDANNYQMWRRKS
+2343 PIDEANNYRMWRGKS
-2358 AQAQHNS
+2358 DQAQYNS
-2365 ERAIVSGK
+2365 DNAMAKGK

-2445 PPKYQEENGFMG
+2445 PPRYQEENGFMG

-2526 VDDMK
+2526 IDDMK
-2531 LHTIESV
+2531 LLSIEK
-2538 DGKSLTVDDVI
+2538 GLTADAVI

-2586 SNQFLIKPEVILK
+2586 ANQFLIKPEVILK
-2599 KLGDVSLKY
+2599 KLGSVSLKY

-2622 MAHDMQKKMETL
+2622 MAHDMQQKMDAL
-2634 FKRYTPEELD
+2634 FKRYTPEELS
-2644 EIRNKQRYKF
+2644 EIRNKQKYKF

-2683 YHVGEHDVRKVLAEL
+2683 YHVSEYDVRKVLAEL
-2698 TERDWNLVNDIW
+2698 TEKDWNLVNDVW
-2710 SLYDEHWDEVRE
+2710 KLYDEHWDEVRE

-2737 RAFTIIGSDE
+2737 REFTIIGNDE

-2833 VRRIVLRDD
+2833 VRCIVLRDD

-2851 GDAEYKELKKWTADC
+2851 GDAEYKQLKKWTADC
-2866 WAEEPV
+2866 WAEEPL
-2872 AHSDIE
+2872 AQSKFE
-2878 KAIAKLRNAQTIGV
+2878 TFAAKLRNAQT
-2892 MGYRV
+2892 MGMMGFRV

-2940 SVFMAERAETMDASI
+2940 SVFMAERAETMDANI
-2955 SDAIKEPHFM
+2955 RDAIKGPHFM
-2965 DGVPVVGKAKKYLR
+2965 DGVPVVGKTKELLR

-3004 AYNKELEAGHTP
+3004 AYNKELEAGHMP

-3026 GDAAVRWCFGSSR
+3026 GDAAVRWCFGSGR
-3039 TVDKARVQRKGGE
+3039 TVDKAAVQRQSGE

-3115 AIITAIFKAA
+3115 AIITALFKAA

-3201 TDVLRESGKLLSQT
+3201 TDVMRESGKLLSQT

>member
-27 VESAASEPVGSYGN
+27 VEKAASEPVGSYSNN
-41 DKDEINTTTG
+41 DDNEIDTNTG
-51 FLDETGTWNNGTG
+51 FLDETGTWNNGRG

-70 NPTQKQFNNSIAG
+70 NPTQKQFNNSAAG
-83 QMFNSNAYKK
+83 QIFNSNAYKK

-170 KNVRQ
+170 RNVRQ
-175 TQGIIEA
+175 TQGIVEA
-182 AKTGWELDSLM
+182 AKTGWELDSLT

-203 MNGKELTEENLKRLE
+203 LNGKELSEADLKRLE

-223 QEQAKELPAIFEDP
+223 QEQAKELPTIFEDP
-237 MGAVVGGTV
+237 LGAVVGGTV

-253 RNALSGQKMGVYGA
+253 RNMLSGQKMGVYGA
-267 GFGALAGAL
+267 GFGAIAGGL
-276 IGGGSTLGAGT
+276 IGGGATLGAGT
-287 GAGAAAGAK
+287 AAGMAAGAK
-296 IGYSVGSR
+296 IGWSIGSR

-311 YDEIAGNNYLDYKG
+311 YDEIAGNNYLDYKN
-325 YKDKSGKQ
+325 YKDKHGKQ
-333 LLTDNQARTY
+333 LLTDNQARAY

-359 NKILGIVKGG
+359 DKILGIVKGG

-375 KNIIASAKDSTEL
+375 KNIIANAKDSTEL

-403 GEVTLSESAEEGVQ
+403 GEVTLTESAEEGVQ
-417 EMSNRIITN
+417 EMSNRVITN
-426 FAASNNPGGDIPTY
+426 IAASNNPGGDIPTY
-440 SAKDVI
+440 SAEDVI

-484 LKSEEDRANLRTANG
+484 LKSEEDKANLRTANG
-499 ISMLRSLADDIK
+499 LSLLRNLSEDLK
-511 SNELFKKS
+511 TNELFKKS

-525 ILGSQLKGTELENV
+525 ILKSQLKGTDLETIH
-539 NIDVELVLNQE
+539 IDTEMVLNQE
-550 GGYELLKTVADK
+550 GGYELLKEVADK
-562 AGMSEEQF
+562 AGVSEEQF
-570 NNVVETKADI
+570 NNIVETKADMH
-580 KIDTATYVEKLL
+580 IDVADYAEKVLKYDL
-592 PSDIGA
+592 GA

-610 ECLARNRQ
+610 ESLARNRQ

-641 LNTFLDKNFPD
+641 LNAYLDNNFPEQ
-652 KEQREVAESVIRR
+652 EQREIAEAVIRR
-665 FPDKPAE
+665 FPDNPKE
-672 GVKEIRKALQEKI
+672 GVKVIRQSLQDKI
-685 DAPLREII
+685 DTPLKEII
-693 EQLKA
+693 EQLKE
-698 GAGKGVSIV
+698 GAGKGVSIH
-707 AVDADGKPTSWEYSD
+707 AVDENGNLTSWENSD
-722 HGRGV
+722 HGKGV

-733 PWYRKWFKEH
+733 PWYQKWYKEYGH
-743 GRAPSEREYRDLAY
+743 KPSEKEYRELAR
-757 DIYIGD
+757 DIYTGH
-763 NYYGLEGWEN
+763 NPYGLEGWEN
-773 DSPEE
+773 RSAEE
-778 EQWYAENKAAIE
+778 NQWYEDNKVAME
-790 ATEQAIARLNT
+790 ATEQAIARLDALT
-801 IAPRLEKI
+801 PALEKI
-809 DPGELTITKGLSE
+809 DPGELTITEGLSE
-822 EAFEVYKELRGQ
+822 EAFEVYREMRKKLFEGAGGEKLKKRAR
-834 LERAESKE
+834 ERA
-842 ARQAAQMNAILFA
+842 RQEAQMNAILFA
-855 RLADRMAE
+855 RMADRMAE
-863 WHRQAGQTKYTAKDF
+863 WHQKAGQTKYTAKDF
-878 ARSVGVEFG
+878 ARSVGVKFG
-887 GKAAGQKF
+887 EKAGEGF
-895 NQAISNPNI
+895 NQAAMRQENKRYVLNENGNVDWGS
-904 SLDTKVPFIEIEDV
+904 
-918 FKGQKWWEARDK
+918 
-930 FPKEIINELIT
+930 INELT
-941 AVSQD
+941 AD
-946 VHEPVINE
+946 DGTTIKKAPVRMQIGYQVGEGDAGAGYIHIKNRHN
-954 STGFKV
+954 GFLKN
-960 VVSKKGSV
+960 KGYKSI
-968 EHTLSSET
+968 SEAVYDILDNADFIVK
-976 STTKKGTDE
+976 STTGD
-985 AKGRG
+985 GRD
-990 EKYNNPRHDIDHYN
+990 R
-1004 LVPALIK
+1004 VALIK
-1011 IIKKS
+1011 DLTPHTSVLLALDYTEENGEGYYTIVSVMPQSKKQ
-1016 VFVEEHPDKHG
+1016 VKAEKE
-1027 KALSVYR
+1027 KALS
-1034 LYCPIKVGD
+1034 
-1043 RKIIAKLT
+1043 
-1051 LKKVKT
+1051 
-1057 FYRLVDGT
+1057 FDGSVRPSSAT
-1065 FSDILAY
+1065 GSGAFFTPTETKAGIEGGSFAGKDNASTVSLADAEQYVNEYTY
-1072 DTSIVKKIEDEG
+1072 D
-1084 PRPQKV
+1084 
-1090 ADESVSHEGSYLT
+1090 
-1103 SSSISIR
+1103 
-1110 DMLTDVNDNEAKPFI
+1110 
-1125 NEDGTGNFSIIDK
+1125 
-1138 NGTHD
+1138 
-1143 FSGMSGTQYTDTFN
+1143 
-1157 QKAYHGSGAVF
+1157 QKAYHGTPYNFERF
-1168 DKFDLGYL
+1168 DI
-1176 GKGTGNIMHGWGLYF
+1176 GKIGDGVGDQVHGWGLYF
-1191 AKNKR
+1191 AQDRQISENYKEVLGATSGEVSIGGKVYTMDDEGDWYTGRSDWSFGEQVEYGEPLSYALDAMDVEKNKTDAIKSLQER
-1196 IAETYK
+1196 IDGVAKKTASTEKYIADLKAAIKILEEGDAEYK
-1202 KEVSK
+1202 NPSR
-1207 KDGTQASLYEV
+1207 LLEV
-1218 EVPDN
+1218 EIPESDVM
-1223 KHLLD
+1223 LD
-1228 EQKTFGE
+1228 EQKKYYD
-1235 QPKSVQKNFVEAIK
+1235 QPEKVQQALNDMFEALFSSGPFSDNIYAEHKAYINDLENFD
-1249 NLDDEQMKLFWSK
+1249 NLSGRGVYE
-1262 LLNFKFGAFDKDY
+1262 
-1275 RVRQEIKSLNNLANT
+1275 
-1290 TIEELPDTGAPK
+1290 
-1302 FIQNMRRR
+1302 
-1310 NLLSRGYTEEQI
+1310 LLSAGLGSDKE
-1322 ERLITDADYRKQEQE
+1322 A
-1337 KIRAKAESLKSE
+1337 SLKL
-1349 EEKAEAEDNAGKE
+1349 KE
-1362 KIIQQAQADPLAE
+1362 
-1375 LSNYAN
+1375 
-1381 RQHFTGEKNYQALA
+1381 
-1395 YALGNKDYEW
+1395 
-1405 RLASEYLNRYGV
+1405 YGIE
-1417 KGITYDG
+1417 GITYVGQKD
-1424 GEEGRCF
+1424 GRCF
-1431 VVFDDK
+1431 VVFNDK
-1437 AVDIIE
+1437 TVDIIE

-1451 RAMTANA
+1451 RAMTANV

-1472 AAEEKPDMKDIYQKT
+1472 AAEEKPDVKDIYQKT

-1545 EPMEEQTLGVAAGEG
+1545 EPMEEQTLGVATGEG

-1575 EITINGIKYK
+1575 EIIINGIKYK

-1622 AAVNSLKELIQEKE
+1622 AAVNSLKELLQEKE

-1662 NKLRGAAEFVGRA
+1662 NKIRGAAEFVGRA

-1756 IADWAHDVEE
+1756 IADWDHAMGEI
-1766 VSDEEFQERKD
+1766 SDEEFQERKD
-1777 KIAELEEQ
+1777 KIARLEEQ
-1785 IPEDKVKRIKKIYE
+1785 IPKDKVKRIKKIYE

-1942 SWRPETFDKEYKG
+1942 SWRPETFEKEYKG

-1969 ADATKYGYLVLDGKE
+1969 ADAQKFGYLKIDGRD

-1989 LKLQWAQERFARGF
+1989 LKLQWSQERFARGF

-2011 APTES
+2011 APAEAVRT
-2016 VKTIF
+2016 VF
-2021 RRFKEWLGTIYKA
+2021 QRFKKWLSDIYRA

-2048 VMDRMIASEEE
+2048 VMDRMIASEDE
-2059 IDIAMS
+2059 IDIAMT
-2065 KKGVDSFTDA
+2065 KKGVDDFTEK
-2075 GGMEYLEGNAK
+2075 GGMDYLADNAK
-2086 QIYMRMVERAKAEAK
+2086 QVYNRMVERAKEDAK

-2114 DYRKQEKE
+2114 DYRQQEKE
-2122 FFAQE
+2122 FFEQE
-2127 EAEYR
+2127 EKDYR
-2132 EKLQAEPVFAVQE
+2132 EKLEREPVFVIQE
-2145 HIKNNPDLSTSA
+2145 HIKNNPDMSTSA
-2157 VCETLGM
+2157 ICQTLGM
-2164 SVEDYVAK
+2164 SVDDYVAK
-2172 LKEYGGSIDAAVK
+2172 LKEYGGSIDAAVQ
-2185 AHMREFKKSI
+2185 AHMKEFKKNI

-2203 YFREKAEALVEESKY
+2203 YFREKAEEIVQESRY
-2218 RKLAS
+2218 RKLAA
-2223 TMELNIFEQL
+2223 TMEFNAFE
-2233 AKAQK
+2233 
-2238 KINAQSVKNMTLTN
+2238 KIVRVQRSINKQAVSSMTLTK

-2263 LNKQSQKIE
+2263 LTAQSKKIE
-2272 KLEAEKK
+2272 QLK
-2279 EEAAKHREEKKEL
+2279 
-2292 REKLEAEKKEGI
+2292 AEKKEGI
-2304 AKHREE
+2304 AKERQA

-2328 YQEFVDYVER
+2328 YQEFGEYVEK
-2338 KLETM
+2338 KLEVM
-2343 PIEDANNYQMWRRKS
+2343 PIEEANNYQMWRRKS

-2526 VDDMK
+2526 VDDMSLRNIK
-2531 LHTIESV
+2531 SV
-2538 DGKSLTVDDVI
+2538 DGKELTVDAAI
-2549 AEIEGQVNQRIVA
+2549 AEIEGQVRQRIVER
-2562 KTIKD
+2562 TIRD
-2567 TTGATKKTWD
+2567 VTGAGSRTFR
-2577 EEAARAIND
+2577 EEAEHSINEA
-2586 SNQFLIKPEVILK
+2586 NQFLVKPEIILK
-2599 KLGDVSLKY
+2599 KLGSVAVKY

-2622 MAHDMQKKMETL
+2622 MAGEMQKKLEGL
-2634 FKRYTPEELD
+2634 FARYTPEELYAMRH
-2644 EIRNKQRYKF
+2644 EEKYKF
-2654 GTSVLTKEQVIMIAL
+2654 GTSLLTKEKVIMLAL

-2683 YHVGEHDVRKVLAEL
+2683 FHVGEYDVKKVLANL
-2698 TERDWNLVNDIW
+2698 TEKDWNLVNDIW
-2710 SLYDEHWDEVRE
+2710 SLYDDHWDEVRE
-2722 IEARIT
+2722 IEARMT

-2737 RAFTIIGSDE
+2737 RAFTVIGEDQ

-2757 PIKYDPSE
+2757 PIKYDPRDQ
-2765 MRTQEQKADAAAMQQ
+2765 RTQEQKADAAAMQQ
-2780 TAMSNISMS
+2780 SAMSNLSMS

-2796 ERSTAKIERRLDL
+2796 DRTSAKVERRLDL
-2809 RFDVISRSVADVIH
+2809 RFELISDSLSDVIH

-2842 FKNIVTRFL
+2842 FRNLVNGFL
-2851 GDAEYKELKKWTADC
+2851 GEAEYKQLKKWTADC

-2872 AHSDIE
+2872 AQSKFETIS
-2878 KAIAKLRNAQTIGV
+2878 AKLRNAQT
-2892 MGYRV
+2892 MGTMGFRV
-2897 VTAALNIANAP
+2897 STALLNLANAP
-2908 IVAHYMGTVDMLH
+2908 IVAHYMGTIDMLH
-2921 ALKKFYSAP
+2921 AVKKFYSAP
-2930 RQYADFIFQR
+2930 RQYTDFIFQR
-2940 SVFMAERAETMDASI
+2940 SVFMAERAETMDANI
-2955 SDAIKEPHFM
+2955 HDAIKGPHFM
-2965 DGVPVVGKAKKYLR
+2965 DNVPGVSKTGKVLR
-2979 ENAFKM
+2979 ENAFK
-2985 LTWTDLMLAMP
+2985 LITWTDLMLALP

-3004 AYNKELEAGHTP
+3004 AYNKALEDGHSPQLAQDAGV
-3016 QQAQMAGISA
+3016 AA
-3026 GDAAVRWCFGSSR
+3026 GDAAVRYCFGSGR
-3039 TVDKARVQRKGGE
+3039 NIDKAAVQRNRSE
-3052 FMKQLTMFYS
+3052 YMKQLTMYYS
-3062 YMSTVYNAMNY
+3062 YMSTVWNAMNY
-3073 QQWEARMGYKKAV
+3073 EMWEARMGYKKAMT
-3086 QWADANKSKELLKA
+3086 WADTNKSKELLKFV
-3100 IAKMGGWLFAWHLMP
+3100 AKTGTTLLAWQLLP
-3115 AIITAIFKAA
+3115 AVITVLLKAA
-3125 TSGDDD
+3125 TAGDDD
-3131 DLKPEKLLKSIG
+3131 DWKADKLLKSVG
-3143 KETLSTM
+3143 KETLSTL
-3150 VGGIPALRDIV
+3150 VGGIPVLRDAV
-3161 PYLLATVF
+3161 PYLLAKAF
-3169 DDKQFAPQL
+3169 DERQFAPKIPVQN
-3178 PLYRTAE
+3178 TIE

-3190 IQSIVNDKKSF
+3190 IQSITNDKKSF
-3201 TDVLRESGKLLSQT
+3201 GDVMRESGKLLSQT

>member
-51 FLDETGTWNNGTG
+51 FLDETGTWNNGMG

-122 AENLKNARDIY
+122 ADNLKNARDIY

-175 TQGIIEA
+175 TQGIVEA
-182 AKTGWELDSLM
+182 AKTGWELDSLT

-203 MNGKELTEENLKRLE
+203 LNGKELSEADLKRLE

-223 QEQAKELPAIFEDP
+223 QENAKELPTLFEDP
-237 MGAVVGGTV
+237 AGAIVGGTV

-253 RNALSGQKMGVYGA
+253 RNMLNGQKMGVYGA
-267 GFGALAGAL
+267 GFGAIAGGL
-276 IGGGSTLGAGT
+276 IGGGATLGAG
-287 GAGAAAGAK
+287 AAPGMVAGAK
-296 IGYSVGSR
+296 IGWRIGSR

-311 YDEIAGNNYLDYKG
+311 YDEIAGNNYLDYKN
-325 YKDKSGKQ
+325 YKDKHGKQ
-333 LLTDNQARTY
+333 LLTDNQARAY

-403 GEVTLSESAEEGVQ
+403 GEVTLTESAEEGVQ
-417 EMSNRIITN
+417 EMSNRFITN
-426 FAASNNPGGDIPTY
+426 IAASNNPGGDIPTY
-440 SAKDVI
+440 SPKDI
-446 MGGLE
+446 IAGGLE

-456 LPTSL
+456 LPTSF
-461 GFGASAHAASTVSYA
+461 GFGASAHAASNVSYA

-484 LKSEEDRANLRTANG
+484 LKSEEDKANLRTANG
-499 ISMLRSLADDIK
+499 LSLLRNLSEDLK
-511 SNELFKKS
+511 TNELFKKS

-525 ILGSQLKGTELENV
+525 ILKSQLKGTDLETIH
-539 NIDVELVLNQE
+539 IDTEMVLNQE
-550 GGYELLKTVADK
+550 GGYELLKEVADK
-562 AGMSEEQF
+562 AGVSEEQF
-570 NNVVETKADI
+570 NNIVETKADMH
-580 KIDTATYVEKLL
+580 IDVADYAEKVLRYDL
-592 PSDIGA
+592 GA

-610 ECLARNRQ
+610 ESLARNRQ

-631 AFEERQREDA
+631 AFEERRREDA
-641 LNTFLDKNFPD
+641 LNAYLDNNFPEQ
-652 KEQREVAESVIRR
+652 EQREIAEAVIRR
-665 FPDKPAE
+665 FPDNPKE
-672 GVKEIRKALQEKI
+672 GVKVIRQSLQDKI
-685 DAPLREII
+685 DTPLKEII
-693 EQLKA
+693 EQLKE
-698 GAGKGVSIV
+698 GAGKGVSIH
-707 AVDADGKPTSWEYSD
+707 AVDENGNLTSWENSD
-722 HGRGV
+722 HGKGV

-733 PWYRKWFKEH
+733 PWYQKWYKEYGH
-743 GRAPSEREYRDLAY
+743 KPSEKEYRELAR
-757 DIYIGD
+757 DIYTGH
-763 NYYGLEGWEN
+763 NPYGLEGWEN
-773 DSPEE
+773 RSAEE
-778 EQWYAENKAAIE
+778 NQWYEDNKAAME
-790 ATEQAIARLNT
+790 ATEQAIARLDALT
-801 IAPRLEKI
+801 PALEKI
-809 DPGELTITKGLSE
+809 DPGELTITEGLSE
-822 EAFEVYKELRGQ
+822 EAFEVYREMRKKLFEGAGGEKLKKKAR
-834 LERAESKE
+834 EK
-842 ARQAAQMNAILFA
+842 ARQEAQMNAILFA
-855 RLADRMAE
+855 RMADRMAE
-863 WHRQAGQTKYTAKDF
+863 WHQKAGQTKYTAKNF

-887 GKAAGQKF
+887 EKAGEGF
-895 NQAISNPNI
+895 NQAAMRQENKRYVLNENGNVDWGS
-904 SLDTKVPFIEIEDV
+904 
-918 FKGQKWWEARDK
+918 
-930 FPKEIINELIT
+930 INELT
-941 AVSQD
+941 AD
-946 VHEPVINE
+946 DGTTIKKAPVRMQIGYQVGEGDAGAGYIHIKNRHN
-954 STGFKV
+954 GFLKN
-960 VVSKKGSV
+960 KGYKSI
-968 EHTLSSET
+968 SEAVYDILDNADFIVK
-976 STTKKGTDE
+976 STTGD
-985 AKGRG
+985 GRD
-990 EKYNNPRHDIDHYN
+990 R
-1004 LVPALIK
+1004 VALIK
-1011 IIKKS
+1011 DLTPHTSVLLALDYTEENGEGYYTIVSVMPQSKKQ
-1016 VFVEEHPDKHG
+1016 VKAEKE
-1027 KALSVYR
+1027 KALS
-1034 LYCPIKVGD
+1034 
-1043 RKIIAKLT
+1043 
-1051 LKKVKT
+1051 
-1057 FYRLVDGT
+1057 FDGSVRPSSAT
-1065 FSDILAY
+1065 GSGAFFTPTETKAGIEGGSFAGKDNASTVSLADAEQYVNEYTY
-1072 DTSIVKKIEDEG
+1072 D
-1084 PRPQKV
+1084 
-1090 ADESVSHEGSYLT
+1090 
-1103 SSSISIR
+1103 
-1110 DMLTDVNDNEAKPFI
+1110 
-1125 NEDGTGNFSIIDK
+1125 
-1138 NGTHD
+1138 
-1143 FSGMSGTQYTDTFN
+1143 

-1176 GKGTGNIMHGWGLYF
+1176 GNGTGNIMHGWGLYF

-1223 KHLLD
+1223 KYLLD

-1322 ERLITDADYRKQEQE
+1322 ERLITDVDYRKQEQE

-1451 RAMTANA
+1451 RAMTANV

-1472 AAEEKPDMKDIYQKT
+1472 AAEEKPDMKDVYQKT

-1575 EITINGIKYK
+1575 EMIINGIKYK

-1611 HGIKGSAFDKK
+1611 HGIKGNTFDKK

-1662 NKLRGAAEFVGRA
+1662 NKLRGAADFVGRA

-1683 KADRDV
+1683 KAGRDV

-1748 QKALLEYD
+1748 QRALLEYD
-1756 IADWAHDVEE
+1756 IADWDHAMGEI
-1766 VSDEEFQERKD
+1766 SDEEFQERKD
-1777 KIAELEEQ
+1777 EVARLEEQ
-1785 IPEDKVKRIKKIYE
+1785 IPKDKVKRIKKIYE

-1846 IDNEVLNGVDSA
+1846 IDNEVLNGVDRA

-1883 QTAFK
+1883 QTAFR
-1888 ANGKKVIALFKAADQ
+1888 ATGEKVISLFEAADQ

-1942 SWRPETFDKEYKG
+1942 SWRPETFEKEYKG

-1969 ADATKYGYLVLDGKE
+1969 ADATKYGYLVLDGKK

-2059 IDIAMS
+2059 IDIAMT
-2065 KKGVDSFTDA
+2065 KKGVDDFTEK
-2075 GGMEYLEGNAK
+2075 GGMDYLADNAK
-2086 QIYMRMVERAKAEAK
+2086 QIYNRMVERAKEDAK

-2114 DYRKQEKE
+2114 DYRQQEKE
-2122 FFAQE
+2122 FFEQE
-2127 EAEYR
+2127 EKDYR
-2132 EKLQAEPVFAVQE
+2132 EKLEREPVFVIQE
-2145 HIKNNPDLSTSA
+2145 HIKNNPDMSTSA
-2157 VCETLGM
+2157 ICQTLGM
-2164 SVEDYVAK
+2164 SVDDYVAK
-2172 LKEYGGSIDAAVK
+2172 LKEYGGSIDAAVQ
-2185 AHMREFKKSI
+2185 AHMKEFKKNI

-2203 YFREKAEALVEESKY
+2203 YFREKAEEIVQESRY
-2218 RKLAS
+2218 RKLAA
-2223 TMELNIFEQL
+2223 TMELNAFE
-2233 AKAQK
+2233 
-2238 KINAQSVKNMTLTN
+2238 KIVRVQRSINKQAVSSMTLTK

-2263 LNKQSQKIE
+2263 LTAQSKKIE
-2272 KLEAEKK
+2272 QLK
-2279 EEAAKHREEKKEL
+2279 
-2292 REKLEAEKKEGI
+2292 AEKKEGI
-2304 AKHREE
+2304 AKERQA

-2328 YQEFVDYVER
+2328 YQQFGEYVEK
-2338 KLETM
+2338 KLEVM
-2343 PIEDANNYQMWRRKS
+2343 PIEEANNYQMWRRKS

-2526 VDDMK
+2526 VDDMSLRNIK
-2531 LHTIESV
+2531 SV
-2538 DGKSLTVDDVI
+2538 DGKELTVDAAI
-2549 AEIEGQVNQRIVA
+2549 AEIEGQVRQRIVER
-2562 KTIKD
+2562 TIRD
-2567 TTGATKKTWD
+2567 VTGAGSRTFR
-2577 EEAARAIND
+2577 EEAEHSINEA
-2586 SNQFLIKPEVILK
+2586 NQFLVKPEIILK
-2599 KLGDVSLKY
+2599 KLGSVAVKY

-2622 MAHDMQKKMETL
+2622 MAGEMQKKLEGL
-2634 FKRYTPEELD
+2634 FARYTPEELYAMRH
-2644 EIRNKQRYKF
+2644 EEKYKF
-2654 GTSVLTKEQVIMIAL
+2654 GTSLLTKEKVIMLAL

-2683 YHVGEHDVRKVLAEL
+2683 FHVGEYDVKKVLANL
-2698 TERDWNLVNDIW
+2698 TEKDWNLVNDIW
-2710 SLYDEHWDEVRE
+2710 SLYDDHWDEVRE
-2722 IEARIT
+2722 IEARMT

-2737 RAFTIIGSDE
+2737 RAFTVIGEDQ

-2757 PIKYDPSE
+2757 PIKYDPRDQ
-2765 MRTQEQKADAAAMQQ
+2765 RTQEQKADAAAMQQ
-2780 TAMSNISMS
+2780 SAMSNLSMS

-2796 ERSTAKIERRLDL
+2796 DRTSAKVERRLDL
-2809 RFDVISRSVADVIH
+2809 RFEIISGSLSDVIH

-2842 FKNIVTRFL
+2842 FRNLVNGFL
-2851 GDAEYKELKKWTADC
+2851 GEAEYKQLKKWTADC

-2872 AHSDIE
+2872 AQSKFETIS
-2878 KAIAKLRNAQTIGV
+2878 AKLRNAQT
-2892 MGYRV
+2892 MGTMGFRV
-2897 VTAALNIANAP
+2897 STALLNLANAP
-2908 IVAHYMGTVDMLH
+2908 IVAHYMGTIDMLH
-2921 ALKKFYSAP
+2921 AVKKFYSAP
-2930 RQYADFIFQR
+2930 RQYTDFIFQR
-2940 SVFMAERAETMDASI
+2940 SVFMAERAETMDANI
-2955 SDAIKEPHFM
+2955 HDAIKGPHFM
-2965 DGVPVVGKAKKYLR
+2965 DNVPGVGKAGKVLR
-2979 ENAFKM
+2979 ENAFK
-2985 LTWTDLMLAMP
+2985 LITWTDLMLALP

-3004 AYNKELEAGHTP
+3004 AYNKALEDGHSPQLAQDAGV
-3016 QQAQMAGISA
+3016 AA
-3026 GDAAVRWCFGSSR
+3026 GDAAVRYCFGSGR
-3039 TVDKARVQRKGGE
+3039 NIDKAAVQRNRSE
-3052 FMKQLTMFYS
+3052 YMKQLTMYYS

-3073 QQWEARMGYKKAV
+3073 EMWEARMGYKKTMT
-3086 QWADANKSKELLKA
+3086 WADTNKSKELLKFV
-3100 IAKMGGWLFAWHLMP
+3100 AKTGTTLLAWQFLP
-3115 AIITAIFKAA
+3115 AVITVLLKAA
-3125 TSGDDD
+3125 TGGDDD
-3131 DLKPEKLLKSIG
+3131 DWKADKLLKSVG
-3143 KETLSTM
+3143 KETLSTL
-3150 VGGIPALRDIV
+3150 VGGIPVLRDAV
-3161 PYLLATVF
+3161 PYLLAKAF
-3169 DDKQFAPQL
+3169 DERQFAPKIPVQN
-3178 PLYRTAE
+3178 TIE

-3190 IQSIVNDKKSF
+3190 IQSITNDKKSF
-3201 TDVLRESGKLLSQT
+3201 GDVMRESGKLLSQT

>member
-1 MGTFNFSNMQQ
+1 MIENIKDIRVYHEDAGLKNFSGAQR
-12 QEDKMRNVP
+12 KMIAQNQADIAAGKVAA
-21 EEFRGA
+21 ETKSSFWDGVKNFFSGGDVDTGA
-27 VESAASEPVGSYGN
+27 
-41 DKDEINTTTG
+41 G
-51 FLDETGTWNNGTG
+51 FLDETGTWNSGTT
-64 QDLQKY
+64 QEMQKY
-70 NPTQKQFNNSIAG
+70 NPTERSAEQLAKDRAFAPIPA
-83 QMFNSNAYKK
+83 SNAYKK

-122 AENLKNARDIY
+122 ADNLKNARDIY

-170 KNVRQ
+170 RNVRQ
-175 TQGIIEA
+175 TQGIVEA
-182 AKTGWELDSLM
+182 AKTGWELDSLT

-203 MNGKELTEENLKRLE
+203 LNGKELTEADLKRLE

-223 QEQAKELPAIFEDP
+223 QENAKELPTLFEDP
-237 MGAVVGGTV
+237 AGAIVGGTV

-253 RNALSGQKMGVYGA
+253 RNMLSGQKMGVYGA
-267 GFGALAGAL
+267 GFGAIAGGL
-276 IGGGSTLGAGT
+276 IGGGATLGAGT
-287 GAGAAAGAK
+287 AAGMAAGAK
-296 IGYSVGSR
+296 IGWSIGSR

-311 YDEIAGNNYLDYKG
+311 YDEIAGNNYLDYKN
-325 YKDKSGKQ
+325 YKDKHGKQ
-333 LLTDNQARTY
+333 LLTDNQARAY

-403 GEVTLSESAEEGVQ
+403 GEVTLTESAEEGVQ
-417 EMSNRIITN
+417 EMSNRVITN
-426 FAASNNPGGDIPTY
+426 IAASNNPGGDIPTY
-440 SAKDVI
+440 SAEDVI

-484 LKSEEDRANLRTANG
+484 LKSEEDKANLRTANG
-499 ISMLRSLADDIK
+499 LSLLRNLSEDLK
-511 SNELFKKS
+511 TNELFKKS

-525 ILGSQLKGTELENV
+525 ILKSQLKGTDLETIH
-539 NIDVELVLNQE
+539 IDTEMVLNQE
-550 GGYELLKTVADK
+550 GGYELLKEVADK
-562 AGMSEEQF
+562 AGVSEEQF
-570 NNVVETKADI
+570 NNIVETKADMH
-580 KIDTATYVEKLL
+580 IDVADYAEKVLKYDL
-592 PSDIGA
+592 GA

-610 ECLARNRQ
+610 ESLARNRQ

-641 LNTFLDKNFPD
+641 LNTYLDNNFPEQ
-652 KEQREVAESVIRR
+652 EQREIAEAVIRR
-665 FPDKPAE
+665 FPDNPKE
-672 GVKEIRKALQEKI
+672 GVKVIRQSLQDKI
-685 DAPLREII
+685 DTPLKEII
-693 EQLKA
+693 EQLKE
-698 GAGKGVSIV
+698 GAGKGVSIH
-707 AVDADGKPTSWEYSD
+707 AVDENGNLTSWENSD
-722 HGRGV
+722 HGKGV

-733 PWYRKWFKEH
+733 PWYQKWYKEYGH
-743 GRAPSEREYRDLAY
+743 KPSEKEYRELAR
-757 DIYIGD
+757 DIYTGH
-763 NYYGLEGWEN
+763 NPYGLEGWEN
-773 DSPEE
+773 RSAEE
-778 EQWYAENKAAIE
+778 NQWYEDNKAAME
-790 ATEQAIARLNT
+790 ATEQAIARLDALT
-801 IAPRLEKI
+801 PALEKI
-809 DPGELTITKGLSE
+809 DPGELTITEGLSE
-822 EAFEVYKELRGQ
+822 EAFEVYREMRKKLFEGAGGEKLKKKAR
-834 LERAESKE
+834 EK
-842 ARQAAQMNAILFA
+842 ARQEAQMNAILFA
-855 RLADRMAE
+855 RMADRMAE

-878 ARSVGVEFG
+878 ARSVGVEFRE
-887 GKAAGQKF
+887 KAGEGF
-895 NQAISNPNI
+895 NQAAMRQENKRYVLNENGNVDWGS
-904 SLDTKVPFIEIEDV
+904 
-918 FKGQKWWEARDK
+918 
-930 FPKEIINELIT
+930 INELT
-941 AVSQD
+941 AD
-946 VHEPVINE
+946 DGTTIKKAPVRMQIGYQVGEGDAGAGYIHIKNRHNGFLKNKGYKSISE
-954 STGFKV
+954 AVYDILDNADFVVKSMTG
-960 VVSKKGSV
+960 
-968 EHTLSSET
+968 
-976 STTKKGTDE
+976 D
-985 AKGRG
+985 GRD
-990 EKYNNPRHDIDHYN
+990 R
-1004 LVPALIK
+1004 VALIK
-1011 IIKKS
+1011 DLTPHTSVLLALDYTEENGEGYYTIVSVMPQSKKQ
-1016 VFVEEHPDKHG
+1016 VKAEKE
-1027 KALSVYR
+1027 KALS
-1034 LYCPIKVGD
+1034 
-1043 RKIIAKLT
+1043 
-1051 LKKVKT
+1051 
-1057 FYRLVDGT
+1057 FDGSVRPSSAT
-1065 FSDILAY
+1065 GSGAFFTPTETKAGIEGGSFAGKDNASTVSLADAEQYVNEYTY
-1072 DTSIVKKIEDEG
+1072 D
-1084 PRPQKV
+1084 
-1090 ADESVSHEGSYLT
+1090 
-1103 SSSISIR
+1103 
-1110 DMLTDVNDNEAKPFI
+1110 
-1125 NEDGTGNFSIIDK
+1125 
-1138 NGTHD
+1138 
-1143 FSGMSGTQYTDTFN
+1143 

-1176 GKGTGNIMHGWGLYF
+1176 GNGTGNIMHGWGLYF

-1249 NLDDEQMKLFWSK
+1249 NLDDEQMKLFWGK
-1262 LLNFKFGAFDKDY
+1262 LLNFKFGAFDKGY
-1275 RVRQEIKSLNNLANT
+1275 RVGQEIKSLNNLANT

-1405 RLASEYLNRYGV
+1405 RLASEYLNRYGI

-1451 RAMTANA
+1451 RAMTVNV

-1521 LGEIYNNPKLYEA
+1521 LG
-1534 YPWLADVMVQS
+1534 
-1545 EPMEEQTLGVAAGEG
+1545 
-1560 YIAINSN
+1560 
-1567 MLGDGIKQ
+1567 DGIKQ
-1575 EITINGIKYK
+1575 EIIINGIKYK

-1622 AAVNSLKELIQEKE
+1622 AAVNSLKELLQEKE

-1662 NKLRGAAEFVGRA
+1662 NKIRGAAEFVGRA

-1756 IADWAHDVEE
+1756 IADWDHAMGEI
-1766 VSDEEFQERKD
+1766 SDEEFQERKD
-1777 KIAELEEQ
+1777 EVARLEEQ
-1785 IPEDKVKRIKKIYE
+1785 IPKDKVKRIKKIYE

-1883 QTAFK
+1883 QTAFR
-1888 ANGKKVIALFKAADQ
+1888 ATGEKVISLFEAADQ

-1919 ELAKL
+1919 ALAKL
-1924 PNAPKQL
+1924 PSAPQQL

-1937 LSEWA
+1937 LNDWA
-1942 SWRPETFDKEYKG
+1942 SWRPETFEKEYKG
-1955 TALER
+1955 TAVER
-1960 EFRKMHEQI
+1960 EFKKLHEQI
-1969 ADATKYGYLVLDGKE
+1969 ADAQKFGYLKIDGRD

-2011 APTES
+2011 APAEAVRT
-2016 VKTIF
+2016 VF
-2021 RRFKEWLGTIYKA
+2021 QRFKKWLSDIYRA

-2048 VMDRMIASEEE
+2048 VMDRMIASEDE
-2059 IDIAMS
+2059 IDIAMT
-2065 KKGVDSFTDA
+2065 KKGVDDFTEK
-2075 GGMEYLEGNAK
+2075 GGMDYLADNAK
-2086 QIYMRMVERAKAEAK
+2086 QVYNRMVERAKEDAK

-2114 DYRKQEKE
+2114 DYRQQEKE
-2122 FFAQE
+2122 FFEQE
-2127 EAEYR
+2127 EKDYR
-2132 EKLQAEPVFAVQE
+2132 EKLEREPVFVIQE
-2145 HIKNNPDLSTSA
+2145 HIKNNPDMSTSA
-2157 VCETLGM
+2157 ICQTLGM
-2164 SVEDYVAK
+2164 SVDDYVAK
-2172 LKEYGGSIDAAVK
+2172 LKEYGGSIDAAVQ
-2185 AHMREFKKSI
+2185 AHMKEFKKNI

-2203 YFREKAEALVEESKY
+2203 YFREKAEEIVQESRY
-2218 RKLAS
+2218 RKLAA
-2223 TMELNIFEQL
+2223 TMEFNAFE
-2233 AKAQK
+2233 
-2238 KINAQSVKNMTLTN
+2238 KIVRVQRSINKQAVSSMTLTK

-2263 LNKQSQKIE
+2263 LTAQSKKIE
-2272 KLEAEKK
+2272 QLK
-2279 EEAAKHREEKKEL
+2279 
-2292 REKLEAEKKEGI
+2292 AEKKEGI
-2304 AKHREE
+2304 AKERQA

-2328 YQEFVDYVER
+2328 YQEFGEYVEK
-2338 KLETM
+2338 KLEVM
-2343 PIEDANNYQMWRRKS
+2343 PIEEANNYQMWRRKS

-2526 VDDMK
+2526 VDDMSLRNIK
-2531 LHTIESV
+2531 SV
-2538 DGKSLTVDDVI
+2538 DGKELTVDAAI
-2549 AEIEGQVNQRIVA
+2549 AEIEGQVRQRIVER
-2562 KTIKD
+2562 TIRD
-2567 TTGATKKTWD
+2567 VTGAGSRTFR
-2577 EEAARAIND
+2577 EEAEHSINEA
-2586 SNQFLIKPEVILK
+2586 NQFLVKPEIILK
-2599 KLGDVSLKY
+2599 KLGSVAVKY

-2622 MAHDMQKKMETL
+2622 MAGEMQKKLEGL
-2634 FKRYTPEELD
+2634 FARYTPEELYAMRH
-2644 EIRNKQRYKF
+2644 EEKYKF
-2654 GTSVLTKEQVIMIAL
+2654 GTSLLTKEKVIMLAL

-2683 YHVGEHDVRKVLAEL
+2683 FHVGEYDVKKVLANL
-2698 TERDWNLVNDIW
+2698 TEKDWNLVNDIW
-2710 SLYDEHWDEVRE
+2710 SLYDDHWDEVRE
-2722 IEARIT
+2722 IEARMT

-2737 RAFTIIGSDE
+2737 RAFTVIGEDQ

-2752 EGGYF
+2752 EGGYL
-2757 PIKYDPSE
+2757 PIKYDPRDQ
-2765 MRTQEQKADAAAMQQ
+2765 RTQEQKADAAAMQQ
-2780 TAMSNISMS
+2780 SAMSNLSMS

-2796 ERSTAKIERRLDL
+2796 DRTSAKVERRLDL
-2809 RFDVISRSVADVIH
+2809 RFEIISDSLSDVIH

-2842 FKNIVTRFL
+2842 FRNLVNGFL
-2851 GDAEYKELKKWTADC
+2851 GEAEYKQLKKWTADC

-2872 AHSDIE
+2872 AQSKFETIS
-2878 KAIAKLRNAQTIGV
+2878 AKLRNAQT
-2892 MGYRV
+2892 MGTMGFRV
-2897 VTAALNIANAP
+2897 STALLNLANAP

-2921 ALKKFYSAP
+2921 AVKKFYSAP
-2930 RQYADFIFQR
+2930 RQYTDFIFQR
-2940 SVFMAERAETMDASI
+2940 SVFMAERAETMDANI
-2955 SDAIKEPHFM
+2955 HDAIKGPHFM
-2965 DGVPVVGKAKKYLR
+2965 DNVPGVGKAGKVLR
-2979 ENAFKM
+2979 ENAFK
-2985 LTWTDLMLAMP
+2985 LITWTDLMLALP

-3004 AYNKELEAGHTP
+3004 AYNKALEDGHSPQLAQDAGV
-3016 QQAQMAGISA
+3016 AA
-3026 GDAAVRWCFGSSR
+3026 GDAAVRYCFGSGR
-3039 TVDKARVQRKGGE
+3039 NIDKAAVQRNRSE
-3052 FMKQLTMFYS
+3052 YMKQLTMYYS

-3073 QQWEARMGYKKAV
+3073 EMWEARMGYKKAMT
-3086 QWADANKSKELLKA
+3086 WADTNKSKELLKFV
-3100 IAKMGGWLFAWHLMP
+3100 AKTGTTLLAWQFLP
-3115 AIITAIFKAA
+3115 AVITVLLKAA
-3125 TSGDDD
+3125 TGGDDD
-3131 DLKPEKLLKSIG
+3131 DWKADKLLKSVG
-3143 KETLSTM
+3143 KETLSTL
-3150 VGGIPALRDIV
+3150 VGGIPVLRDAV
-3161 PYLLATVF
+3161 PYLLAKAF
-3169 DDKQFAPQL
+3169 DERQFAPKIPVQN
-3178 PLYRTAE
+3178 TIE

-3190 IQSIVNDKKSF
+3190 IQSITNDKKSF
-3201 TDVLRESGKLLSQT
+3201 GDVMRESGKLLSQT

>member
-1 MGTFNFSNMQQ
+1 MMDEKTLNFLKEQMASPYATVRESTWGFHSDPQPNYGVVDESLARDRAKDQAKINAANGIVPLSESSNSFT
-12 QEDKMRNVP
+12 DKI
-21 EEFRGA
+21 
-27 VESAASEPVGSYGN
+27 
-41 DKDEINTTTG
+41 KNT
-51 FLDETGTWNNGTG
+51 
-64 QDLQKY
+64 
-70 NPTQKQFNNSIAG
+70 
-83 QMFNSNAYKK
+83 NAYKK
-93 YFYSREDVLQ
+93 YWYNREDVLQ
-103 EAKTISAATH
+103 EVKSISSATH
-113 IPENAILSN
+113 IPENAILSS
-122 AENLKNARDIY
+122 AENLDRARDVY
-133 NYQQRAMDPQAVF
+133 NLQKKLKEPEKIFDY
-146 KAYPELGELA
+146 YPELSELA
-156 QKSDTDAAIALHNL
+156 KKSDTDAAIALHNL

-175 TQGIIEA
+175 TQGVIEA
-182 AKTGWELDSLM
+182 AKTGWELDRLM

-198 IGYAA
+198 LGYSA
-203 MNGKELTEENLKRLE
+203 MNGKSLTEADLKRLE
-218 EIKKQ
+218 EIEAAQKNS
-223 QEQAKELPAIFEDP
+223 KELPGLFDDPLGAI
-237 MGAVVGGTV
+237 VGGTV

-343 AAAAA
+343 AAVAAA
-348 AVETGIEFTNA
+348 LETGIEFSNA
-359 NKILGIVKGG
+359 DRILGAIKGG
-369 AGAQSL
+369 AGAQSI
-375 KNIIASAKDSTEL
+375 KKIIASAKDSTEL
-388 QSLLAAYVRNGMKNI
+388 QSMLAAYLRNGAKNI
-403 GEVTLSESAEEGVQ
+403 GEVTISESLEEGVQ
-417 EMSNRIITN
+417 DVSNRIVTN
-426 FAASNNPGGDIPTY
+426 IAAYNNPDGDIPTY

-446 MGGLE
+446 IGGLE
-451 ASWQA
+451 TSWQA
-456 LPTSL
+456 LATSF
-461 GFGASAHAASTVSYA
+461 GFGVGAHAGSTVGYA
-476 RRMAAAME
+476 RRMAAAMQ
-484 LKSEEDRANLRTANG
+484 LKSEEEKANLRTASG
-499 ISMLRSLADDIK
+499 LSMLKSLAEDIK
-511 SNELFKKS
+511 VNELFKKA
-519 PEIYRD
+519 PEVYKEV
-525 ILGSQLKGTELENV
+525 LKNQLKGTSLETI
-539 NIDVELVLNQE
+539 NIDTEMVLNQE
-550 GGYELLKTVADK
+550 GGYELLKSVADK
-562 AGMSEEQF
+562 VGMSEEQF
-570 NNVVETKADI
+570 ANIVETKADL
-580 KIDTATYVEKLL
+580 KINTADYVEKNL
-592 PSDIGA
+592 PEDVNT
-598 KLEEYITFDDIG
+598 KLQEYITFDDIG

-625 EMDKIL
+625 EMDRIL

-698 GAGKGVSIV
+698 GAGKGVSII
-707 AVDADGKPTSWEYSD
+707 AVDADGKPTSWEHSD

-757 DIYIGD
+757 DIYTGD

-790 ATEQAIARLNT
+790 ATEQAIARLDVM
-801 IAPRLEKI
+801 APRLEKI

-822 EAFEVYKELRGQ
+822 EAFEVYKEMRGQ

-855 RLADRMAE
+855 RMADRMAE

-887 GKAAGQKF
+887 GKAAGQKL
-895 NQAISNPNI
+895 NQASMNTVHIGTETYVQRPTEEVLKSYYELVNQEPYI
-904 SLDTKVPFIEIEDV
+904 IVQVIEGDNFDSRKKNAGMIFNTLYKNNNGGHVVVKNKYNEDV
-918 FKGQKWWEARDK
+918 AIPRTAFKEMAGHAKKANLFEMVPYIEELLQKSSYLHTRLPDPKREKRMKPNVEEYRMYARK
-930 FPKEIINELIT
+930 VQINGTEYYAKIIIRKEK
-941 AVSQD
+941 SQKL
-946 VHEPVINE
+946 
-954 STGFKV
+954 F
-960 VVSKKGSV
+960 
-968 EHTLSSET
+968 L
-976 STTKKGTDE
+976 
-985 AKGRG
+985 
-990 EKYNNPRHDIDHYN
+990 HDIDITK
-1004 LVPALIK
+1004 IK
-1011 IIKKS
+1011 NEVSGSGNGGADYSSASK
-1016 VFVEEHPDKHG
+1016 PDK
-1027 KALSVYR
+1027 LTSVINSIPWW
-1034 LYCPIKVGD
+1034 LNE
-1043 RKIIAKLT
+1043 
-1051 LKKVKT
+1051 VKT
-1057 FYRLVDGT
+1057 KL
-1065 FSDILAY
+1065 IL
-1072 DTSIVKKIEDEG
+1072 TN
-1084 PRPQKV
+1084 KV
-1090 ADESVSHEGSYLT
+1090 QQD
-1103 SSSISIR
+1103 
-1110 DMLTDVNDNEAKPFI
+1110 DNVL
-1125 NEDGTGNFSIIDK
+1125 D
-1138 NGTHD
+1138 
-1143 FSGMSGTQYTDTFN
+1143 
-1157 QKAYHGSGAVF
+1157 QKAWHGSGAVF
-1168 DKFDLGYL
+1168 DRFDLGYL
-1176 GKGTGNIMHGWGLYF
+1176 GNGTGNIMHGWGLYF

-1249 NLDDEQMKLFWSK
+1249 NLDDEQMKLFWGK
-1262 LLNFKFGAFDKDY
+1262 LLDFKFGAFDKGY

-1337 KIRAKAESLKSE
+1337 NIRAKAESLQSE
-1349 EEKAEAEDNAGKE
+1349 AEKAEAEDNAGKE

-1443 RYNQSAGE
+1443 RYNQSAG
-1451 RAMTANA
+1451 
-1458 EKLKEAKA
+1458 
-1466 MVAKAE
+1466 
-1472 AAEEKPDMKDIYQKT
+1472 
-1487 GWHLGADGKWRFE
+1487 
-1500 IPDNLDEIDAAK
+1500 
-1512 FPEEGYAIP
+1512 
-1521 LGEIYNNPKLYEA
+1521 
-1534 YPWLADVMVQS
+1534 
-1545 EPMEEQTLGVAAGEG
+1545 
-1560 YIAINSN
+1560 
-1567 MLGDGIKQ
+1567 
-1575 EITINGIKYK
+1575 
-1585 RVVSKDGTKAGK
+1585 
-1597 FFSHGDEFVEYALN
+1597 
-1611 HGIKGSAFDKK
+1611 
-1622 AAVNSLKELIQEKE
+1622 
-1636 SVIEKLRSKNNNG
+1636 
-1649 QFNKGILDRQKEL
+1649 
-1662 NKLRGAAEFVGRA
+1662 
-1675 DISFNEIK
+1675 
-1683 KADRDV
+1683 
-1689 EAAHK
+1689 
-1694 NLAETLIHEIQHVI
+1694 
-1708 QHFEGFASGGSVRKV
+1708 
-1723 NEQMEHQLLKY
+1723 
-1734 DEEIKRIH
+1734 
-1742 PKAWEY
+1742 
-1748 QKALLEYD
+1748 
-1756 IADWAHDVEE
+1756 
-1766 VSDEEFQERKD
+1766 
-1777 KIAELEEQ
+1777 
-1785 IPEDKVKRIKKIYE
+1785 
-1799 LRADLQWK
+1799 
-1807 AENEDAT
+1807 
-1814 PFANYN
+1814 
-1820 DLHGEQEARAASMKA
+1820 
-1835 RLYTMGASQER
+1835 
-1846 IDNEVLNGVDSA
+1846 
-1858 SAIIVFAGQSYS
+1858 GQSYS

-1888 ANGKKVIALFKAADQ
+1888 ANGKKVISLFKAADQ

-1924 PNAPKQL
+1924 PNAPKKL

-1989 LKLQWAQERFARGF
+1989 MKLQWAQERFARGF

-2065 KKGVDSFTDA
+2065 KKGVDSFADA

-2132 EKLQAEPVFAVQE
+2132 EKLQAEPVFVIQE

-2164 SVEDYVAK
+2164 SVEEYVTK
-2172 LKEYGGSIDAAVK
+2172 LKEHGGSLDAAVK

-2203 YFREKAEALVEESKY
+2203 YFREKADALVEESKY

-2343 PIEDANNYQMWRRKS
+2343 PIGDANNYQMWRRKS
-2358 AQAQHNS
+2358 AEAQHNS
-2365 ERAIVSGK
+2365 ERAIATGK

-2407 LTKRRQTIIKNKNI
+2407 LTKRRQSIIKNKNI

-2445 PPKYQEENGFMG
+2445 PPRYQEENGFMG

-2472 LECPFFTPEGFLNLP
+2472 MECPFFTADGFLNLP

-2496 TQQREQG
+2496 TTQREQG

-2508 NEQVK
+2508 NEQMK

-2526 VDDMK
+2526 VDDMTLK
-2531 LHTIESV
+2531 TIRSV
-2538 DGKSLTVDDVI
+2538 DGKQMSVDDAI
-2549 AEIEGQVNQRIVA
+2549 AEITAQVRQHVVERTVRDA
-2562 KTIKD
+2562 
-2567 TTGATKKTWD
+2567 TGAGDMTKREKA
-2577 EEAARAIND
+2577 ERAIND
-2586 SNQFLIKPEVILK
+2586 ANQYLVKPEVILK
-2599 KLGDVSLKY
+2599 KMGGLAVKY
-2608 IYEPLKLAADKELR
+2608 IYEPLKIAADKELR
-2622 MAHDMQKKMETL
+2622 MAGDMQKKL
-2634 FKRYTPEELD
+2634 QKLYSGYSAEELYAM
-2644 EIRNKQRYKF
+2644 RNDAKYKF
-2654 GTSVLTKEQVIMIAL
+2654 GTSMITKEKVIMLAL

-2683 YHVGEHDVRKVLAEL
+2683 FHVSELDVRNVLANL
-2698 TERDWNLVNDIW
+2698 TEQDWNLVNDIW
-2710 SLYDEHWDEVRE
+2710 SLYDEHWDEVRD
-2722 IEARIT
+2722 IEARMT

-2737 RAFTIIGSDE
+2737 RAFTIIGNDQ

-2757 PIKYDPSE
+2757 PIKYDPRDQ
-2765 MRTQEQKADAAAMQQ
+2765 RTQEQKADAAAMQQ
-2780 TAMSNISMS
+2780 ASMSNVAMS

-2796 ERSTAKIERRLDL
+2796 DRTNAKVERRLDL
-2809 RFDVISRSVADVIH
+2809 RFEIISGSLADVIH
-2823 LVAFREPVRD
+2823 LVAFREPIRD

-2842 FKNIVTRFL
+2842 FRSLVNNYL
-2851 GDAEYKELKKWTADC
+2851 GEAEYKHLRQWTTDC
-2866 WAEEPV
+2866 WAEEPIAQSRFEV
-2872 AHSDIE
+2872 IA
-2878 KAIAKLRNAQTIGV
+2878 AKLRNAQTMGMMSFRV
-2892 MGYRV
+2892 M
-2897 VTAALNIANAP
+2897 TAALNIANAP

-2921 ALKKFYSAP
+2921 ALKRFYSAP
-2930 RQYADFIFQR
+2930 RKYIDFIFQR
-2940 SVFMAERAETMDASI
+2940 SVFMAERAETMDANI
-2955 SDAIKEPHFM
+2955 YDAIKGPHFM
-2965 DGVPVVGKAKKYLR
+2965 DSVPGAGKAGKLLR
-2979 ENAFKM
+2979 EHAFK
-2985 LTWTDLMLAMP
+2985 LITWTDLMLALP
-2996 LWQHEYEK
+2996 LWQQEYEK
-3004 AYNKELEAGHTP
+3004 AYSDAVENGRSP
-3016 QQAQMAGISA
+3016 QQAQDAGVSA
-3026 GDAAVRWCFGSSR
+3026 GDAAVRWCFGSGR
-3039 TVDKARVQRKGGE
+3039 TVDKAAVQRGRSE
-3052 FMKQLTMFYS
+3052 FMKQLTMYYS
-3062 YMSTVYNAMNY
+3062 YMSTVYNALNY
-3073 QQWEARMGYKKAV
+3073 ELWGAKMGYKQAMT
-3086 QWADANKSKELLKA
+3086 WADANKNKELLKA
-3100 IAKMGGWLFAWHLMP
+3100 VVKAGSALLAWQLLP
-3115 AIITAIFKAA
+3115 AIITALFRAG

-3131 DLKPEKLLKSIG
+3131 DLEAEKLLKSIAS
-3143 KETLSTM
+3143 ETLSTL
-3150 VGGIPALRDIV
+3150 VGGIPVLRDAV
-3161 PYLLATVF
+3161 PYLLAKAF
-3169 DDKQFAPQL
+3169 DEKQFAPRIPIQN
-3178 PLYRTAE
+3178 TIE

-3190 IQSIVNDKKSF
+3190 IQSITNDKKTF
-3201 TDVLRESGKLLSQT
+3201 GDVMRESGKLLSQT

-3221 LVDALTTSITYLE
+3221 LVDALTTSVTYLE
-3234 TGFDASVADY
+3234 TGFDADVSEY

-3252 KLKKDKK
+3252 KLKNKK

>member
-51 FLDETGTWNNGTG
+51 FLDETGTWNNGMG

-122 AENLKNARDIY
+122 ADNLKNARDIY

-175 TQGIIEA
+175 TQGIVEA
-182 AKTGWELDSLM
+182 AKTGWELDSLT

-203 MNGKELTEENLKRLE
+203 LNGKELSEADLKRLE

-223 QEQAKELPAIFEDP
+223 QENAKELPTLFEDP
-237 MGAVVGGTV
+237 AGAIVGGTV

-253 RNALSGQKMGVYGA
+253 RNMLNGQKMGVYGA
-267 GFGALAGAL
+267 GFGAIAGGL
-276 IGGGSTLGAGT
+276 IGGGATLGAG
-287 GAGAAAGAK
+287 AAPGMVAGAK
-296 IGYSVGSR
+296 IGWRIGSR

-311 YDEIAGNNYLDYKG
+311 YDEIAGNNYLDYKN
-325 YKDKSGKQ
+325 YKDKHGKQ
-333 LLTDNQARTY
+333 LLTDNQARAY

-403 GEVTLSESAEEGVQ
+403 GEVTLTESAEEGVQ
-417 EMSNRIITN
+417 EMSNRFITN
-426 FAASNNPGGDIPTY
+426 IAASNNPGGDIPTY
-440 SAKDVI
+440 SPKDI
-446 MGGLE
+446 IAGGLE

-456 LPTSL
+456 LPTSF
-461 GFGASAHAASTVSYA
+461 GFGASAHAASNVSYA

-484 LKSEEDRANLRTANG
+484 LKSEEDKANLRTANG
-499 ISMLRSLADDIK
+499 LALLRNLSEDLK
-511 SNELFKKS
+511 TNELFKKS

-525 ILGSQLKGTELENV
+525 ILKSQLKGTDLETIH
-539 NIDVELVLNQE
+539 IDTEMVLNQE
-550 GGYELLKTVADK
+550 GGYELLKEVADK
-562 AGMSEEQF
+562 AGVSEEQF
-570 NNVVETKADI
+570 NNIVETKADMH
-580 KIDTATYVEKLL
+580 IDVADYAEKVLKYDL
-592 PSDIGA
+592 GA

-610 ECLARNRQ
+610 ESLARNRQ

-631 AFEERQREDA
+631 AFEERRREDA
-641 LNTFLDKNFPD
+641 LNAYLDNNFPEQ
-652 KEQREVAESVIRR
+652 EQREIAEAVIRR
-665 FPDKPAE
+665 FPDNPKE
-672 GVKEIRKALQEKI
+672 GVKVIRQSLQDKI
-685 DAPLREII
+685 DTPLKEII
-693 EQLKA
+693 EQLKE
-698 GAGKGVSIV
+698 GAGKGVSIH
-707 AVDADGKPTSWEYSD
+707 AVDENGNLTSWENSD
-722 HGRGV
+722 HGKGV

-733 PWYRKWFKEH
+733 PWYQKWYKEYGH
-743 GRAPSEREYRDLAY
+743 KPSEKEYRELAR
-757 DIYIGD
+757 DIYTGH
-763 NYYGLEGWEN
+763 NPYGLEGWEN
-773 DSPEE
+773 RSAEE
-778 EQWYAENKAAIE
+778 NQWYEDNKAAME
-790 ATEQAIARLNT
+790 ATEQAIARLDALT
-801 IAPRLEKI
+801 PALEKI
-809 DPGELTITKGLSE
+809 DPGELTITEGLSE
-822 EAFEVYKELRGQ
+822 EAFEVYREMRKKLFEGAGGEKLKKKAR
-834 LERAESKE
+834 EK
-842 ARQAAQMNAILFA
+842 ARQEAQMNAILFA
-855 RLADRMAE
+855 RMADRMAE
-863 WHRQAGQTKYTAKDF
+863 WHQKAGQTKYTAKNF

-887 GKAAGQKF
+887 EKAGEGF
-895 NQAISNPNI
+895 NQAAMRQENKRYVLNENGNVDWGS
-904 SLDTKVPFIEIEDV
+904 
-918 FKGQKWWEARDK
+918 
-930 FPKEIINELIT
+930 INELT
-941 AVSQD
+941 AD
-946 VHEPVINE
+946 DGTTIKKAPVRMQIGYQVGEGDAGAGYIHIKNRHN
-954 STGFKV
+954 GFLKN
-960 VVSKKGSV
+960 KGYKSI
-968 EHTLSSET
+968 SEAVYDILDNADFIVK
-976 STTKKGTDE
+976 STTGD
-985 AKGRG
+985 GRD
-990 EKYNNPRHDIDHYN
+990 R
-1004 LVPALIK
+1004 VALIK
-1011 IIKKS
+1011 DLTPHTSVLLALDYTEENGEGYYTIVSVMPQSKKQ
-1016 VFVEEHPDKHG
+1016 VKAEKE
-1027 KALSVYR
+1027 KALS
-1034 LYCPIKVGD
+1034 
-1043 RKIIAKLT
+1043 
-1051 LKKVKT
+1051 
-1057 FYRLVDGT
+1057 FDGSVRPSSAT
-1065 FSDILAY
+1065 GSGAFFTPTETKAGIEGGSFAGKDNASTVSLADAEQYVNEYTY
-1072 DTSIVKKIEDEG
+1072 D
-1084 PRPQKV
+1084 
-1090 ADESVSHEGSYLT
+1090 
-1103 SSSISIR
+1103 
-1110 DMLTDVNDNEAKPFI
+1110 
-1125 NEDGTGNFSIIDK
+1125 
-1138 NGTHD
+1138 
-1143 FSGMSGTQYTDTFN
+1143 

-1176 GKGTGNIMHGWGLYF
+1176 GNGTGNIMHGWGLYF

-1223 KHLLD
+1223 KYLLD

-1322 ERLITDADYRKQEQE
+1322 ERLITDVDYRKQEQE

-1451 RAMTANA
+1451 RAMTANV

-1472 AAEEKPDMKDIYQKT
+1472 AAEEKPDMKDVYQKT

-1575 EITINGIKYK
+1575 EMIINGIKYK

-1611 HGIKGSAFDKK
+1611 HGIKGNTFDKK

-1662 NKLRGAAEFVGRA
+1662 NKLRGAADFVGRA

-1683 KADRDV
+1683 KAGRDV

-1748 QKALLEYD
+1748 QRALLEYD
-1756 IADWAHDVEE
+1756 IADWDHAMGEI
-1766 VSDEEFQERKD
+1766 SDEEFQERKD
-1777 KIAELEEQ
+1777 EVARLEEQ
-1785 IPEDKVKRIKKIYE
+1785 IPKDKVKRIKKIYE

-1846 IDNEVLNGVDSA
+1846 IDNEVLNGVDRA

-1883 QTAFK
+1883 QTAFR
-1888 ANGKKVIALFKAADQ
+1888 ATGEKVISLFEAADQ

-1942 SWRPETFDKEYKG
+1942 SWRPETFEKEYKG

-1969 ADATKYGYLVLDGKE
+1969 ADATKYGYLVLDGKK

-2059 IDIAMS
+2059 IDIAMT
-2065 KKGVDSFTDA
+2065 KKGVDDFTEK
-2075 GGMEYLEGNAK
+2075 GGMDYLADNAK
-2086 QIYMRMVERAKAEAK
+2086 QIYNRMVERAKEDAK

-2114 DYRKQEKE
+2114 DYRQQEKE
-2122 FFAQE
+2122 FFEQE
-2127 EAEYR
+2127 EKDYR
-2132 EKLQAEPVFAVQE
+2132 EKLEREPVFVIQE
-2145 HIKNNPDLSTSA
+2145 HIKNNPDMSTSA
-2157 VCETLGM
+2157 ICQTLGM
-2164 SVEDYVAK
+2164 SVDDYVAK
-2172 LKEYGGSIDAAVK
+2172 LKEYGGSIDAAVQ
-2185 AHMREFKKSI
+2185 AHMKEFKKNI

-2203 YFREKAEALVEESKY
+2203 YFREKAEEIVQESRY
-2218 RKLAS
+2218 RKLAA
-2223 TMELNIFEQL
+2223 TMELNAFE
-2233 AKAQK
+2233 
-2238 KINAQSVKNMTLTN
+2238 KIVRVQRSINKQAVSSMTLTK

-2263 LNKQSQKIE
+2263 LTAQSKKIE
-2272 KLEAEKK
+2272 QLK
-2279 EEAAKHREEKKEL
+2279 
-2292 REKLEAEKKEGI
+2292 AEKKEGI
-2304 AKHREE
+2304 AKERQA

-2328 YQEFVDYVER
+2328 YQQFGEYVEK
-2338 KLETM
+2338 KLEVM
-2343 PIEDANNYQMWRRKS
+2343 PIEEANNYQMWRRKS

-2526 VDDMK
+2526 VDDMSLRNIK
-2531 LHTIESV
+2531 SV
-2538 DGKSLTVDDVI
+2538 DGKELTVDAAI
-2549 AEIEGQVNQRIVA
+2549 AEIEGQVRQRIVER
-2562 KTIKD
+2562 TIRD
-2567 TTGATKKTWD
+2567 VTGAGSRTFR
-2577 EEAARAIND
+2577 EEAEHSINEA
-2586 SNQFLIKPEVILK
+2586 NQFLVKPEIILK
-2599 KLGDVSLKY
+2599 KLGSVAVKY

-2622 MAHDMQKKMETL
+2622 MAGEMQKKLEGL
-2634 FKRYTPEELD
+2634 FARYTPEELYAMRH
-2644 EIRNKQRYKF
+2644 EEKYKF
-2654 GTSVLTKEQVIMIAL
+2654 GTSLLTKEKVIMLAL

-2683 YHVGEHDVRKVLAEL
+2683 FHVGEYDVKKVLANL
-2698 TERDWNLVNDIW
+2698 TEKDWNLVNDIW
-2710 SLYDEHWDEVRE
+2710 SLYDDHWDEVRE
-2722 IEARIT
+2722 IEARMT

-2737 RAFTIIGSDE
+2737 RAFTVIGEDQ

-2757 PIKYDPSE
+2757 PIKYDPRDQ
-2765 MRTQEQKADAAAMQQ
+2765 RTQEQKADAAAMQQ
-2780 TAMSNISMS
+2780 SAMSNLSMS

-2796 ERSTAKIERRLDL
+2796 DRTSAKVERRLDL
-2809 RFDVISRSVADVIH
+2809 RFEIISGSLSDVIH

-2842 FKNIVTRFL
+2842 FRNLVNGFL
-2851 GDAEYKELKKWTADC
+2851 GEAEYKQLKKWTADC

-2872 AHSDIE
+2872 AQSKFETIS
-2878 KAIAKLRNAQTIGV
+2878 AKLRNAQT
-2892 MGYRV
+2892 MGTMGFRV
-2897 VTAALNIANAP
+2897 STALLNLANAP
-2908 IVAHYMGTVDMLH
+2908 IVAHYMGTIDMLH
-2921 ALKKFYSAP
+2921 AVKKFYSAP
-2930 RQYADFIFQR
+2930 RQYTDFIFQR
-2940 SVFMAERAETMDASI
+2940 SVFMAERAETMDANI
-2955 SDAIKEPHFM
+2955 HDAIKGPHFM
-2965 DGVPVVGKAKKYLR
+2965 DNVPGVGKTGKVLR
-2979 ENAFKM
+2979 ENAFK
-2985 LTWTDLMLAMP
+2985 LITWTDLMLALP

-3004 AYNKELEAGHTP
+3004 AYNKAQEDGHSPQLAQDAGV
-3016 QQAQMAGISA
+3016 AA
-3026 GDAAVRWCFGSSR
+3026 GDAAVRYCFGSGR
-3039 TVDKARVQRKGGE
+3039 NIDKAAVQRNRSE
-3052 FMKQLTMFYS
+3052 YMKQLTMYYS

-3073 QQWEARMGYKKAV
+3073 EMWEARMGYKKAMT
-3086 QWADANKSKELLKA
+3086 WADTNKSKELLKFV
-3100 IAKMGGWLFAWHLMP
+3100 AKTGTTLLAWQFLP
-3115 AIITAIFKAA
+3115 AVITVLLKAA
-3125 TSGDDD
+3125 TGGDDD
-3131 DLKPEKLLKSIG
+3131 DWKADKLLKSVG
-3143 KETLSTM
+3143 KETLSTL
-3150 VGGIPALRDIV
+3150 VGGIPVLRDAV
-3161 PYLLATVF
+3161 PYFLAKAF
-3169 DDKQFAPQL
+3169 DERQFAPKIPVQN
-3178 PLYRTAE
+3178 TIE

-3190 IQSIVNDKKSF
+3190 IQSITNDKKSF
-3201 TDVLRESGKLLSQT
+3201 GDVMRESGKLLSQT

-3234 TGFDASVADY
+3234 TGFDESVADY

>member
-27 VESAASEPVGSYGN
+27 VEKAASEPVSSYSNN
-41 DKDEINTTTG
+41 DDNEIDTNTG
-51 FLDETGTWNNGTG
+51 FLDETGTWNNGRG
-64 QDLQKY
+64 QELQKY
-70 NPTQKQFNNSIAG
+70 NPTQKQFNNSAAG
-83 QMFNSNAYKK
+83 QIFNSNAYKK

-182 AKTGWELDSLM
+182 MKVSYEADELFL
-193 SERGR
+193 ERGR
-198 IGYAA
+198 LGYSA
-203 MNGKELTEENLKRLE
+203 MNGKSLTEADLKRLE
-218 EIKKQ
+218 EIEAAQKNS
-223 QEQAKELPAIFEDP
+223 KELPGMFDDPFGAI
-237 MGAVVGGTV
+237 VGGMV

-253 RNALSGQKMGVYGA
+253 RNALNGQKMGVYGA

-343 AAAAA
+343 AAVAAA
-348 AVETGIEFTNA
+348 LETGIEFSNA
-359 NKILGIVKGG
+359 DRILGAIKGG
-369 AGAQSL
+369 AGAQSI
-375 KNIIASAKDSTEL
+375 KEIIASAKDSTEL
-388 QSLLAAYVRNGMKNI
+388 QSMLAAYLRNGVKNI
-403 GEVTLSESAEEGVQ
+403 GEVTISESLEEGAQ
-417 EMSNRIITN
+417 EVSNRIVTN
-426 FAASNNPGGDIPTY
+426 IAAYNNPDGDIPMY

-446 MGGLE
+446 IGGLE
-451 ASWQA
+451 TSWQA
-456 LPTSL
+456 LATSF
-461 GFGASAHAASTVSYA
+461 GFGVGAHAGSTVGYA
-476 RRMAAAME
+476 RRMAAAMQ
-484 LKSEEDRANLRTANG
+484 LKSEEEKANLRTASG
-499 ISMLRSLADDIK
+499 LSMLKSLAEDIK
-511 SNELFKKS
+511 VNELFKKA
-519 PEIYRD
+519 PEVYKEV
-525 ILGSQLKGTELENV
+525 LKNQLKGTSLETI
-539 NIDVELVLNQE
+539 NIDTEMVLNQE
-550 GGYELLKTVADK
+550 GGYELLKSVADK
-562 AGMSEEQF
+562 VGMSEEQF
-570 NNVVETKADI
+570 NDIVETKADL
-580 KIDTATYVEKLL
+580 KINTADYVEKNL
-592 PSDIGA
+592 PEDVNT
-598 KLEEYITFDDIG
+598 KLQEYITFDDIG

-625 EMDKIL
+625 EMDRIL

-685 DAPLREII
+685 DAPLKEII

-698 GAGKGVSIV
+698 GAGKGVSIM
-707 AVDADGKPTSWEYSD
+707 AVDADGKPTSWEHSD

-733 PWYRKWFKEH
+733 AWYRKWYKEH

-757 DIYIGD
+757 DIYTGD

-790 ATEQAIARLNT
+790 ATEQAIARLDVM
-801 IAPRLEKI
+801 APRLEKI

-822 EAFEVYKELRGQ
+822 EAFEVYKEMRGQ

-855 RLADRMAE
+855 RMADRMAE

-887 GKAAGQKF
+887 GKAAGQKL
-895 NQAISNPNI
+895 NQASMNTVHIGTETYVQRPTEEVLKSYYELVNQEPYI
-904 SLDTKVPFIEIEDV
+904 IVQVIEGDNFDSRKKNAGMIFNTLYKNNNGGHVVVKNKYNEDV
-918 FKGQKWWEARDK
+918 AIPRTAFKEMAGHAKKANLFEMVPYIEELLQKSSYLHTRLPDPKREKRMKPNVEEYRMYARK
-930 FPKEIINELIT
+930 VQINGTEYYAKIIIRKEK
-941 AVSQD
+941 SQKL
-946 VHEPVINE
+946 
-954 STGFKV
+954 F
-960 VVSKKGSV
+960 
-968 EHTLSSET
+968 L
-976 STTKKGTDE
+976 
-985 AKGRG
+985 
-990 EKYNNPRHDIDHYN
+990 HDIDITK
-1004 LVPALIK
+1004 IK
-1011 IIKKS
+1011 NEVSGSGNGGADYSSASK
-1016 VFVEEHPDKHG
+1016 PDK
-1027 KALSVYR
+1027 LTSVINSIPWW
-1034 LYCPIKVGD
+1034 LNE
-1043 RKIIAKLT
+1043 
-1051 LKKVKT
+1051 VKT
-1057 FYRLVDGT
+1057 KL
-1065 FSDILAY
+1065 IL
-1072 DTSIVKKIEDEG
+1072 TN
-1084 PRPQKV
+1084 KV
-1090 ADESVSHEGSYLT
+1090 QQD
-1103 SSSISIR
+1103 
-1110 DMLTDVNDNEAKPFI
+1110 DNMLE
-1125 NEDGTGNFSIIDK
+1125 
-1138 NGTHD
+1138 
-1143 FSGMSGTQYTDTFN
+1143 
-1157 QKAYHGSGAVF
+1157 QKAYHEKQSDAKIIYPSDFSPYLNNQSYRCTNSSKAMNGYGYAMFGDNAAWVDGYGENLYSVFHDDLEDIDNLKKKIAETWDKDVEMETIPADLEVLAREKTGEQIAEDFDPTDIVDGAGAWDIPELVSWAFERGVFEDVPGVKTHDGAVVWDDSIIHKGDKDADVWGKDAEKNKVQQDDNVLDQKAWHGSGAVF
-1168 DKFDLGYL
+1168 DRFDLGYL
-1176 GKGTGNIMHGWGLYF
+1176 GNGTGNIMHGWGLYF

-1249 NLDDEQMKLFWSK
+1249 NLDDEQMKLFWGK
-1262 LLNFKFGAFDKDY
+1262 LLDFKFGAFDKGY

-1337 KIRAKAESLKSE
+1337 NIRAKAESLQSE
-1349 EEKAEAEDNAGKE
+1349 AEKAEAEDNAGKE

-1443 RYNQSAGE
+1443 RYNQSAG
-1451 RAMTANA
+1451 
-1458 EKLKEAKA
+1458 
-1466 MVAKAE
+1466 
-1472 AAEEKPDMKDIYQKT
+1472 
-1487 GWHLGADGKWRFE
+1487 
-1500 IPDNLDEIDAAK
+1500 
-1512 FPEEGYAIP
+1512 
-1521 LGEIYNNPKLYEA
+1521 
-1534 YPWLADVMVQS
+1534 
-1545 EPMEEQTLGVAAGEG
+1545 
-1560 YIAINSN
+1560 
-1567 MLGDGIKQ
+1567 
-1575 EITINGIKYK
+1575 
-1585 RVVSKDGTKAGK
+1585 
-1597 FFSHGDEFVEYALN
+1597 
-1611 HGIKGSAFDKK
+1611 
-1622 AAVNSLKELIQEKE
+1622 
-1636 SVIEKLRSKNNNG
+1636 
-1649 QFNKGILDRQKEL
+1649 
-1662 NKLRGAAEFVGRA
+1662 
-1675 DISFNEIK
+1675 
-1683 KADRDV
+1683 
-1689 EAAHK
+1689 
-1694 NLAETLIHEIQHVI
+1694 
-1708 QHFEGFASGGSVRKV
+1708 
-1723 NEQMEHQLLKY
+1723 
-1734 DEEIKRIH
+1734 
-1742 PKAWEY
+1742 
-1748 QKALLEYD
+1748 
-1756 IADWAHDVEE
+1756 
-1766 VSDEEFQERKD
+1766 
-1777 KIAELEEQ
+1777 
-1785 IPEDKVKRIKKIYE
+1785 
-1799 LRADLQWK
+1799 
-1807 AENEDAT
+1807 
-1814 PFANYN
+1814 
-1820 DLHGEQEARAASMKA
+1820 
-1835 RLYTMGASQER
+1835 
-1846 IDNEVLNGVDSA
+1846 
-1858 SAIIVFAGQSYS
+1858 GQSYS

-1888 ANGKKVIALFKAADQ
+1888 ANGKKVISLFNAADQ

-2065 KKGVDSFTDA
+2065 KKGVDSFADA

-2132 EKLQAEPVFAVQE
+2132 EKLQAEPVFVIQE

-2164 SVEDYVAK
+2164 SVEEYVAK
-2172 LKEYGGSIDAAVK
+2172 LKEHGGSLDAAVK

-2203 YFREKAEALVEESKY
+2203 YFREKADALVEESKY

-2343 PIEDANNYQMWRRKS
+2343 PIGDANNYQMWRRKS
-2358 AQAQHNS
+2358 AEAQHNS
-2365 ERAIVSGK
+2365 ERAIATGK

-2407 LTKRRQTIIKNKNI
+2407 LTKRRQSIIKNKNI

-2445 PPKYQEENGFMG
+2445 PPRYQEENGFMG

-2472 LECPFFTPEGFLNLP
+2472 MECPFFTADGFLNLP

-2496 TQQREQG
+2496 TTQREQG

-2508 NEQVK
+2508 NEQMK

-2526 VDDMK
+2526 VDDMTLK
-2531 LHTIESV
+2531 TIRSV
-2538 DGKSLTVDDVI
+2538 DGKQMSVDDAI
-2549 AEIEGQVNQRIVA
+2549 AEITAQVRQHIVER
-2562 KTIKD
+2562 TVRD
-2567 TTGATKKTWD
+2567 TTGAGDMTKREKA
-2577 EEAARAIND
+2577 ERAIND
-2586 SNQFLIKPEVILK
+2586 ANQYLIKPEVILK
-2599 KLGDVSLKY
+2599 KMGDLAVKY
-2608 IYEPLKLAADKELR
+2608 IYEPLKIAADKELR
-2622 MAHDMQKKMETL
+2622 MAGDMQKKL
-2634 FKRYTPEELD
+2634 QNLYGGYSAEELYAM
-2644 EIRNKQRYKF
+2644 RNDAKYKF
-2654 GTSVLTKEQVIMIAL
+2654 GTSMITKEKVIMLAL

-2683 YHVGEHDVRKVLAEL
+2683 FHVSELDVRNVLANL
-2698 TERDWNLVNDIW
+2698 TEQDWNLVNDIW
-2710 SLYDEHWDEVRE
+2710 SLYDEHWDEVRD
-2722 IEARIT
+2722 IEARMT

-2737 RAFTIIGSDE
+2737 RAFTIIGNDQ

-2757 PIKYDPSE
+2757 PIKYDPRDQ
-2765 MRTQEQKADAAAMQQ
+2765 RTQEQKADAAAMQQ
-2780 TAMSNISMS
+2780 ASMSNVAMS

-2796 ERSTAKIERRLDL
+2796 DRTNAKVERRLDL
-2809 RFDVISRSVADVIH
+2809 RFEIISGSLADVIH
-2823 LVAFREPVRD
+2823 LVAFREPIRD

-2842 FKNIVTRFL
+2842 FRSLVNNYL
-2851 GDAEYKELKKWTADC
+2851 GEAEYKHLRQWTTDC
-2866 WAEEPV
+2866 WAEEPIAQSRFEV
-2872 AHSDIE
+2872 IA
-2878 KAIAKLRNAQTIGV
+2878 AKLRNAQTMGMMSFRV
-2892 MGYRV
+2892 M
-2897 VTAALNIANAP
+2897 TAALNIANAP

-2921 ALKKFYSAP
+2921 ALKRFYSAP
-2930 RQYADFIFQR
+2930 RKYIDFIFQR
-2940 SVFMAERAETMDASI
+2940 SVFMAERAETMDANI
-2955 SDAIKEPHFM
+2955 YDAIKGPHFM
-2965 DGVPVVGKAKKYLR
+2965 DSVPGAGKAGKLLR
-2979 ENAFKM
+2979 EHAFK
-2985 LTWTDLMLAMP
+2985 LITWTDLMLALP
-2996 LWQHEYEK
+2996 LWQQEYEK
-3004 AYNKELEAGHTP
+3004 AYSDAVENGRSP
-3016 QQAQMAGISA
+3016 QQAQDAGVSA
-3026 GDAAVRWCFGSSR
+3026 GDAAVRWCFGSGR
-3039 TVDKARVQRKGGE
+3039 TVDKAAVQRGRSE
-3052 FMKQLTMFYS
+3052 FMKQLTMYYS
-3062 YMSTVYNAMNY
+3062 YMSTVYNALNY
-3073 QQWEARMGYKKAV
+3073 ELWGAKMGYKQAMT
-3086 QWADANKSKELLKA
+3086 WADANKNKELLKA
-3100 IAKMGGWLFAWHLMP
+3100 VVKAGSALLAWQLLP
-3115 AIITAIFKAA
+3115 AIITALFRAG

-3131 DLKPEKLLKSIG
+3131 DLEAGKLLKSIAS
-3143 KETLSTM
+3143 ETLSTL
-3150 VGGIPALRDIV
+3150 VGGIPVLRDAV
-3161 PYLLATVF
+3161 PYLLAKAF
-3169 DDKQFAPQL
+3169 DEKQFAPRIPIQN
-3178 PLYRTAE
+3178 TIE

-3190 IQSIVNDKKSF
+3190 IQSITNDKKTF
-3201 TDVLRESGKLLSQT
+3201 GDVMRESGKLLSQT

-3221 LVDALTTSITYLE
+3221 LVDALTTSVTYLE
-3234 TGFDASVADY
+3234 TGFDADVSEY

-3252 KLKKDKK
+3252 KLKNKK

>member
-12 QEDKMRNVP
+12 QEDKIRNVP
-21 EEFRGA
+21 EEFRSA
-27 VESAASEPVGSYGN
+27 VEQAKTEPVGSFDN
-41 DKDEINTTTG
+41 NKTG
-51 FLDETGTWNNGTG
+51 FWDGVKNFFSGADIDTNAGFIDETGTWNSGKG
-64 QDLQKY
+64 QEMQKY
-70 NPTQKQFNNSIAG
+70 NPTEKQFNNSLAG
-83 QMFNSNAYKK
+83 QVWNSNAYKK

-103 EAKTISAATH
+103 EAKKISAATR
-113 IPENAILSN
+113 IPENAILAN
-122 AENLKNARDIY
+122 ADNLNNARDVY

-146 KAYPELGELA
+146 RAYPELSELA
-156 QKSDTDAAIALHNL
+156 KKSDTDAAIALHNL

-182 AKTGWELDSLM
+182 AKTGWELDRLM

-198 IGYAA
+198 LGYSA
-203 MNGKELTEENLKRLE
+203 MNGKSLTEADLKRLE
-218 EIKKQ
+218 EIEAAQKNS
-223 QEQAKELPAIFEDP
+223 KELPGLFDDP
-237 MGAVVGGTV
+237 FGAVVGSTV

-343 AAAAA
+343 AAVAAA
-348 AVETGIEFTNA
+348 LETGIEFSNA
-359 NKILGIVKGG
+359 DRILGAIKGG
-369 AGAQSL
+369 AGAQSI
-375 KNIIASAKDSTEL
+375 KEIIASAKDSTEL
-388 QSLLAAYVRNGMKNI
+388 QSMLAAYLRNGAKNI
-403 GEVTLSESAEEGVQ
+403 GEVTISESLEEGVQ
-417 EMSNRIITN
+417 EVSNRIVTN
-426 FAASNNPGGDIPTY
+426 IAAYNNPDGDIPTY

-446 MGGLE
+446 IGGLE

-456 LPTSL
+456 LPASF
-461 GFGASAHAASTVSYA
+461 GFGAGAYAGSTIGYA
-476 RRMAAAME
+476 RRMAAAMQ
-484 LKSEEDRANLRTANG
+484 LKSEEEKANLRTASG
-499 ISMLRSLADDIK
+499 LSMLKSLAEDIK
-511 SNELFKKS
+511 VNELFKKA
-519 PEIYRD
+519 PEVYKEV
-525 ILGSQLKGTELENV
+525 LKNQLKGTSLETI
-539 NIDVELVLNQE
+539 NIDTEMVLNQE
-550 GGYELLKTVADK
+550 GGYELLKSVADK
-562 AGMSEEQF
+562 VGMSEEQF
-570 NNVVETKADI
+570 ADIVETKADL
-580 KIDTATYVEKLL
+580 KINTADYVEKNL
-592 PSDIGA
+592 PEDVNT
-598 KLEEYITFDDIG
+598 KLQEYITFDDIG

-625 EMDKIL
+625 EMDRIL

-698 GAGKGVSIV
+698 GAGKGVSII
-707 AVDADGKPTSWEYSD
+707 AVDADGKPTSWEHSD

-743 GRAPSEREYRDLAY
+743 GRAPSKREYRDLAY
-757 DIYIGD
+757 DIYTGD

-778 EQWYAENKAAIE
+778 EQRYAENEAAIE
-790 ATEQAIARLNT
+790 ATKQAIARLNA

-822 EAFEVYKELRGQ
+822 EAFEVYKEMRGQ

-855 RLADRMAE
+855 RMADRMAE
-863 WHRQAGQTKYTAKDF
+863 WHQKAGQTKYTAKNF

-887 GKAAGQKF
+887 EKAGEGF
-895 NQAISNPNI
+895 NQAAMRQENKRYVLNENGNVDWGS
-904 SLDTKVPFIEIEDV
+904 
-918 FKGQKWWEARDK
+918 
-930 FPKEIINELIT
+930 INELT
-941 AVSQD
+941 AD
-946 VHEPVINE
+946 DGTTIKKAPVRMQIGYQVGEGDAGAGYIHIKNRHN
-954 STGFKV
+954 GFLKN
-960 VVSKKGSV
+960 KGYKSI
-968 EHTLSSET
+968 SEAVYDILDNADFIVK
-976 STTKKGTDE
+976 STTGD
-985 AKGRG
+985 GRD
-990 EKYNNPRHDIDHYN
+990 R
-1004 LVPALIK
+1004 VALIK
-1011 IIKKS
+1011 DLTPHTSVLLALDYTEENGEGYYTIVSVMPQSKKQ
-1016 VFVEEHPDKHG
+1016 VKAEKE
-1027 KALSVYR
+1027 KALS
-1034 LYCPIKVGD
+1034 
-1043 RKIIAKLT
+1043 
-1051 LKKVKT
+1051 
-1057 FYRLVDGT
+1057 FDGSVRPSSAT
-1065 FSDILAY
+1065 GSGAFFTPTETKAGIEGGSFAGKDNASTVSLADAEQYVNEYTY
-1072 DTSIVKKIEDEG
+1072 D
-1084 PRPQKV
+1084 
-1090 ADESVSHEGSYLT
+1090 
-1103 SSSISIR
+1103 
-1110 DMLTDVNDNEAKPFI
+1110 
-1125 NEDGTGNFSIIDK
+1125 
-1138 NGTHD
+1138 
-1143 FSGMSGTQYTDTFN
+1143 
-1157 QKAYHGSGAVF
+1157 QKAYHGTPYDFERF
-1168 DKFDLGYL
+1168 DI
-1176 GKGTGNIMHGWGLYF
+1176 GKIGDGVGDQVHGWGLYF
-1191 AKNKR
+1191 AQDRQISENYKEVLGAASGEVSIGGKVYTMDDEGDWYTGRSDWSFGEQVEYVEPLSYALDAMDVEKNKTDAIKSLQER
-1196 IAETYK
+1196 IDGVAKKTASTEKYIADLKAAIKILEEGDAEYK
-1202 KEVSK
+1202 NPSR
-1207 KDGTQASLYEV
+1207 LLEV
-1218 EVPDN
+1218 EIPESDVM
-1223 KHLLD
+1223 LD
-1228 EQKTFGE
+1228 EQKKYYD
-1235 QPKSVQKNFVEAIK
+1235 QPEKVQQALNDMFEALFSSGPFSDNIYAEHKAYINDLENFD
-1249 NLDDEQMKLFWSK
+1249 NLSGRGVYE
-1262 LLNFKFGAFDKDY
+1262 
-1275 RVRQEIKSLNNLANT
+1275 
-1290 TIEELPDTGAPK
+1290 
-1302 FIQNMRRR
+1302 
-1310 NLLSRGYTEEQI
+1310 LLSAGLGSDKE
-1322 ERLITDADYRKQEQE
+1322 A
-1337 KIRAKAESLKSE
+1337 SLKL
-1349 EEKAEAEDNAGKE
+1349 KE
-1362 KIIQQAQADPLAE
+1362 
-1375 LSNYAN
+1375 
-1381 RQHFTGEKNYQALA
+1381 
-1395 YALGNKDYEW
+1395 
-1405 RLASEYLNRYGV
+1405 YGIE
-1417 KGITYDG
+1417 GITYVGQKD
-1424 GEEGRCF
+1424 GRCF

-1437 AVDIIE
+1437 AADIIE

-1451 RAMTANA
+1451 HAMTAN
-1458 EKLKEAKA
+1458 
-1466 MVAKAE
+1466 
-1472 AAEEKPDMKDIYQKT
+1472 
-1487 GWHLGADGKWRFE
+1487 
-1500 IPDNLDEIDAAK
+1500 
-1512 FPEEGYAIP
+1512 
-1521 LGEIYNNPKLYEA
+1521 
-1534 YPWLADVMVQS
+1534 
-1545 EPMEEQTLGVAAGEG
+1545 
-1560 YIAINSN
+1560 
-1567 MLGDGIKQ
+1567 
-1575 EITINGIKYK
+1575 
-1585 RVVSKDGTKAGK
+1585 
-1597 FFSHGDEFVEYALN
+1597 
-1611 HGIKGSAFDKK
+1611 
-1622 AAVNSLKELIQEKE
+1622 
-1636 SVIEKLRSKNNNG
+1636 
-1649 QFNKGILDRQKEL
+1649 
-1662 NKLRGAAEFVGRA
+1662 
-1675 DISFNEIK
+1675 
-1683 KADRDV
+1683 
-1689 EAAHK
+1689 
-1694 NLAETLIHEIQHVI
+1694 
-1708 QHFEGFASGGSVRKV
+1708 
-1723 NEQMEHQLLKY
+1723 
-1734 DEEIKRIH
+1734 
-1742 PKAWEY
+1742 
-1748 QKALLEYD
+1748 
-1756 IADWAHDVEE
+1756 
-1766 VSDEEFQERKD
+1766 
-1777 KIAELEEQ
+1777 
-1785 IPEDKVKRIKKIYE
+1785 
-1799 LRADLQWK
+1799 
-1807 AENEDAT
+1807 
-1814 PFANYN
+1814 
-1820 DLHGEQEARAASMKA
+1820 
-1835 RLYTMGASQER
+1835 
-1846 IDNEVLNGVDSA
+1846 
-1858 SAIIVFAGQSYS
+1858 

-1942 SWRPETFDKEYKG
+1942 SWRPETFEKEYKG

-1984 VTLEQ
+1984 ITLEQ

-2065 KKGVDSFTDA
+2065 KKGVDSFADA

-2132 EKLQAEPVFAVQE
+2132 KKLQAEPVFVIQE
-2145 HIKNNPDLSTSA
+2145 HINNNPDLSTSA

-2164 SVEDYVAK
+2164 SAEEYAAK
-2172 LKEYGGSIDAAVK
+2172 LKEYGGSLDAAVK
-2185 AHMREFKKSI
+2185 AHMREFRKSI

-2223 TMELNIFEQL
+2223 TMELNIFEQI

-2252 DEKGVMGTVDK
+2252 DEKGIMGTVDK
-2263 LNKQSQKIE
+2263 LSKQSQKIE

-2343 PIEDANNYQMWRRKS
+2343 PIGDANNYQMWRRKS
-2358 AQAQHNS
+2358 AEAQHNS
-2365 ERAIVSGK
+2365 ERAIATGK

-2407 LTKRRQTIIKNKNI
+2407 LTKRRQSIIKNKNI

-2445 PPKYQEENGFMG
+2445 PPRYQEENGFMG
-2457 VLQKSDAPREVDGLF
+2457 VLQKSDAPRELDGLF
-2472 LECPFFTPEGFLNLP
+2472 MECPFFTADGFLNLP

-2496 TQQREQG
+2496 TTKREQG

-2508 NEQVK
+2508 NEQMK

-2526 VDDMK
+2526 VDDMTLK
-2531 LHTIESV
+2531 TIRSV
-2538 DGKSLTVDDVI
+2538 DGKQMSVDDAI
-2549 AEIEGQVNQRIVA
+2549 AEITAQVRQHIVER
-2562 KTIKD
+2562 TVRD
-2567 TTGATKKTWD
+2567 STGAGDMTKREKA
-2577 EEAARAIND
+2577 ERAIND
-2586 SNQFLIKPEVILK
+2586 ANQYLVKPEVILK
-2599 KLGDVSLKY
+2599 KMGGLAVKY
-2608 IYEPLKLAADKELR
+2608 IYEPLKIAADKELR
-2622 MAHDMQKKMETL
+2622 MAGDMQKKL
-2634 FKRYTPEELD
+2634 QNLYSGYSAEELYAM
-2644 EIRNKQRYKF
+2644 RNDAKYKF
-2654 GTSVLTKEQVIMIAL
+2654 GTSMITKEKVIMLAL

-2683 YHVGEHDVRKVLAEL
+2683 FHVSELDVRNVLANL
-2698 TERDWNLVNDIW
+2698 TEQDWNLVNDIW
-2710 SLYDEHWDEVRE
+2710 SLYDEHWDEVRD
-2722 IEARIT
+2722 IEARMT

-2737 RAFTIIGSDE
+2737 RAFTIIGNDK

-2757 PIKYDPSE
+2757 PIKYDPRDQ
-2765 MRTQEQKADAAAMQQ
+2765 RTQEQKADAAAMQQ
-2780 TAMSNISMS
+2780 ASMSNVAMS

-2796 ERSTAKIERRLDL
+2796 DRTNAKVERRLDL
-2809 RFDVISRSVADVIH
+2809 RFEIISGSLADVIH
-2823 LVAFREPVRD
+2823 LVAFREPIRD

-2842 FKNIVTRFL
+2842 FRSLVNNYL
-2851 GDAEYKELKKWTADC
+2851 GEAEYKHLRKWTTDC
-2866 WAEEPV
+2866 WAEEPI
-2872 AHSDIE
+2872 AQSRFEII
-2878 KAIAKLRNAQTIGV
+2878 AAKLRNAQTMGMMSFRV
-2892 MGYRV
+2892 M
-2897 VTAALNIANAP
+2897 TAALNIANAP

-2921 ALKKFYSAP
+2921 ALKRFYSAP
-2930 RQYADFIFQR
+2930 RKYIDFIFQR
-2940 SVFMAERAETMDASI
+2940 SVFMAERAETMDANI
-2955 SDAIKEPHFM
+2955 YDAIKGPHFM
-2965 DGVPVVGKAKKYLR
+2965 DNVPGIGKAGKFLR
-2979 ENAFKM
+2979 EHAFK
-2985 LTWTDLMLAMP
+2985 LITWTDLMLALP

-3004 AYNKELEAGHTP
+3004 AYNDAVENGRSP
-3016 QQAQMAGISA
+3016 QQAQDAGVSA
-3026 GDAAVRWCFGSSR
+3026 GDAAVRWCFGSGR
-3039 TVDKARVQRKGGE
+3039 TVDKAAVQRGRSE
-3052 FMKQLTMFYS
+3052 FMKQLTMYYS
-3062 YMSTVYNAMNY
+3062 YMSTVYNALNY
-3073 QQWEARMGYKKAV
+3073 ELWGAKMGYKQAMT
-3086 QWADANKSKELLKA
+3086 WADANKNKELLKA
-3100 IAKMGGWLFAWHLMP
+3100 VVKAGSALLAWQLLP
-3115 AIITAIFKAA
+3115 TVITALFRAG
-3125 TSGDDD
+3125 TGGDDD
-3131 DLKPEKLLKSIG
+3131 DLKPEKLLKSIAS
-3143 KETLSTM
+3143 ETLSTL
-3150 VGGIPALRDIV
+3150 VGGIPVLRDAV
-3161 PYLLATVF
+3161 PYLLAKAF
-3169 DDKQFAPQL
+3169 DEKQFAPRIPIQN
-3178 PLYRTAE
+3178 TIE

-3190 IQSIVNDKKSF
+3190 IQSITNDKKTF
-3201 TDVLRESGKLLSQT
+3201 GDVMRESGKLLSQT

>member
-1 MGTFNFSNMQQ
+1 MMDEKTLNFLKEQMASPYATVRESTWGFHSDPQPNYGVVDESLARDRAKDQAKINAANGIVPLSESSNSFT
-12 QEDKMRNVP
+12 DKI
-21 EEFRGA
+21 
-27 VESAASEPVGSYGN
+27 
-41 DKDEINTTTG
+41 KNT
-51 FLDETGTWNNGTG
+51 
-64 QDLQKY
+64 
-70 NPTQKQFNNSIAG
+70 
-83 QMFNSNAYKK
+83 NAYKK
-93 YFYSREDVLQ
+93 YWYNREDVLQ
-103 EAKTISAATH
+103 EVKSISSATH
-113 IPENAILSN
+113 IPENAILSS
-122 AENLKNARDIY
+122 AENLDRARDVY
-133 NYQQRAMDPQAVF
+133 NLQKKLKEPEKIFDY
-146 KAYPELGELA
+146 YPELSELA
-156 QKSDTDAAIALHNL
+156 KKSDTDAAIALHNL

-182 AKTGWELDSLM
+182 MKVSYEADELFL
-193 SERGR
+193 ERGR
-198 IGYAA
+198 LGHSA
-203 MNGKELTEENLKRLE
+203 MLGKSFTEADLKRLE
-218 EIKKQ
+218 EIEAAQKNS
-223 QEQAKELPAIFEDP
+223 KELPGMFDDPFGAI
-237 MGAVVGGTV
+237 VGGMV

-253 RNALSGQKMGVYGA
+253 RNALNGQKMGVYGA

-343 AAAAA
+343 AAVAAA
-348 AVETGIEFTNA
+348 LETGIEFSNA
-359 NKILGIVKGG
+359 DRILGAIKGG
-369 AGAQSL
+369 AGAQSI
-375 KNIIASAKDSTEL
+375 KEIIASAKDSTEL
-388 QSLLAAYVRNGMKNI
+388 QSMLAAYLRNGVKNI
-403 GEVTLSESAEEGVQ
+403 GEVTISESLEEGAQ
-417 EMSNRIITN
+417 EVSNRIVTN
-426 FAASNNPGGDIPTY
+426 IAAYNNPDGDIPMY

-446 MGGLE
+446 IGGLE
-451 ASWQA
+451 TSWQA
-456 LPTSL
+456 LATSF
-461 GFGASAHAASTVSYA
+461 GFGVGAHAGSTVGYA
-476 RRMAAAME
+476 RRMAAAMQ
-484 LKSEEDRANLRTANG
+484 LKSEEEKANLRTASG
-499 ISMLRSLADDIK
+499 LSMLKSLAEDIK
-511 SNELFKKS
+511 VNELFKKA
-519 PEIYRD
+519 PEVYKEV
-525 ILGSQLKGTELENV
+525 LKNQLKGTSLETI
-539 NIDVELVLNQE
+539 NIDTEMVLNQE
-550 GGYELLKTVADK
+550 GGYELLKSVADK
-562 AGMSEEQF
+562 VGMSEEQF
-570 NNVVETKADI
+570 NDIVETKADL
-580 KIDTATYVEKLL
+580 KINTADYVEKNL
-592 PSDIGA
+592 PEDVNT
-598 KLEEYITFDDIG
+598 KLQEYITFDDIG

-625 EMDKIL
+625 EMDRIL

-698 GAGKGVSIV
+698 GAGKGVSII
-707 AVDADGKPTSWEYSD
+707 AVDADGKPTSWEHSD

-757 DIYIGD
+757 DIYTGD

-790 ATEQAIARLNT
+790 ATEQAIARLDVM
-801 IAPRLEKI
+801 APRLEKI

-822 EAFEVYKELRGQ
+822 EAFEVYKEMRGQ

-855 RLADRMAE
+855 RMADRMAE

-887 GKAAGQKF
+887 GKAGEGLQQNGIVHIGTNLTVQRPMQEVIDAYNELEAMKPAMIEFAELYGLDVQEQRKIARKKF
-895 NQAISNPNI
+895 DELYKENGDSIYITNRYGNKINVPTGIFKEIKGHTANADLLSVIPHIQEL
-904 SLDTKVPFIEIEDV
+904 LDTCVYLYTSMPDASREKRMMKHVVEYRTYGG
-918 FKGQKWWEARDK
+918 K
-930 FPKEIINELIT
+930 IIVNENSYY
-941 AVSQD
+941 V
-946 VHEPVINE
+946 
-954 STGFKV
+954 KV
-960 VVSKKGSV
+960 VVRLQKNGVFVLHDVDISDKKIKD
-968 EHTLSSET
+968 ET
-976 STTKKGTDE
+976 SI
-985 AKGRG
+985 RG
-990 EKYNNPRHDIDHYN
+990 DSRYKQEPGI
-1004 LVPALIK
+1004 
-1011 IIKKS
+1011 
-1016 VFVEEHPDKHG
+1016 
-1027 KALSVYR
+1027 
-1034 LYCPIKVGD
+1034 
-1043 RKIIAKLT
+1043 
-1051 LKKVKT
+1051 
-1057 FYRLVDGT
+1057 
-1065 FSDILAY
+1065 
-1072 DTSIVKKIEDEG
+1072 
-1084 PRPQKV
+1084 
-1090 ADESVSHEGSYLT
+1090 T
-1103 SSSISIR
+1103 SSSFVINSIPWWLNEVKAKLI
-1110 DMLTDVNDNEAKPFI
+1110 LTNKVQQDDNVL
-1125 NEDGTGNFSIIDK
+1125 D
-1138 NGTHD
+1138 
-1143 FSGMSGTQYTDTFN
+1143 
-1157 QKAYHGSGAVF
+1157 QKAWHGSGAVF
-1168 DKFDLGYL
+1168 DRFDLGYL
-1176 GKGTGNIMHGWGLYF
+1176 GNGTGNIMHGWGLYF

-1249 NLDDEQMKLFWSK
+1249 NLDDEQMKLFWGK
-1262 LLNFKFGAFDKDY
+1262 LLDFKFGAFDKGY

-1337 KIRAKAESLKSE
+1337 NIRAKAESLQSE
-1349 EEKAEAEDNAGKE
+1349 AEKAEAEDNAGKE

-1443 RYNQSAGE
+1443 RYNQSAG
-1451 RAMTANA
+1451 
-1458 EKLKEAKA
+1458 
-1466 MVAKAE
+1466 
-1472 AAEEKPDMKDIYQKT
+1472 
-1487 GWHLGADGKWRFE
+1487 
-1500 IPDNLDEIDAAK
+1500 
-1512 FPEEGYAIP
+1512 
-1521 LGEIYNNPKLYEA
+1521 
-1534 YPWLADVMVQS
+1534 
-1545 EPMEEQTLGVAAGEG
+1545 
-1560 YIAINSN
+1560 
-1567 MLGDGIKQ
+1567 
-1575 EITINGIKYK
+1575 
-1585 RVVSKDGTKAGK
+1585 
-1597 FFSHGDEFVEYALN
+1597 
-1611 HGIKGSAFDKK
+1611 
-1622 AAVNSLKELIQEKE
+1622 
-1636 SVIEKLRSKNNNG
+1636 
-1649 QFNKGILDRQKEL
+1649 
-1662 NKLRGAAEFVGRA
+1662 
-1675 DISFNEIK
+1675 
-1683 KADRDV
+1683 
-1689 EAAHK
+1689 
-1694 NLAETLIHEIQHVI
+1694 
-1708 QHFEGFASGGSVRKV
+1708 
-1723 NEQMEHQLLKY
+1723 
-1734 DEEIKRIH
+1734 
-1742 PKAWEY
+1742 
-1748 QKALLEYD
+1748 
-1756 IADWAHDVEE
+1756 
-1766 VSDEEFQERKD
+1766 
-1777 KIAELEEQ
+1777 
-1785 IPEDKVKRIKKIYE
+1785 
-1799 LRADLQWK
+1799 
-1807 AENEDAT
+1807 
-1814 PFANYN
+1814 
-1820 DLHGEQEARAASMKA
+1820 
-1835 RLYTMGASQER
+1835 
-1846 IDNEVLNGVDSA
+1846 
-1858 SAIIVFAGQSYS
+1858 GQSYS

-1888 ANGKKVIALFKAADQ
+1888 ANGKKVISLFKAADQ

-1989 LKLQWAQERFARGF
+1989 MKLQWAQERFARGF

-2065 KKGVDSFTDA
+2065 KKGVDSFADA

-2132 EKLQAEPVFAVQE
+2132 EKLQAEPVFVIQE

-2164 SVEDYVAK
+2164 SVEEYVAK
-2172 LKEYGGSIDAAVK
+2172 LKEHGGSLDAAVK

-2203 YFREKAEALVEESKY
+2203 YFREKADALVEESKY

-2343 PIEDANNYQMWRRKS
+2343 PIGDANNYQMWRRKS
-2358 AQAQHNS
+2358 AEAQHNS
-2365 ERAIVSGK
+2365 ERAIATGK

-2407 LTKRRQTIIKNKNI
+2407 LTKRRQSIIKNKNI

-2445 PPKYQEENGFMG
+2445 PPRYQEENGFMG

-2472 LECPFFTPEGFLNLP
+2472 MECPFFTADGFLNLP

-2496 TQQREQG
+2496 TTQREQG

-2508 NEQVK
+2508 NEQMK

-2526 VDDMK
+2526 VDDMTLK
-2531 LHTIESV
+2531 TIRSV
-2538 DGKSLTVDDVI
+2538 DGKQMSVDDAI
-2549 AEIEGQVNQRIVA
+2549 AEITAQVRQHIVER
-2562 KTIKD
+2562 TVRD
-2567 TTGATKKTWD
+2567 TTGAGDMTKREKA
-2577 EEAARAIND
+2577 ERAIND
-2586 SNQFLIKPEVILK
+2586 ANQYLIKPEVILK
-2599 KLGDVSLKY
+2599 KMGDLAVKY
-2608 IYEPLKLAADKELR
+2608 IYEPLKIAADKELR
-2622 MAHDMQKKMETL
+2622 MAGDMQKKL
-2634 FKRYTPEELD
+2634 QNLYGGYSAEELYAM
-2644 EIRNKQRYKF
+2644 RNDAKYKF
-2654 GTSVLTKEQVIMIAL
+2654 GTSMITKEKVIMLAL

-2683 YHVGEHDVRKVLAEL
+2683 FHVSELDVRNVLANL
-2698 TERDWNLVNDIW
+2698 TEQDWNLVNDIW
-2710 SLYDEHWDEVRE
+2710 SLYDEHWDEVRD
-2722 IEARIT
+2722 IEARMT

-2737 RAFTIIGSDE
+2737 RAFTIIGNDQ

-2757 PIKYDPSE
+2757 PIKYDPRDQ
-2765 MRTQEQKADAAAMQQ
+2765 RTQEQKADAAAMQQ
-2780 TAMSNISMS
+2780 ASMSNVAMS

-2796 ERSTAKIERRLDL
+2796 DRTNAKVERRLDL
-2809 RFDVISRSVADVIH
+2809 RFEIISGSLADVIH
-2823 LVAFREPVRD
+2823 LVAFREPIRD

-2842 FKNIVTRFL
+2842 FRSLVNNYL
-2851 GDAEYKELKKWTADC
+2851 GEAEYKHLRQWTTDC
-2866 WAEEPV
+2866 WAEEPIAQSRFEV
-2872 AHSDIE
+2872 IA
-2878 KAIAKLRNAQTIGV
+2878 AKLRNAQTMGMMSFRV
-2892 MGYRV
+2892 M
-2897 VTAALNIANAP
+2897 TAALNIANAP

-2921 ALKKFYSAP
+2921 ALKRFYSAP
-2930 RQYADFIFQR
+2930 RKYIDFIFQR
-2940 SVFMAERAETMDASI
+2940 SVFMAERAETMDANI
-2955 SDAIKEPHFM
+2955 YDAIKGPHFM
-2965 DGVPVVGKAKKYLR
+2965 DSVPGAGKAGKFLR
-2979 ENAFKM
+2979 EHAFK
-2985 LTWTDLMLAMP
+2985 LITWTDLMLALP

-3004 AYNKELEAGHTP
+3004 AYSDAVENGRSP
-3016 QQAQMAGISA
+3016 QQAQDAGVSA
-3026 GDAAVRWCFGSSR
+3026 GDVAVRWCFGSGR
-3039 TVDKARVQRKGGE
+3039 TVDKAAVQRGRSE
-3052 FMKQLTMFYS
+3052 FMKQLTMYYS
-3062 YMSTVYNAMNY
+3062 YMSTVYNALNY
-3073 QQWEARMGYKKAV
+3073 ELWGAKMGYKQAMT
-3086 QWADANKSKELLKA
+3086 WADANKNKELLKA
-3100 IAKMGGWLFAWHLMP
+3100 VVKAGSALLAWQLLP
-3115 AIITAIFKAA
+3115 AVITALFRGG

-3131 DLKPEKLLKSIG
+3131 DLEAEKLLKSIAS
-3143 KETLSTM
+3143 ETLSTL
-3150 VGGIPALRDIV
+3150 VGGIPVLRDAV
-3161 PYLLATVF
+3161 PYLLAKAF
-3169 DDKQFAPQL
+3169 DEKQFAPRIPIQN
-3178 PLYRTAE
+3178 TIE

-3190 IQSIVNDKKSF
+3190 IQSITNDKKTF
-3201 TDVLRESGKLLSQT
+3201 GDVMRESGKLLSQT

-3221 LVDALTTSITYLE
+3221 LVDALTTSVTYLE
-3234 TGFDASVADY
+3234 TGFDADVSEY

-3252 KLKKDKK
+3252 KLKNKK

>member
-51 FLDETGTWNNGTG
+51 FLDETGTWNNGMG

-175 TQGIIEA
+175 TQGIVEA
-182 AKTGWELDSLM
+182 AKTGWELDSLT

-203 MNGKELTEENLKRLE
+203 LNGKELSEADLKRLE

-223 QEQAKELPAIFEDP
+223 QEQAKELPTIFEDP
-237 MGAVVGGTV
+237 LGAVVGGTV

-253 RNALSGQKMGVYGA
+253 RNMLSGQKMGVYGA
-267 GFGALAGAL
+267 GFGAIAGGL
-276 IGGGSTLGAGT
+276 IGGGATLGSGTAAGM
-287 GAGAAAGAK
+287 AAGAK
-296 IGYSVGSR
+296 IGWSIGSR

-311 YDEIAGNNYLDYKG
+311 YDEIAGNNYLDYKN
-325 YKDKSGKQ
+325 YKDKHGKQ
-333 LLTDNQARTY
+333 LLTDNQARAY
-343 AAAAA
+343 AAVAA

-369 AGAQSL
+369 AGAQNL
-375 KNIIASAKDSTEL
+375 KNIIANAKDSTEL

-403 GEVTLSESAEEGVQ
+403 GEVTLTESAEEGVQ
-417 EMSNRIITN
+417 EMSNRVITN
-426 FAASNNPGGDIPTY
+426 IAASNNPGGDIPTY
-440 SAKDVI
+440 SPKDI
-446 MGGLE
+446 IAGGLE

-484 LKSEEDRANLRTANG
+484 LKSEEDKANLRTANG
-499 ISMLRSLADDIK
+499 LSLLRNLSEDLK
-511 SNELFKKS
+511 TNELFKKS
-519 PEIYRD
+519 PEIYHD
-525 ILGSQLKGTELENV
+525 VLKSQLKGTDLETV
-539 NIDVELVLNQE
+539 HIDTEMVLNQE
-550 GGYELLKTVADK
+550 GGYELLKEVADK
-562 AGMSEEQF
+562 AGVSEEQF
-570 NNVVETKADI
+570 NNIVETKADMH
-580 KIDTATYVEKLL
+580 IDVADYAEKVLKYDL
-592 PSDIGA
+592 GA

-610 ECLARNRQ
+610 ESLARNRQ

-641 LNTFLDKNFPD
+641 LNTYLDNNFPEQ
-652 KEQREVAESVIRR
+652 EQREIAEAVIRR
-665 FPDKPAE
+665 FPDNPKE
-672 GVKEIRKALQEKI
+672 GVKVIRQSLQDKI
-685 DAPLREII
+685 DTPLKEII
-693 EQLKA
+693 EQLKE
-698 GAGKGVSIV
+698 GAGKGVSIH
-707 AVDADGKPTSWEYSD
+707 AVDENGNLTSWENSD
-722 HGRGV
+722 HGKGV

-733 PWYRKWFKEH
+733 PWYRKWFKEY
-743 GRAPSEREYRDLAY
+743 GRKPSEKEYRDLAR
-757 DIYIGD
+757 DIYTGH
-763 NYYGLEGWEN
+763 NPYGLEGWEN
-773 DSPEE
+773 RSAEE
-778 EQWYAENKAAIE
+778 NQWYEENKATME
-790 ATEQAIARLNT
+790 ATEQAIARLDALT
-801 IAPRLEKI
+801 PALEKI
-809 DPGELTITKGLSE
+809 DPGELTITEGLSE
-822 EAFEVYKELRGQ
+822 EAFEVYREMRKKLFEGAGGENLKKKAR
-834 LERAESKE
+834 EK
-842 ARQAAQMNAILFA
+842 ARQEAQMNAILFA
-855 RLADRMAE
+855 RMADRMAE
-863 WHRQAGQTKYTAKDF
+863 WHQKAGQMKYTAKNF

-887 GKAAGQKF
+887 EKAGEGF
-895 NQAISNPNI
+895 NQSAMRQENKRYVLNENGNVDWGS
-904 SLDTKVPFIEIEDV
+904 
-918 FKGQKWWEARDK
+918 
-930 FPKEIINELIT
+930 INELT
-941 AVSQD
+941 AD
-946 VHEPVINE
+946 DGTTIKKAPVRMQIGYQVGEGDAGAGYIHIKNRHN
-954 STGFKV
+954 GFLKN
-960 VVSKKGSV
+960 KGYKSI
-968 EHTLSSET
+968 SEAVYDILDNADFIVK
-976 STTKKGTDE
+976 STTGD
-985 AKGRG
+985 GRD
-990 EKYNNPRHDIDHYN
+990 R
-1004 LVPALIK
+1004 VALIK
-1011 IIKKS
+1011 DLTPHTSVLLALDYTEENGEGYYTIVSVMPQSKKQ
-1016 VFVEEHPDKHG
+1016 VKAEKE
-1027 KALSVYR
+1027 KALS
-1034 LYCPIKVGD
+1034 
-1043 RKIIAKLT
+1043 
-1051 LKKVKT
+1051 
-1057 FYRLVDGT
+1057 FDG
-1065 FSDILAY
+1065 S
-1072 DTSIVKKIEDEG
+1072 V
-1084 PRPQKV
+1084 RP
-1090 ADESVSHEGSYLT
+1090 
-1103 SSSISIR
+1103 SSA
-1110 DMLTDVNDNEAKPFI
+1110 T
-1125 NEDGTGNFSIIDK
+1125 
-1138 NGTHD
+1138 
-1143 FSGMSGTQYTDTFN
+1143 
-1157 QKAYHGSGAVF
+1157 GSGAF
-1168 DKFDLGYL
+1168 FTPTETKAGIEGGSFA
-1176 GKGTGNIMHGWGLYF
+1176 GK
-1191 AKNKR
+1191 
-1196 IAETYK
+1196 
-1202 KEVSK
+1202 
-1207 KDGTQASLYEV
+1207 
-1218 EVPDN
+1218 
-1223 KHLLD
+1223 
-1228 EQKTFGE
+1228 
-1235 QPKSVQKNFVEAIK
+1235 
-1249 NLDDEQMKLFWSK
+1249 
-1262 LLNFKFGAFDKDY
+1262 
-1275 RVRQEIKSLNNLANT
+1275 
-1290 TIEELPDTGAPK
+1290 
-1302 FIQNMRRR
+1302 
-1310 NLLSRGYTEEQI
+1310 
-1322 ERLITDADYRKQEQE
+1322 
-1337 KIRAKAESLKSE
+1337 
-1349 EEKAEAEDNAGKE
+1349 DNASTVSL
-1362 KIIQQAQADPLAE
+1362 ADAE
-1375 LSNYAN
+1375 QYVN
-1381 RQHFTGEKNYQALA
+1381 
-1395 YALGNKDYEW
+1395 
-1405 RLASEYLNRYGV
+1405 EY
-1417 KGITYDG
+1417 T
-1424 GEEGRCF
+1424 
-1431 VVFDDK
+1431 
-1437 AVDIIE
+1437 
-1443 RYNQSAGE
+1443 YNQSAGE
-1451 RAMTANA
+1451 RAMTANV

-1472 AAEEKPDMKDIYQKT
+1472 AAEEKPDVKDVYQKT

-1611 HGIKGSAFDKK
+1611 HGIKGNAFDKK

-1756 IADWAHDVEE
+1756 IADWDHAMGEI
-1766 VSDEEFQERKD
+1766 SDEEFQERKD
-1777 KIAELEEQ
+1777 KVARLEEQ
-1785 IPEDKVKRIKKIYE
+1785 IPKDKVKRIKKIYE

-1883 QTAFK
+1883 QTAFR
-1888 ANGKKVIALFKAADQ
+1888 ATGEKVISLFEAADQ

-1919 ELAKL
+1919 ALAKL
-1924 PNAPKQL
+1924 PSAPQQL

-1937 LSEWA
+1937 LDDWA

-1955 TALER
+1955 TAVER
-1960 EFRKMHEQI
+1960 EFKKLHEQI
-1969 ADATKYGYLVLDGKE
+1969 ADAQKFGYLKINGKD

-2011 APTES
+2011 APAEAVRT
-2016 VKTIF
+2016 VF
-2021 RRFKEWLGTIYKA
+2021 QRFKKWLSDIYRA

-2059 IDIAMS
+2059 IDIAMT
-2065 KKGVDSFTDA
+2065 KKGVDDFTEK
-2075 GGMEYLEGNAK
+2075 GGMDYLADNAK
-2086 QIYMRMVERAKAEAK
+2086 QIYNRMVERAKEDAK

-2114 DYRKQEKE
+2114 DYRQQEKE
-2122 FFAQE
+2122 FFEQE
-2127 EAEYR
+2127 EKDYR
-2132 EKLQAEPVFAVQE
+2132 EKLEREPVFVIQE
-2145 HIKNNPDLSTSA
+2145 HIKNNPDMSTSA
-2157 VCETLGM
+2157 ICQTLGM

-2172 LKEYGGSIDAAVK
+2172 LKEYGGSIDAAVQ
-2185 AHMREFKKSI
+2185 AHMKEFKKNI

-2203 YFREKAEALVEESKY
+2203 YFREKAEEIVQESRY
-2218 RKLAS
+2218 RKLTA
-2223 TMELNIFEQL
+2223 TMELNALEKI
-2233 AKAQK
+2233 AKTQRS
-2238 KINAQSVKNMTLTN
+2238 INRMAVKNMTLTD

-2263 LNKQSQKIE
+2263 LTAQSKKIE
-2272 KLEAEKK
+2272 QLK
-2279 EEAAKHREEKKEL
+2279 
-2292 REKLEAEKKEGI
+2292 AEKKEGI
-2304 AKHREE
+2304 AKERQA

-2328 YQEFVDYVER
+2328 YQELGDYVER

-2343 PIEDANNYQMWRRKS
+2343 PIEEANNYQMWRRKS

-2445 PPKYQEENGFMG
+2445 PPRYQEENGFMG
-2457 VLQKSDAPREVDGLF
+2457 VLQKSDAPRELDGLF

-2526 VDDMK
+2526 VDDMSLRNIK
-2531 LHTIESV
+2531 SV
-2538 DGKSLTVDDVI
+2538 DGKELTVDAAI
-2549 AEIEGQVNQRIVA
+2549 AEIEGQVRQRIVER
-2562 KTIKD
+2562 TIRD
-2567 TTGATKKTWD
+2567 VTGAGSRTFR
-2577 EEAARAIND
+2577 EEAEHSINEA
-2586 SNQFLIKPEVILK
+2586 NQFLVKPEIILK
-2599 KLGDVSLKY
+2599 KLGSVAVKY

-2622 MAHDMQKKMETL
+2622 MAGEMQKKLEGL
-2634 FKRYTPEELD
+2634 FARYTPEELYAMRH
-2644 EIRNKQRYKF
+2644 EEKYKF
-2654 GTSVLTKEQVIMIAL
+2654 GTSLLTKEKVIMLAL

-2683 YHVGEHDVRKVLAEL
+2683 FHVGEYDVKKVLANL
-2698 TERDWNLVNDIW
+2698 TEKDWNLVNDIW
-2710 SLYDEHWDEVRE
+2710 SLYDDHWDEVRE
-2722 IEARIT
+2722 IEARMT

-2737 RAFTIIGSDE
+2737 RAFTVIGEDQ

-2757 PIKYDPSE
+2757 PIKYDPRDQ
-2765 MRTQEQKADAAAMQQ
+2765 RTQEQKADAAAMQQ
-2780 TAMSNISMS
+2780 SAMSNLSMS

-2796 ERSTAKIERRLDL
+2796 DRTSAKVERRLDL
-2809 RFDVISRSVADVIH
+2809 RFEIISGSLSDVIH

-2842 FKNIVTRFL
+2842 FRNLVNGFL
-2851 GDAEYKELKKWTADC
+2851 GEAEYKQLKKWTADC

-2872 AHSDIE
+2872 AQSKFETIS
-2878 KAIAKLRNAQTIGV
+2878 AKLRNAQT
-2892 MGYRV
+2892 MGTMGFRV
-2897 VTAALNIANAP
+2897 STALLNLANAP
-2908 IVAHYMGTVDMLH
+2908 IVAHYMGTIDMLH
-2921 ALKKFYSAP
+2921 AVKKFYSAP
-2930 RQYADFIFQR
+2930 RQYTDFIFQR
-2940 SVFMAERAETMDASI
+2940 SVFMAERAETMDANI
-2955 SDAIKEPHFM
+2955 HDAIKGPHFM
-2965 DGVPVVGKAKKYLR
+2965 DNVPGVGKTGKVLR
-2979 ENAFKM
+2979 ENAFK
-2985 LTWTDLMLAMP
+2985 LITWTDLMLALP

-3004 AYNKELEAGHTP
+3004 AYNKALEDGHSPQLAQDAGV
-3016 QQAQMAGISA
+3016 AA
-3026 GDAAVRWCFGSSR
+3026 GDAAVRYCFGSGR
-3039 TVDKARVQRKGGE
+3039 NIDKAAVQRNRSE
-3052 FMKQLTMFYS
+3052 YMKQLTMYYS

-3073 QQWEARMGYKKAV
+3073 EMWEARMGYKKAMT
-3086 QWADANKSKELLKA
+3086 WADTNKSKELLKFV
-3100 IAKMGGWLFAWHLMP
+3100 AKTGTTLLAWQFLP
-3115 AIITAIFKAA
+3115 AVITVLLKAV
-3125 TSGDDD
+3125 TGSDDD
-3131 DLKPEKLLKSIG
+3131 DWKADKLLKSVG
-3143 KETLSTM
+3143 KETLSTL
-3150 VGGIPALRDIV
+3150 VGGIPVLRDAV
-3161 PYLLATVF
+3161 PYLLAKAF
-3169 DDKQFAPQL
+3169 DERQFAPKIPVQN
-3178 PLYRTAE
+3178 TIE

-3190 IQSIVNDKKSF
+3190 IQSITNDKKSF
-3201 TDVLRESGKLLSQT
+3201 GDVMRESGKLLSQT

>member
-27 VESAASEPVGSYGN
+27 VEKAASEPVGSYSNN
-41 DKDEINTTTG
+41 DDNEIDTNTG
-51 FLDETGTWNNGTG
+51 FLDETGTWNNGRG

-70 NPTQKQFNNSIAG
+70 NPTQKQFNNSAPG

-182 AKTGWELDSLM
+182 AKTGWELDSLT

-203 MNGKELTEENLKRLE
+203 LNGKELSEADLKRLE

-223 QEQAKELPAIFEDP
+223 QEQAKELPTIFEDSL
-237 MGAVVGGTV
+237 GAVVGGTV

-253 RNALSGQKMGVYGA
+253 RNMLSGQKMGVYGA
-267 GFGALAGAL
+267 GFGAIAGGL
-276 IGGGSTLGAGT
+276 IGGGATLGAGT
-287 GAGAAAGAK
+287 AAGMAAGAK
-296 IGYSVGSR
+296 IGWSIGSR

-311 YDEIAGNNYLDYKG
+311 YDEIAGNNYLDYKN
-325 YKDKSGKQ
+325 YKDKHGKQ
-333 LLTDNQARTY
+333 LLTDNQARAY

-359 NKILGIVKGG
+359 DKILGIVKGG
-369 AGAQSL
+369 AGAQNL
-375 KNIIASAKDSTEL
+375 KNIIANAKDSTEL

-403 GEVTLSESAEEGVQ
+403 GEVTLTESAEEGVQ
-417 EMSNRIITN
+417 EMSNRVITN
-426 FAASNNPGGDIPTY
+426 IAASNNPGGDIPTY
-440 SAKDVI
+440 SAEDVI

-484 LKSEEDRANLRTANG
+484 IKSEEDKANLRTANG
-499 ISMLRSLADDIK
+499 LSLLRNLSEDLK
-511 SNELFKKS
+511 TNELFKKS
-519 PEIYRD
+519 PEIYHD
-525 ILGSQLKGTELENV
+525 VLKSQLKGTDLETV
-539 NIDVELVLNQE
+539 HIDTEMVLNQE
-550 GGYELLKTVADK
+550 GGYELLKEVADK
-562 AGMSEEQF
+562 AGVSEEQF
-570 NNVVETKADI
+570 NNIVETKADMH
-580 KIDTATYVEKLL
+580 IDVADYAEKVLKYDL
-592 PSDIGA
+592 GA

-610 ECLARNRQ
+610 ESLARNRQ

-641 LNTFLDKNFPD
+641 LNTYLDNNFPEQ
-652 KEQREVAESVIRR
+652 EQREIAEAVIRR
-665 FPDKPAE
+665 FPDNPKE
-672 GVKEIRKALQEKI
+672 GVKVIRQSLQDKI
-685 DAPLREII
+685 DTPLKEII
-693 EQLKA
+693 EQLKE
-698 GAGKGVSIV
+698 GAGKGVSIH
-707 AVDADGKPTSWEYSD
+707 AVDENGNLTSWENSD
-722 HGRGV
+722 HGKGV

-733 PWYRKWFKEH
+733 PWYRKWFKEY
-743 GRAPSEREYRDLAY
+743 GRKPSEKEYRDLAR
-757 DIYIGD
+757 DIYTGH
-763 NYYGLEGWEN
+763 NPYGLEGWEN
-773 DSPEE
+773 RSAEE
-778 EQWYAENKAAIE
+778 NQWYEENKATME
-790 ATEQAIARLNT
+790 ATEQAIARLDALT
-801 IAPRLEKI
+801 PALEKI
-809 DPGELTITKGLSE
+809 DPGELTITEGLSE
-822 EAFEVYKELRGQ
+822 EAFEVYREMRKKLFEGAGGEKLKKKAR
-834 LERAESKE
+834 EK
-842 ARQAAQMNAILFA
+842 ARQEAQMNAILFA
-855 RLADRMAE
+855 RMADRMAE
-863 WHRQAGQTKYTAKDF
+863 WHQKAGQMKYTAKNF

-887 GKAAGQKF
+887 EKAGEGF
-895 NQAISNPNI
+895 NQSAMRQENKRYVLNENGNVDWGS
-904 SLDTKVPFIEIEDV
+904 
-918 FKGQKWWEARDK
+918 
-930 FPKEIINELIT
+930 INELT
-941 AVSQD
+941 AD
-946 VHEPVINE
+946 DGTTIKKAPVRMQIGYQVGEGDAGAGYIHIKNRHN
-954 STGFKV
+954 GFLEN
-960 VVSKKGSV
+960 KGYKSI
-968 EHTLSSET
+968 SEAVYDILDNADFIVK
-976 STTKKGTDE
+976 STTGD
-985 AKGRG
+985 GRD
-990 EKYNNPRHDIDHYN
+990 R
-1004 LVPALIK
+1004 VALIK
-1011 IIKKS
+1011 DLTPHTSVLLALDYTEENGEGYYTIVSVMPQSKKQ
-1016 VFVEEHPDKHG
+1016 VKAEKE
-1027 KALSVYR
+1027 KALS
-1034 LYCPIKVGD
+1034 
-1043 RKIIAKLT
+1043 
-1051 LKKVKT
+1051 
-1057 FYRLVDGT
+1057 FDGSVRPSSAT
-1065 FSDILAY
+1065 GSGAFFTPTETKAGIEGGSFAGKDNASTVSLADAEQYVNEYTY
-1072 DTSIVKKIEDEG
+1072 D
-1084 PRPQKV
+1084 
-1090 ADESVSHEGSYLT
+1090 
-1103 SSSISIR
+1103 
-1110 DMLTDVNDNEAKPFI
+1110 
-1125 NEDGTGNFSIIDK
+1125 
-1138 NGTHD
+1138 
-1143 FSGMSGTQYTDTFN
+1143 
-1157 QKAYHGSGAVF
+1157 QKAYHGTPYDFERF
-1168 DKFDLGYL
+1168 DI
-1176 GKGTGNIMHGWGLYF
+1176 GK
-1191 AKNKR
+1191 
-1196 IAETYK
+1196 
-1202 KEVSK
+1202 
-1207 KDGTQASLYEV
+1207 
-1218 EVPDN
+1218 
-1223 KHLLD
+1223 
-1228 EQKTFGE
+1228 
-1235 QPKSVQKNFVEAIK
+1235 
-1249 NLDDEQMKLFWSK
+1249 
-1262 LLNFKFGAFDKDY
+1262 
-1275 RVRQEIKSLNNLANT
+1275 
-1290 TIEELPDTGAPK
+1290 
-1302 FIQNMRRR
+1302 
-1310 NLLSRGYTEEQI
+1310 
-1322 ERLITDADYRKQEQE
+1322 
-1337 KIRAKAESLKSE
+1337 
-1349 EEKAEAEDNAGKE
+1349 
-1362 KIIQQAQADPLAE
+1362 
-1375 LSNYAN
+1375 
-1381 RQHFTGEKNYQALA
+1381 
-1395 YALGNKDYEW
+1395 
-1405 RLASEYLNRYGV
+1405 
-1417 KGITYDG
+1417 
-1424 GEEGRCF
+1424 
-1431 VVFDDK
+1431 
-1437 AVDIIE
+1437 IE
-1443 RYNQSAGE
+1443 RYKQSAGE
-1451 RAMTANA
+1451 RAMTANV

-1472 AAEEKPDMKDIYQKT
+1472 AAEEKPDVKDVYQKT

-1611 HGIKGSAFDKK
+1611 HGIKGNAFDKK

-1708 QHFEGFASGGSVRKV
+1708 QHFEGFASGGSVKKV
-1723 NEQMEHQLLKY
+1723 NEQMQRQLLKY
-1734 DEEIKRIH
+1734 DEEVEHLH
-1742 PKAWEY
+1742 PKGKEY
-1748 QKALLEYD
+1748 FTALLEYD
-1756 IADWAHDVEE
+1756 IADWNHAMEE
-1766 VSDEEFQERKD
+1766 ISDEEFQKYEN
-1777 KIAELEEQ
+1777 KIAELEKQ
-1785 IPEDKVKRIKKIYE
+1785 IPEDKAERIKKIKE
-1799 LRADLQWK
+1799 LQMELQYQI
-1807 AENEDAT
+1807 ENKDAT
-1814 PFANYN
+1814 PFENYHN
-1820 DLHGEQEARAASMKA
+1820 LHGEQEARAAAMKA

-1846 IDNEVLNGVDSA
+1846 IDNEVLNAIYSP
-1858 SAIIVFAGQSYS
+1858 IIVFAGQSYS

-1883 QTAFK
+1883 QTAFR
-1888 ANGKKVIALFKAADQ
+1888 ATGEKVISLFEAADQ

-1919 ELAKL
+1919 ALAKL
-1924 PNAPKQL
+1924 PSAPQQL

-1937 LSEWA
+1937 LNDWT

-1955 TALER
+1955 TAVER
-1960 EFRKMHEQI
+1960 EFKKLHEQI
-1969 ADATKYGYLVLDGKE
+1969 ADAQKFGYLKINGKD

-2011 APTES
+2011 APAEAVRT
-2016 VKTIF
+2016 VF
-2021 RRFKEWLGTIYKA
+2021 QRFKKWLSDIYRA

-2059 IDIAMS
+2059 IDIAMT
-2065 KKGVDSFTDA
+2065 KKGVDDFTEK
-2075 GGMEYLEGNAK
+2075 GGMDYLADNAK
-2086 QIYMRMVERAKAEAK
+2086 QVYDRMVERAKEDAK

-2114 DYRKQEKE
+2114 DYRQQEKE
-2122 FFAQE
+2122 FFEHE
-2127 EAEYR
+2127 EKDYR
-2132 EKLQAEPVFAVQE
+2132 EKLEREPVFVIQE
-2145 HIKNNPDLSTSA
+2145 HIKNNPDMSTSA
-2157 VCETLGM
+2157 ICQTLGM
-2164 SVEDYVAK
+2164 SVDDYVAK
-2172 LKEYGGSIDAAVK
+2172 LKEYGGSIDAAVQ
-2185 AHMREFKKSI
+2185 AHMKEFKKNI

-2203 YFREKAEALVEESKY
+2203 YFREKAEEIVQESRY
-2218 RKLAS
+2218 RKLAA
-2223 TMELNIFEQL
+2223 TMELNAFEKI
-2233 AKAQK
+2233 ARAQRS
-2238 KINAQSVKNMTLTN
+2238 INKQAVSNMTLTN

-2263 LNKQSQKIE
+2263 LTAQSKKIE
-2272 KLEAEKK
+2272 QLK
-2279 EEAAKHREEKKEL
+2279 
-2292 REKLEAEKKEGI
+2292 AEKKEGI
-2304 AKHREE
+2304 AKERQA

-2328 YQEFVDYVER
+2328 YQQFGEYVEK
-2338 KLETM
+2338 KLEVM
-2343 PIEDANNYQMWRRKS
+2343 PIEEANNYQMWRRKS

-2508 NEQVK
+2508 NEQMK

-2526 VDDMK
+2526 VDDMSLRNIK
-2531 LHTIESV
+2531 SV
-2538 DGKSLTVDDVI
+2538 DGKELTVDAAI
-2549 AEIEGQVNQRIVA
+2549 AEIEGQVNQRIIA

-2586 SNQFLIKPEVILK
+2586 ANQFLIKPEVILK
-2599 KLGDVSLKY
+2599 KLGSVSLKY

-2622 MAHDMQKKMETL
+2622 MAHDMQQKMDAL
-2634 FKRYTPEELD
+2634 FKRYTPEELS
-2644 EIRNKQRYKF
+2644 EIRNKQKYKF

-2683 YHVGEHDVRKVLAEL
+2683 YHVSEYDVRKVLAEL
-2698 TERDWNLVNDIW
+2698 TEKDWNLVNDVW
-2710 SLYDEHWDEVRE
+2710 KLYDEHWDEVRE

-2737 RAFTIIGSDE
+2737 REFTIIGNDE

-2796 ERSTAKIERRLDL
+2796 ERSNAKIERRLDL

-2833 VRRIVLRDD
+2833 VRRIVLRND

-2897 VTAALNIANAP
+2897 VTSALNIANTS
-2908 IVAHYMGTVDMLH
+2908 IVAHYMGTADMIY

-3086 QWADANKSKELLKA
+3086 QWADTNKSKELLKA

-3115 AIITAIFKAA
+3115 AIITALFKAA

>member
-27 VESAASEPVGSYGN
+27 VEKAASEPVGSYGN
-41 DKDEINTTTG
+41 DNEIDTNTG
-51 FLDETGTWNNGTG
+51 FLDETGTWNSGTT
-64 QDLQKY
+64 QEMQKY
-70 NPTQKQFNNSIAG
+70 NPTERSAEQLAKDRALAPIPA
-83 QMFNSNAYKK
+83 SNAYKK

-156 QKSDTDAAIALHNL
+156 KKSDTDAAIALHNL

-203 MNGKELTEENLKRLE
+203 MNGKELTEENMKRLE

-223 QEQAKELPAIFEDP
+223 QENAKELPTLFEDP
-237 MGAVVGGTV
+237 AGAIVGGTV

-253 RNALSGQKMGVYGA
+253 RNMLSGQKMGVYGA
-267 GFGALAGAL
+267 GFGAIAGGL
-276 IGGGSTLGAGT
+276 IGGGATLGAGAAP
-287 GAGAAAGAK
+287 GMAAGAK
-296 IGYSVGSR
+296 IGWSIGSR

-311 YDEIAGNNYLDYKG
+311 YDEIAGNNYLDYKN
-325 YKDKSGKQ
+325 YKDKHGKQ
-333 LLTDNQARTY
+333 LLTDNQARAY
-343 AAAAA
+343 AVAAA

-359 NKILGIVKGG
+359 DKILGIVKGG

-403 GEVTLSESAEEGVQ
+403 GEVTLTESAEEGVQ
-417 EMSNRIITN
+417 EMSNRAITKI
-426 FAASNNPGGDIPTY
+426 AASNNPGGDIPTY
-440 SAKDVI
+440 SAEDVI

-484 LKSEEDRANLRTANG
+484 IKSEEERANLRTANG
-499 ISMLRSLADDIK
+499 ISMLRSLAEDLK

-539 NIDVELVLNQE
+539 FIDTELVLNQE
-550 GGYELLKTVADK
+550 GGYELLKSVADK

-570 NNVVETKADI
+570 NNVVETKADMKI
-580 KIDTATYVEKLL
+580 KTADYVEELL

-598 KLEEYITFDDIG
+598 KLEEYIAFDDIG
-610 ECLARNRQ
+610 ESLARNRM
-618 YASRMRR
+618 YANRMRR
-625 EMDKIL
+625 EMDRVL
-631 AFEERQREDA
+631 NFEERQREDA
-641 LNTFLDKNFPD
+641 MNTYLDQNFPD
-652 KEQREVAESVIRR
+652 AAQREVAEAVIRR
-665 FPDKPAE
+665 FPDNPKE
-672 GVKEIRKALQEKI
+672 GVKVIRQSLQDKI
-685 DAPLREII
+685 DAPLKEII

-698 GAGKGVSIV
+698 GAGKGVSV
-707 AVDADGKPTSWEYSD
+707 HAVDENGNLTSWENSD
-722 HGRGV
+722 HGKGV

-733 PWYRKWFKEH
+733 PWYQKWFKEY
-743 GRAPSEREYRDLAY
+743 GRKPSEKQYRELAY
-757 DIYIGD
+757 DIYTGN
-763 NYYGLEGWEN
+763 NYYGLEDWEN
-773 DSPEE
+773 TSAEE
-778 EQWYAENKAAIE
+778 SQWYKENKASIE
-790 ATEQAIARLNT
+790 ATKQAIARLDELT
-801 IAPRLEKI
+801 PRLEKI
-809 DPGELTITKGLSE
+809 DPGELTITEGLSE
-822 EAFEVYKELRGQ
+822 EAFEVYREMRKTLFNGAGGEKLRKRAR
-834 LERAESKE
+834 ERA
-842 ARQAAQMNAILFA
+842 RQEAQMNAILFA
-855 RLADRMAE
+855 RMADRMAE
-863 WHRQAGQTKYTAKDF
+863 WHQKAGQTKYTAKNF

-887 GKAAGQKF
+887 EKAGEGF
-895 NQAISNPNI
+895 NQAAMRQENKRYVLNENGNVDWGS
-904 SLDTKVPFIEIEDV
+904 
-918 FKGQKWWEARDK
+918 
-930 FPKEIINELIT
+930 INELT
-941 AVSQD
+941 AD
-946 VHEPVINE
+946 DGTTIKKAPVRMQIGYQVGEGDAGAGYIHIKNRHN
-954 STGFKV
+954 GFLKN
-960 VVSKKGSV
+960 KGYKSI
-968 EHTLSSET
+968 SEAVYDILDNADFIVK
-976 STTKKGTDE
+976 STTGD
-985 AKGRG
+985 GRD
-990 EKYNNPRHDIDHYN
+990 R
-1004 LVPALIK
+1004 VALIK
-1011 IIKKS
+1011 DLTPHTSVLLALDYTEENGEGYYTIVSVMPQSKKQ
-1016 VFVEEHPDKHG
+1016 VKAEKE
-1027 KALSVYR
+1027 KALS
-1034 LYCPIKVGD
+1034 
-1043 RKIIAKLT
+1043 
-1051 LKKVKT
+1051 
-1057 FYRLVDGT
+1057 FDGSVRPSSAT
-1065 FSDILAY
+1065 GSGAFFTPTETKAGIEGGSFAGKDNASTVSLADAEQYVNEYTY
-1072 DTSIVKKIEDEG
+1072 D
-1084 PRPQKV
+1084 
-1090 ADESVSHEGSYLT
+1090 
-1103 SSSISIR
+1103 
-1110 DMLTDVNDNEAKPFI
+1110 
-1125 NEDGTGNFSIIDK
+1125 
-1138 NGTHD
+1138 
-1143 FSGMSGTQYTDTFN
+1143 

-1176 GKGTGNIMHGWGLYF
+1176 GNGTGNIMHGWGLYF

-1235 QPKSVQKNFVEAIK
+1235 QPKSVQKNFAEAIK
-1249 NLDDEQMKLFWSK
+1249 KLDDEQMKLFWGK
-1262 LLNFKFGAFDKDY
+1262 LLNFKFGAFDKGY
-1275 RVRQEIKSLNNLANT
+1275 RVRQEIKSLNNLADT

-1322 ERLITDADYRKQEQE
+1322 ERLITDANYRKQEQE

-1443 RYNQSAGE
+1443 RYNQSAG
-1451 RAMTANA
+1451 
-1458 EKLKEAKA
+1458 
-1466 MVAKAE
+1466 
-1472 AAEEKPDMKDIYQKT
+1472 
-1487 GWHLGADGKWRFE
+1487 
-1500 IPDNLDEIDAAK
+1500 
-1512 FPEEGYAIP
+1512 
-1521 LGEIYNNPKLYEA
+1521 
-1534 YPWLADVMVQS
+1534 
-1545 EPMEEQTLGVAAGEG
+1545 
-1560 YIAINSN
+1560 
-1567 MLGDGIKQ
+1567 
-1575 EITINGIKYK
+1575 
-1585 RVVSKDGTKAGK
+1585 
-1597 FFSHGDEFVEYALN
+1597 
-1611 HGIKGSAFDKK
+1611 
-1622 AAVNSLKELIQEKE
+1622 
-1636 SVIEKLRSKNNNG
+1636 
-1649 QFNKGILDRQKEL
+1649 
-1662 NKLRGAAEFVGRA
+1662 
-1675 DISFNEIK
+1675 
-1683 KADRDV
+1683 
-1689 EAAHK
+1689 
-1694 NLAETLIHEIQHVI
+1694 
-1708 QHFEGFASGGSVRKV
+1708 
-1723 NEQMEHQLLKY
+1723 
-1734 DEEIKRIH
+1734 
-1742 PKAWEY
+1742 
-1748 QKALLEYD
+1748 
-1756 IADWAHDVEE
+1756 
-1766 VSDEEFQERKD
+1766 
-1777 KIAELEEQ
+1777 
-1785 IPEDKVKRIKKIYE
+1785 
-1799 LRADLQWK
+1799 
-1807 AENEDAT
+1807 
-1814 PFANYN
+1814 
-1820 DLHGEQEARAASMKA
+1820 
-1835 RLYTMGASQER
+1835 
-1846 IDNEVLNGVDSA
+1846 
-1858 SAIIVFAGQSYS
+1858 
-1870 MDAGQKGL
+1870 QKGL
-1878 YKIKG
+1878 YNIKG

-1888 ANGKKVIALFKAADQ
+1888 ANGKKVISLFKAADQ

-1924 PNAPKQL
+1924 PSAPQQL
-1931 LDDVKT
+1931 LKDVKT
-1937 LSEWA
+1937 LNNWMK
-1942 SWRPETFDKEYKG
+1942 WRPETFDKEYKG
-1955 TALER
+1955 TAVER
-1960 EFRKMHEQI
+1960 EFKKLHEQI
-1969 ADATKYGYLVLDGKE
+1969 ADAQKFGYLKIDGRD

-2011 APTES
+2011 APAEAVRT
-2016 VKTIF
+2016 VF
-2021 RRFKEWLGTIYKA
+2021 QRFKKWLSDIYRA

-2048 VMDRMIASEEE
+2048 VMDRMIASEDE
-2059 IDIAMS
+2059 IDIAMT
-2065 KKGVDSFTDA
+2065 KKGVDDFTEK
-2075 GGMEYLEGNAK
+2075 GGMDYLADNAK
-2086 QIYMRMVERAKAEAK
+2086 QVYNRMVERAKEDAK

-2114 DYRKQEKE
+2114 DYRQQEKE
-2122 FFAQE
+2122 FFEQE
-2127 EAEYR
+2127 EKDYR
-2132 EKLQAEPVFAVQE
+2132 EKLEREPVFVIQE
-2145 HIKNNPDLSTSA
+2145 HIKNNPDMSTSA
-2157 VCETLGM
+2157 ICQTLGM
-2164 SVEDYVAK
+2164 SVDDYVAK
-2172 LKEYGGSIDAAVK
+2172 LKEYGGSIDAAVQ
-2185 AHMREFKKSI
+2185 AHMKEFKKNI

-2203 YFREKAEALVEESKY
+2203 YFREKAEEIVQESRY
-2218 RKLAS
+2218 RKLAA
-2223 TMELNIFEQL
+2223 TMELNAFE
-2233 AKAQK
+2233 
-2238 KINAQSVKNMTLTN
+2238 KIVRVQRSINKQAVSSMTLTK

-2263 LNKQSQKIE
+2263 LTAQSKKIE
-2272 KLEAEKK
+2272 QLK
-2279 EEAAKHREEKKEL
+2279 
-2292 REKLEAEKKEGI
+2292 AEKKEGI
-2304 AKHREE
+2304 AKERQA

-2328 YQEFVDYVER
+2328 YQEFGEYVEK
-2338 KLETM
+2338 KLEVM
-2343 PIEDANNYQMWRRKS
+2343 PIEEANNYQMWRRKS

-2526 VDDMK
+2526 VDDMSLRNIK
-2531 LHTIESV
+2531 SV
-2538 DGKSLTVDDVI
+2538 DGKELTVDAAI

-2586 SNQFLIKPEVILK
+2586 ANQFLIKPEVILK
-2599 KLGDVSLKY
+2599 KLGSVSLKY

-2622 MAHDMQKKMETL
+2622 MAHDMQQKMDAL
-2634 FKRYTPEELD
+2634 FKRYTPEELS
-2644 EIRNKQRYKF
+2644 EIRNKQKYKF

-2683 YHVGEHDVRKVLAEL
+2683 YHVSEYDVRKVLAEL
-2698 TERDWNLVNDIW
+2698 TEKDLNLVNDVW
-2710 SLYDEHWDEVRE
+2710 KLYDDHWDEVRE
-2722 IEARIT
+2722 IEARMT

-2737 RAFTIIGSDE
+2737 RAFTVIGEDQ

-2757 PIKYDPSE
+2757 PIKYDPRDQ
-2765 MRTQEQKADAAAMQQ
+2765 RTQEQKADAAAMQQ
-2780 TAMSNISMS
+2780 SAMSNISMS

-2796 ERSTAKIERRLDL
+2796 ERSNAKIERCLDL

-2878 KAIAKLRNAQTIGV
+2878 KAIAKLRNAQTMGV

-2897 VTAALNIANAP
+2897 VTSALNIANTS
-2908 IVAHYMGTVDMLH
+2908 IVAHYMGPADMIY

-3115 AIITAIFKAA
+3115 AIITALFKAA

-3201 TDVLRESGKLLSQT
+3201 TDVMRESGKLLSQT

>member
-1 MGTFNFSNMQQ
+1 MIENIKDIRAYHEDEGLKNFSGAQR
-12 QEDKMRNVP
+12 KMIAQNQADIAAGKVAA
-21 EEFRGA
+21 ETKSGFWDGVKNFFSGGDVDTGA
-27 VESAASEPVGSYGN
+27 
-41 DKDEINTTTG
+41 G
-51 FLDETGTWNNGTG
+51 FLDETGTWNSGTT
-64 QDLQKY
+64 QEMQKY
-70 NPTQKQFNNSIAG
+70 NPTERSAEQLAKDRAFAPIPA
-83 QMFNSNAYKK
+83 SNAYKK

-122 AENLKNARDIY
+122 ADNLKNARDVY

-175 TQGIIEA
+175 TQGIVEA
-182 AKTGWELDSLM
+182 AKTGWELDSLT

-203 MNGKELTEENLKRLE
+203 LNGKELSEADLKRLE

-223 QEQAKELPAIFEDP
+223 QENAKELPTLFEDP
-237 MGAVVGGTV
+237 AGAIAGGTV

-253 RNALSGQKMGVYGA
+253 RNMLSGQKMGVYGA
-267 GFGALAGAL
+267 GFGAIAGGL
-276 IGGGSTLGAGT
+276 IGGGATLGAGT
-287 GAGAAAGAK
+287 APGMVAGAK
-296 IGYSVGSR
+296 IGWSIGSR

-311 YDEIAGNNYLDYKG
+311 YDEIAGNNYLDYKN
-325 YKDKSGKQ
+325 YKDKHGKQ
-333 LLTDNQARTY
+333 LLTDNQARAY

-375 KNIIASAKDSTEL
+375 KNIIANAKDSTEL

-403 GEVTLSESAEEGVQ
+403 GEVTLTESAEEGVQ
-417 EMSNRIITN
+417 EMSNRAITN
-426 FAASNNPGGDIPTY
+426 IAASNNPGGDIPTY
-440 SAKDVI
+440 SAEDVI

-484 LKSEEDRANLRTANG
+484 LKSEEDKANLRTASG
-499 ISMLRSLADDIK
+499 LSMLKSLAEDIK
-511 SNELFKKS
+511 VNELFKKA
-519 PEIYRD
+519 PEVYKEV
-525 ILGSQLKGTELENV
+525 LKNQLKGTSLETI
-539 NIDVELVLNQE
+539 NIDTEMVLNQE
-550 GGYELLKTVADK
+550 GGYELLKSVADK
-562 AGMSEEQF
+562 VGMSEEQF
-570 NNVVETKADI
+570 ADIVETKADL
-580 KIDTATYVEKLL
+580 KINTADYVEKNL
-592 PSDIGA
+592 PEDVNT
-598 KLEEYITFDDIG
+598 KLQEYITFDDIG

-625 EMDKIL
+625 EMDRIL

-698 GAGKGVSIV
+698 GAGKGVSII
-707 AVDADGKPTSWEYSD
+707 AVDADGKPTSWEHSD

-757 DIYIGD
+757 DIYTGD

-778 EQWYAENKAAIE
+778 EQWYAENEAAIE
-790 ATEQAIARLNT
+790 ATKQAIARLNA

-822 EAFEVYKELRGQ
+822 EAFEVYKEMRGQ

-855 RLADRMAE
+855 RMADRMAE
-863 WHRQAGQTKYTAKDF
+863 WHQKAGQTKYTAKNF

-887 GKAAGQKF
+887 EKAGEGF
-895 NQAISNPNI
+895 NQAAMRQENKRYVLNENGNVDWGS
-904 SLDTKVPFIEIEDV
+904 
-918 FKGQKWWEARDK
+918 
-930 FPKEIINELIT
+930 INELT
-941 AVSQD
+941 AD
-946 VHEPVINE
+946 DGTTIKKAPVRMQIGYQVGEGDAGAGYIHIKNRHN
-954 STGFKV
+954 GFLKN
-960 VVSKKGSV
+960 KGYKSI
-968 EHTLSSET
+968 SEAVYDILDNADFIVK
-976 STTKKGTDE
+976 STTGD
-985 AKGRG
+985 GRD
-990 EKYNNPRHDIDHYN
+990 R
-1004 LVPALIK
+1004 VALIK
-1011 IIKKS
+1011 DLTPHTSVLLALDYTEENGEGYYTIVSVMPQSKKQ
-1016 VFVEEHPDKHG
+1016 VKAEKE
-1027 KALSVYR
+1027 KALS
-1034 LYCPIKVGD
+1034 
-1043 RKIIAKLT
+1043 
-1051 LKKVKT
+1051 
-1057 FYRLVDGT
+1057 FDGSVRPSSAT
-1065 FSDILAY
+1065 GSGAFFTPTETKAGIEGGSFAGKDNASTVSLADAEQYVNEYTY
-1072 DTSIVKKIEDEG
+1072 D
-1084 PRPQKV
+1084 
-1090 ADESVSHEGSYLT
+1090 
-1103 SSSISIR
+1103 
-1110 DMLTDVNDNEAKPFI
+1110 
-1125 NEDGTGNFSIIDK
+1125 
-1138 NGTHD
+1138 
-1143 FSGMSGTQYTDTFN
+1143 

-1176 GKGTGNIMHGWGLYF
+1176 GNGTGNIMHGWGLYF

-1223 KHLLD
+1223 KYLLD

-1235 QPKSVQKNFVEAIK
+1235 QPKSMQKNFVEAIK

-1322 ERLITDADYRKQEQE
+1322 ERLITDVDYRKQEQE

-1451 RAMTANA
+1451 RAMTANI

-1472 AAEEKPDMKDIYQKT
+1472 AAEEKPDMKDVYQKT

-1611 HGIKGSAFDKK
+1611 HGIKGNTFDKK

-1649 QFNKGILDRQKEL
+1649 QFNKGILDIQKEL

-1734 DEEIKRIH
+1734 DKEIKRIH

-1756 IADWAHDVEE
+1756 IADWDHAMGEI
-1766 VSDEEFQERKD
+1766 SDEEFQERKD
-1777 KIAELEEQ
+1777 EVARLEEQ
-1785 IPEDKVKRIKKIYE
+1785 IPKDKVKRIKKIYE

-1888 ANGKKVIALFKAADQ
+1888 ANGKKVISLFKAADQ

-1969 ADATKYGYLVLDGKE
+1969 ADATKYGYLIIDDRK

-2034 FVQIGGAPSKEVRA
+2034 FIQIGGAPSKEVRA

-2065 KKGVDSFTDA
+2065 KKGVDSFADA

-2132 EKLQAEPVFAVQE
+2132 EKLQAEPVFVVQE
-2145 HIKNNPDLSTSA
+2145 HINNNPDLSTSA
-2157 VCETLGM
+2157 ICETLGM
-2164 SVEDYVAK
+2164 SVEEYVAK
-2172 LKEYGGSIDAAVK
+2172 LKEYGGSLDAAVK

-2203 YFREKAEALVEESKY
+2203 YFREKAEALVEESRY

-2252 DEKGVMGTVDK
+2252 DEKGVMGTVEK

-2343 PIEDANNYQMWRRKS
+2343 PIGDANNYQMWRRKS
-2358 AQAQHNS
+2358 AEAQHNS
-2365 ERAIVSGK
+2365 ERAIATGK

-2428 YNHMLYVFGFVD
+2428 YNHMLYVFGFVA

-2526 VDDMK
+2526 VDDMSLRNIK
-2531 LHTIESV
+2531 SV
-2538 DGKSLTVDDVI
+2538 DGKELTVDAAI
-2549 AEIEGQVNQRIVA
+2549 SEIEGQVNQRIVA

-2586 SNQFLIKPEVILK
+2586 ANQFLIKPEVILK
-2599 KLGDVSLKY
+2599 KLGSVSLKY

-2622 MAHDMQKKMETL
+2622 MAHDMQQKMDAL
-2634 FKRYTPEELD
+2634 FKRYTPEELS
-2644 EIRNKQRYKF
+2644 EIRNKQKYKF

-2683 YHVGEHDVRKVLAEL
+2683 YHVSEYDVRKVLAEL
-2698 TERDWNLVNDIW
+2698 TEKDWNLVNDVW
-2710 SLYDEHWDEVRE
+2710 KLYDEHWDEVRE

-2737 RAFTIIGSDE
+2737 REFTIIGNDE

-2796 ERSTAKIERRLDL
+2796 ERSNAKIERRLDL

-2897 VTAALNIANAP
+2897 VTSALNIANTS
-2908 IVAHYMGTVDMLH
+2908 IVAHYMGTADMIY

-2955 SDAIKEPHFM
+2955 SDAIKEPQFM

-3115 AIITAIFKAA
+3115 AIITALFKAA

>member
-51 FLDETGTWNNGTG
+51 FLDETGTWNNGMG

-175 TQGIIEA
+175 TQGIVEA
-182 AKTGWELDSLM
+182 AKTGWELDSLT

-203 MNGKELTEENLKRLE
+203 LNGKELSEADLKRLE

-223 QEQAKELPAIFEDP
+223 QENAKELPTLFEDP
-237 MGAVVGGTV
+237 AGAIVGGTV

-253 RNALSGQKMGVYGA
+253 RNMLNGQKMGVYGA
-267 GFGALAGAL
+267 GFGAIAGGL
-276 IGGGSTLGAGT
+276 IGGGATLGAGAAP
-287 GAGAAAGAK
+287 GMAAGAK
-296 IGYSVGSR
+296 IGWSIGSR

-311 YDEIAGNNYLDYKG
+311 YDEIAGNNYLDYKN
-325 YKDKSGKQ
+325 YKDKHGKQ
-333 LLTDNQARTY
+333 LLTDNQARAY

-417 EMSNRIITN
+417 EMSNRVITN
-426 FAASNNPGGDIPTY
+426 IAASNNPGGDIPTY
-440 SAKDVI
+440 SPKDI
-446 MGGLE
+446 IAGGLE

-456 LPTSL
+456 LPTSF
-461 GFGASAHAASTVSYA
+461 GFGASAHAAGQVSYA

-484 LKSEEDRANLRTANG
+484 LKSEEDKANLRTANG
-499 ISMLRSLADDIK
+499 LSLLRNLSEDLK
-511 SNELFKKS
+511 TNELFKKS

-525 ILGSQLKGTELENV
+525 ILKSQLKGTDLETIH
-539 NIDVELVLNQE
+539 IDTEMVLNQE
-550 GGYELLKTVADK
+550 GGYELLKEVADK
-562 AGMSEEQF
+562 AGVSEEQF
-570 NNVVETKADI
+570 NNIVETKADMH
-580 KIDTATYVEKLL
+580 IDVADYAEKVLKYDL
-592 PSDIGA
+592 GA

-610 ECLARNRQ
+610 ESLARNRQ

-641 LNTFLDKNFPD
+641 LNTYLDNNFPEQ
-652 KEQREVAESVIRR
+652 EQREIAEAVIRR
-665 FPDKPAE
+665 FPDNPKE
-672 GVKEIRKALQEKI
+672 GVKVIRQSLQDKI
-685 DAPLREII
+685 DTPLKEII
-693 EQLKA
+693 EQLKE
-698 GAGKGVSIV
+698 GAGKGVSIH
-707 AVDADGKPTSWEYSD
+707 AVDENGNLTSWENSD
-722 HGRGV
+722 HGKGV

-733 PWYRKWFKEH
+733 PWYRKWFKEY
-743 GRAPSEREYRDLAY
+743 GRKPSEKEYRDLAR
-757 DIYIGD
+757 DIYTGH
-763 NYYGLEGWEN
+763 NPYGLENWEN
-773 DSPEE
+773 RSAEE
-778 EQWYAENKAAIE
+778 NQWYEENKATME
-790 ATEQAIARLNT
+790 ATEQAIARLDALT
-801 IAPRLEKI
+801 PALEKI
-809 DPGELTITKGLSE
+809 DPGELTITEGLSE
-822 EAFEVYKELRGQ
+822 EAFEVYREMRKKLFEGAGGEKLKKKAR
-834 LERAESKE
+834 EK
-842 ARQAAQMNAILFA
+842 ARQEAQMNAILFA
-855 RLADRMAE
+855 RMADRMAE
-863 WHRQAGQTKYTAKDF
+863 WHQKAGQTKYTAKNF

-887 GKAAGQKF
+887 GKAGEGL
-895 NQAISNPNI
+895 NQSAMRQENKRYVLNENGNVDWGS
-904 SLDTKVPFIEIEDV
+904 
-918 FKGQKWWEARDK
+918 
-930 FPKEIINELIT
+930 INELT
-941 AVSQD
+941 AD
-946 VHEPVINE
+946 DGTTIKKAPVRMQIGYQVGEGDAGAGYIHIKNRHN
-954 STGFKV
+954 GFLKN
-960 VVSKKGSV
+960 KGYKSI
-968 EHTLSSET
+968 SEAVYDILDNADFIVK
-976 STTKKGTDE
+976 STTGD
-985 AKGRG
+985 GRD
-990 EKYNNPRHDIDHYN
+990 R
-1004 LVPALIK
+1004 VALIK
-1011 IIKKS
+1011 DLTPHTSVLLALDYTEENGEGYYTIVSVMPQSKKQ
-1016 VFVEEHPDKHG
+1016 VKAEKE
-1027 KALSVYR
+1027 KALS
-1034 LYCPIKVGD
+1034 
-1043 RKIIAKLT
+1043 
-1051 LKKVKT
+1051 
-1057 FYRLVDGT
+1057 FDGSVRPSSAT
-1065 FSDILAY
+1065 GSGAFFTPTETKAGIEGGSFAGKDNASTVSLADAEQYVNEYTY
-1072 DTSIVKKIEDEG
+1072 D
-1084 PRPQKV
+1084 
-1090 ADESVSHEGSYLT
+1090 
-1103 SSSISIR
+1103 
-1110 DMLTDVNDNEAKPFI
+1110 
-1125 NEDGTGNFSIIDK
+1125 
-1138 NGTHD
+1138 
-1143 FSGMSGTQYTDTFN
+1143 
-1157 QKAYHGSGAVF
+1157 QKAYHGTPYDFERF
-1168 DKFDLGYL
+1168 DI
-1176 GKGTGNIMHGWGLYF
+1176 GKIGDGVGDQVHGWGLYF
-1191 AKNKR
+1191 AQDRQISENYKEVLGAISGEVSIDGKVYTMDDEGDWYTGRSDWSFGEQVEYGEPLGYALDAMDATKNKADAIKSLQER
-1196 IAETYK
+1196 IDGVATKTASTEKYIADLQAAIKILEEADVEYK
-1202 KEVSK
+1202 NS
-1207 KDGTQASLYEV
+1207 SRLLEV
-1218 EVPDN
+1218 EIPESDVM
-1223 KHLLD
+1223 LD
-1228 EQKTFGE
+1228 EQKKYYD
-1235 QPKSVQKNFVEAIK
+1235 QPEKVQ
-1249 NLDDEQMKLFWSK
+1249 Q
-1262 LLNFKFGAFDKDY
+1262 
-1275 RVRQEIKSLNNLANT
+1275 SLNDMFEDLFSNGPFSDNIYAEHKAYINDLENFDNLSGRGVY
-1290 TIEELPDTGAPK
+1290 E
-1302 FIQNMRRR
+1302 
-1310 NLLSRGYTEEQI
+1310 LLSAGLGSDKE
-1322 ERLITDADYRKQEQE
+1322 A
-1337 KIRAKAESLKSE
+1337 SLKL
-1349 EEKAEAEDNAGKE
+1349 KE
-1362 KIIQQAQADPLAE
+1362 
-1375 LSNYAN
+1375 
-1381 RQHFTGEKNYQALA
+1381 
-1395 YALGNKDYEW
+1395 
-1405 RLASEYLNRYGV
+1405 YGIE
-1417 KGITYDG
+1417 GITYVGQKD
-1424 GEEGRCF
+1424 GRCF

-1437 AVDIIE
+1437 AADIIE

-1451 RAMTANA
+1451 RAMTANV

-1756 IADWAHDVEE
+1756 IADWDHAMGEI
-1766 VSDEEFQERKD
+1766 SDEEFQERKD
-1777 KIAELEEQ
+1777 KVARLEEQ
-1785 IPEDKVKRIKKIYE
+1785 IPKDKVKRIKKIYE

-1858 SAIIVFAGQSYS
+1858 SAIIIFAGQSYS

-1969 ADATKYGYLVLDGKE
+1969 ADAQKFGYLKINGRD
-1984 VTLEQ
+1984 VTIEQ

-2011 APTES
+2011 APAEAVRT
-2016 VKTIF
+2016 VF
-2021 RRFKEWLGTIYKA
+2021 QRFKKWLTDIYRA

-2048 VMDRMIASEEE
+2048 VMDRMIASEDE
-2059 IDIAMS
+2059 IDIAMT
-2065 KKGVDSFTDA
+2065 KKGVDDFTKK
-2075 GGMEYLEGNAK
+2075 GGMDYLADNAK
-2086 QIYMRMVERAKAEAK
+2086 QVYNRMVERAREDAK

-2114 DYRKQEKE
+2114 DYRRQEKE

-2127 EAEYR
+2127 EKEYR
-2132 EKLQAEPVFAVQE
+2132 EKLKREPVFVIQG
-2145 HIKNNPDLSTSA
+2145 HIKNNPDIDKVA
-2157 VCETLGM
+2157 ICRTLGGM
-2164 SVEDYVAK
+2164 SEKEYTDK
-2172 LKEYGGSIDAAVK
+2172 LKEYGGSIDAAVQ
-2185 AHMREFKKSI
+2185 AHMKEFKKNI

-2203 YFREKAEALVEESKY
+2203 YFREKAEEIVQESRY
-2218 RKLAS
+2218 RKLAA
-2223 TMELNIFEQL
+2223 TMELNAFEKI
-2233 AKAQK
+2233 ARAQRS
-2238 KINAQSVKNMTLTN
+2238 INKQAVSNMTLTN

-2263 LNKQSQKIE
+2263 LTAQSKKIE
-2272 KLEAEKK
+2272 QLK
-2279 EEAAKHREEKKEL
+2279 
-2292 REKLEAEKKEGI
+2292 AEKKEGI
-2304 AKHREE
+2304 AKERQA

-2328 YQEFVDYVER
+2328 YQEFGEYVEK
-2338 KLETM
+2338 KLEVM
-2343 PIEDANNYQMWRRKS
+2343 PIEEANNYQMWRRKS

-2508 NEQVK
+2508 NEQMK

-2526 VDDMK
+2526 VDDMSLRNIK
-2531 LHTIESV
+2531 SV
-2538 DGKSLTVDDVI
+2538 DGKELTVDAAI
-2549 AEIEGQVNQRIVA
+2549 AEIEGQVRQRIVER
-2562 KTIKD
+2562 TIRD
-2567 TTGATKKTWD
+2567 VTGAGSRTFR
-2577 EEAARAIND
+2577 EEAEHSINEA
-2586 SNQFLIKPEVILK
+2586 NQFLVKPEIILK
-2599 KLGDVSLKY
+2599 KLGSVAVKY

-2622 MAHDMQKKMETL
+2622 MAGEMQKKLEGL
-2634 FKRYTPEELD
+2634 FARYTPEELYAMRH
-2644 EIRNKQRYKF
+2644 EEKYKF
-2654 GTSVLTKEQVIMIAL
+2654 GTSLLTKEKVIMLAL

-2683 YHVGEHDVRKVLAEL
+2683 FHVGEYDVKKVLANL
-2698 TERDWNLVNDIW
+2698 TEKDWNLVNDIW
-2710 SLYDEHWDEVRE
+2710 SLYDDHWDEVRE
-2722 IEARIT
+2722 IEARMT

-2737 RAFTIIGSDE
+2737 RAFTVIGEDQ

-2757 PIKYDPSE
+2757 PIKYDPRDQ
-2765 MRTQEQKADAAAMQQ
+2765 RTQEQKADAAAMQQ
-2780 TAMSNISMS
+2780 SAMSNLSMS

-2796 ERSTAKIERRLDL
+2796 DRTSAKVERRLDL
-2809 RFDVISRSVADVIH
+2809 RFEIISGSLSDVIH

-2842 FKNIVTRFL
+2842 FRNLVNGFL
-2851 GDAEYKELKKWTADC
+2851 GEAEYKQLKKWTADC

-2872 AHSDIE
+2872 AQSKFETIS
-2878 KAIAKLRNAQTIGV
+2878 AKLRNAQT
-2892 MGYRV
+2892 MGTMGFRV
-2897 VTAALNIANAP
+2897 STALLNLANAP
-2908 IVAHYMGTVDMLH
+2908 IVAHYMGTIDMLH
-2921 ALKKFYSAP
+2921 AVKKFYSAP
-2930 RQYADFIFQR
+2930 RQYTDFIFQR
-2940 SVFMAERAETMDASI
+2940 SVFMAERAETMDANI
-2955 SDAIKEPHFM
+2955 HDAIKGPHFM
-2965 DGVPVVGKAKKYLR
+2965 DNVLGVGKTGKVLR
-2979 ENAFKM
+2979 ENAFK
-2985 LTWTDLMLAMP
+2985 LITWTDLMLALP

-3004 AYNKELEAGHTP
+3004 AYNKALEDGHSPQLAQDAGV
-3016 QQAQMAGISA
+3016 AA
-3026 GDAAVRWCFGSSR
+3026 GDAAVRYCFGSGR
-3039 TVDKARVQRKGGE
+3039 NIDKAAVQRNRSE
-3052 FMKQLTMFYS
+3052 YMKQLTMYYS

-3073 QQWEARMGYKKAV
+3073 EMWEARMGYKKAMT
-3086 QWADANKSKELLKA
+3086 WADTNKSKELLKFV
-3100 IAKMGGWLFAWHLMP
+3100 AKTGTTLLAWQFLP
-3115 AIITAIFKAA
+3115 AVITVLLKAA
-3125 TSGDDD
+3125 TGGDDD
-3131 DLKPEKLLKSIG
+3131 DWKADKLLKSVG
-3143 KETLSTM
+3143 KETLSTLG
-3150 VGGIPALRDIV
+3150 GGIPVLRDAV
-3161 PYLLATVF
+3161 PYLLAKAF
-3169 DDKQFAPQL
+3169 DERQFAPKIPVQN
-3178 PLYRTAE
+3178 TIE

-3190 IQSIVNDKKSF
+3190 IQSITNDKKSF
-3201 TDVLRESGKLLSQT
+3201 GDVMRESGKLLSQT

>member
-51 FLDETGTWNNGTG
+51 FLDETGTWNNGMG

-175 TQGIIEA
+175 TQGIVEA
-182 AKTGWELDSLM
+182 AKTGWELDSLT

-203 MNGKELTEENLKRLE
+203 LNGKELSEADLKRLE

-223 QEQAKELPAIFEDP
+223 QEQAKELPTIFEDP
-237 MGAVVGGTV
+237 LGAVVGGTV

-253 RNALSGQKMGVYGA
+253 RNMLSGQKMGVYGA
-267 GFGALAGAL
+267 GFGAIAGGL
-276 IGGGSTLGAGT
+276 IGGGATLGSGTAAGM
-287 GAGAAAGAK
+287 AAGAK
-296 IGYSVGSR
+296 IGWSIGSR

-311 YDEIAGNNYLDYKG
+311 YDEIVGNNYLDYKN
-325 YKDKSGKQ
+325 YKDKHGKQ
-333 LLTDNQARTY
+333 LLTDNQARAY
-343 AAAAA
+343 AAVAA

-375 KNIIASAKDSTEL
+375 KNIIANAKDSTEL

-403 GEVTLSESAEEGVQ
+403 GEVTLTESAEEGVQ
-417 EMSNRIITN
+417 EMSNRVITKI
-426 FAASNNPGGDIPTY
+426 AASNNPGGDIPTY
-440 SAKDVI
+440 SPKDI
-446 MGGLE
+446 IAGGLE

-484 LKSEEDRANLRTANG
+484 IKSEEDKANLRTANG
-499 ISMLRSLADDIK
+499 LSLLRNLSEDLK
-511 SNELFKKS
+511 TNELFKKS

-525 ILGSQLKGTELENV
+525 ILKSQLKGTDLETIH
-539 NIDVELVLNQE
+539 IDTEMVLNQE
-550 GGYELLKTVADK
+550 GGYELLKEVADK
-562 AGMSEEQF
+562 AGVSEEQF
-570 NNVVETKADI
+570 NNIVETKADMH
-580 KIDTATYVEKLL
+580 IDVADYAEKVLKYDL
-592 PSDIGA
+592 GA

-610 ECLARNRQ
+610 ESLARNRQ

-641 LNTFLDKNFPD
+641 LNTYLDNNFPEQ
-652 KEQREVAESVIRR
+652 EQREIAEAVIRR
-665 FPDKPAE
+665 FPDNPKE
-672 GVKEIRKALQEKI
+672 GVKVIRQSLQDKI
-685 DAPLREII
+685 DTPLKEII
-693 EQLKA
+693 EQLKE
-698 GAGKGVSIV
+698 GAGKGVSIH
-707 AVDADGKPTSWEYSD
+707 AVDENGNLTSWENSD
-722 HGRGV
+722 HGKGV

-733 PWYRKWFKEH
+733 PWYRKWFKEY
-743 GRAPSEREYRDLAY
+743 GRKPSEKEYRDLAR
-757 DIYIGD
+757 DIYTGH
-763 NYYGLEGWEN
+763 NPYGLENWEN
-773 DSPEE
+773 RSAEE
-778 EQWYAENKAAIE
+778 NQWYEENKATME
-790 ATEQAIARLNT
+790 ATEQAIARLDALT
-801 IAPRLEKI
+801 PALEKI
-809 DPGELTITKGLSE
+809 DPGELTITEGLSE
-822 EAFEVYKELRGQ
+822 EAFEVYREMRKKLFEGAGGEKLKKKARD
-834 LERAESKE
+834 K
-842 ARQAAQMNAILFA
+842 ARQEAQMNAILFA
-855 RLADRMAE
+855 RMADRMAE
-863 WHRQAGQTKYTAKDF
+863 WHQKAGQTKYTAKDF

-887 GKAAGQKF
+887 EKAGEGF
-895 NQAISNPNI
+895 NQSAMRQENKRYVLNENGNVDWGS
-904 SLDTKVPFIEIEDV
+904 
-918 FKGQKWWEARDK
+918 
-930 FPKEIINELIT
+930 INELT
-941 AVSQD
+941 AD
-946 VHEPVINE
+946 DGTTIKKAPVRMQIGYQVGEGDAGAGYIHIKNRHN
-954 STGFKV
+954 GFLKN
-960 VVSKKGSV
+960 KGYKSI
-968 EHTLSSET
+968 SEAVYDILDNADFIVK
-976 STTKKGTDE
+976 STTGD
-985 AKGRG
+985 GRD
-990 EKYNNPRHDIDHYN
+990 R
-1004 LVPALIK
+1004 VALIK
-1011 IIKKS
+1011 DLTPHTSILLALDYTEENGEGYYTIVSVMPQSKKQ
-1016 VFVEEHPDKHG
+1016 VKAEKE
-1027 KALSVYR
+1027 KALS
-1034 LYCPIKVGD
+1034 
-1043 RKIIAKLT
+1043 
-1051 LKKVKT
+1051 
-1057 FYRLVDGT
+1057 FDGSVRPSSAT
-1065 FSDILAY
+1065 GSGAFFTPTETKAGIEGGSFAGKDNASTVSLADAEQYVNEYTY
-1072 DTSIVKKIEDEG
+1072 D
-1084 PRPQKV
+1084 
-1090 ADESVSHEGSYLT
+1090 
-1103 SSSISIR
+1103 
-1110 DMLTDVNDNEAKPFI
+1110 
-1125 NEDGTGNFSIIDK
+1125 
-1138 NGTHD
+1138 
-1143 FSGMSGTQYTDTFN
+1143 
-1157 QKAYHGSGAVF
+1157 QKAYHGTPYDFERF
-1168 DKFDLGYL
+1168 DI
-1176 GKGTGNIMHGWGLYF
+1176 GKIGDGVGDQVHGWGLYF
-1191 AKNKR
+1191 AQDRQISENYKEVLGAMSGEVSIDGKVYTMDDEGDWYTGRSDWSFGEQVEYGEPLGYALDAMDATKNKADAIKSLQER
-1196 IAETYK
+1196 IDGVATKTASTEKYIADLQAAIKILEEADVEYK
-1202 KEVSK
+1202 NS
-1207 KDGTQASLYEV
+1207 SRLLEV
-1218 EVPDN
+1218 EIPESDVM
-1223 KHLLD
+1223 LD
-1228 EQKTFGE
+1228 EQKKYYD
-1235 QPKSVQKNFVEAIK
+1235 QPEKVQ
-1249 NLDDEQMKLFWSK
+1249 Q
-1262 LLNFKFGAFDKDY
+1262 
-1275 RVRQEIKSLNNLANT
+1275 SLNDMFEDLFSNGPFSDNIYAEHKAYINDLENFDNLSGRGVY
-1290 TIEELPDTGAPK
+1290 E
-1302 FIQNMRRR
+1302 
-1310 NLLSRGYTEEQI
+1310 LLSAGLGSDKE
-1322 ERLITDADYRKQEQE
+1322 A
-1337 KIRAKAESLKSE
+1337 SLKL
-1349 EEKAEAEDNAGKE
+1349 KE
-1362 KIIQQAQADPLAE
+1362 
-1375 LSNYAN
+1375 
-1381 RQHFTGEKNYQALA
+1381 
-1395 YALGNKDYEW
+1395 
-1405 RLASEYLNRYGV
+1405 YGIE
-1417 KGITYDG
+1417 GITYVGQKD
-1424 GEEGRCF
+1424 GRCF

-1437 AVDIIE
+1437 AADIIE

-1451 RAMTANA
+1451 RAMTANV

-1472 AAEEKPDMKDIYQKT
+1472 AAEEKPDMKDVYQKT

-1708 QHFEGFASGGSVRKV
+1708 QHFEGFASGGSVKKV

-1756 IADWAHDVEE
+1756 IADWDHAMGEI
-1766 VSDEEFQERKD
+1766 SDEEFQERKD
-1777 KIAELEEQ
+1777 KVARLEEQ
-1785 IPEDKVKRIKKIYE
+1785 IPKDKVKRIKKIYE

-1878 YKIKG
+1878 YQIKG
-1883 QTAFK
+1883 QTAFR
-1888 ANGKKVIALFKAADQ
+1888 ATGEKVISLFEAADQ

-1969 ADATKYGYLVLDGKE
+1969 ADAQKFGYLKINGKD

-2011 APTES
+2011 APAEAVRT
-2016 VKTIF
+2016 VF
-2021 RRFKEWLGTIYKA
+2021 QRFKKWLTDIYRA

-2059 IDIAMS
+2059 IDIAMT
-2065 KKGVDSFTDA
+2065 KKGVDDFTKK
-2075 GGMEYLEGNAK
+2075 GGMDYLADNAK
-2086 QIYMRMVERAKAEAK
+2086 QVYNRMVERAREDAK

-2114 DYRKQEKE
+2114 DYLRQEKE
-2122 FFAQE
+2122 FFEQE
-2127 EAEYR
+2127 EKDYR
-2132 EKLQAEPVFAVQE
+2132 EKLEREPVFVIQE
-2145 HIKNNPDLSTSA
+2145 HIKNNPDMSTSA
-2157 VCETLGM
+2157 ICQTLGM
-2164 SVEDYVAK
+2164 SVDDYVAK
-2172 LKEYGGSIDAAVK
+2172 LKEYGGSIDAAVQ
-2185 AHMREFKKSI
+2185 AHMKEFKKNI

-2203 YFREKAEALVEESKY
+2203 YFREKAEEIVQESRY
-2218 RKLAS
+2218 RKLAA
-2223 TMELNIFEQL
+2223 TMELNAFE
-2233 AKAQK
+2233 
-2238 KINAQSVKNMTLTN
+2238 KIVRVQRSINKHAVSSMTLTK

-2263 LNKQSQKIE
+2263 LTAQSKKIE
-2272 KLEAEKK
+2272 QLK
-2279 EEAAKHREEKKEL
+2279 
-2292 REKLEAEKKEGI
+2292 AEKKEGI
-2304 AKHREE
+2304 AKERQA

-2328 YQEFVDYVER
+2328 YQEFGEYVEK
-2338 KLETM
+2338 KLEVM
-2343 PIEDANNYQMWRRKS
+2343 PIEEANNYQMWRRKS

-2508 NEQVK
+2508 NEQMK

-2526 VDDMK
+2526 VDDMSLRNIK
-2531 LHTIESV
+2531 SV
-2538 DGKSLTVDDVI
+2538 DGKELTVDAAI
-2549 AEIEGQVNQRIVA
+2549 AEIEGQVRQRIVER
-2562 KTIKD
+2562 TIRD
-2567 TTGATKKTWD
+2567 VTGAGSRTFR
-2577 EEAARAIND
+2577 EEAEHSINEA
-2586 SNQFLIKPEVILK
+2586 NQFLVKPEIILK
-2599 KLGDVSLKY
+2599 KLGSVAVKY

-2622 MAHDMQKKMETL
+2622 MAGEMQKKLEGL
-2634 FKRYTPEELD
+2634 FARYTPEELYAMRH
-2644 EIRNKQRYKF
+2644 EEKYKF
-2654 GTSVLTKEQVIMIAL
+2654 GTSMLTKEKVIMLAL

-2683 YHVGEHDVRKVLAEL
+2683 FHVGEYDVKKVLANL
-2698 TERDWNLVNDIW
+2698 TEKDWNLVNDIW
-2710 SLYDEHWDEVRE
+2710 SLYDDHWDEVRE
-2722 IEARIT
+2722 IEARMT

-2737 RAFTIIGSDE
+2737 RAFTVIGEDQ

-2757 PIKYDPSE
+2757 PIKYDPRDQ
-2765 MRTQEQKADAAAMQQ
+2765 RTQEQKADAAAMQQ
-2780 TAMSNISMS
+2780 SAMSNLSMS

-2796 ERSTAKIERRLDL
+2796 DRTSAKVERRLDL
-2809 RFDVISRSVADVIH
+2809 RFEIISGSLSDVIH

-2842 FKNIVTRFL
+2842 FRNLVNGFL
-2851 GDAEYKELKKWTADC
+2851 GEAEYKQLKKWTADC

-2872 AHSDIE
+2872 AQSKFETIS
-2878 KAIAKLRNAQTIGV
+2878 AKLRNAQT
-2892 MGYRV
+2892 MGTMGFRV
-2897 VTAALNIANAP
+2897 STALLNLANAP

-2921 ALKKFYSAP
+2921 AVKKFYSAP
-2930 RQYADFIFQR
+2930 RQYTDFIFQR
-2940 SVFMAERAETMDASI
+2940 SVFMAERAETMDANI
-2955 SDAIKEPHFM
+2955 HDAIKGPHFM
-2965 DGVPVVGKAKKYLR
+2965 DNVPGVGKTGKVLR
-2979 ENAFKM
+2979 ENAFK
-2985 LTWTDLMLAMP
+2985 LITWTDLMLALP

-3004 AYNKELEAGHTP
+3004 AYNKALEDGHSPQLAQDAGV
-3016 QQAQMAGISA
+3016 AA
-3026 GDAAVRWCFGSSR
+3026 GDAAVRYCFGSGR
-3039 TVDKARVQRKGGE
+3039 NIDKAAVQRNRSE
-3052 FMKQLTMFYS
+3052 YMKQLTMYYS

-3073 QQWEARMGYKKAV
+3073 EMWEARMGYKKAMT
-3086 QWADANKSKELLKA
+3086 WADTNKSKELLKFV
-3100 IAKMGGWLFAWHLMP
+3100 AKTGTTLLAWQLLP
-3115 AIITAIFKAA
+3115 AVITVLLKAA
-3125 TSGDDD
+3125 TGGDDD
-3131 DLKPEKLLKSIG
+3131 DWKADKLLKSVG
-3143 KETLSTM
+3143 KETLSTL
-3150 VGGIPALRDIV
+3150 VGGIPVLRDAV
-3161 PYLLATVF
+3161 PYLLAKAF
-3169 DDKQFAPQL
+3169 DERQFAPKIPVQN
-3178 PLYRTAE
+3178 TIE

-3190 IQSIVNDKKSF
+3190 IQSITNDKKSF
-3201 TDVLRESGKLLSQT
+3201 GDVMRESGKLLSQT